1 MASDFLKNMAQ
12 RQAEKID
19 KEYGSD
25 AYGGSNWRQQQ
36 AAGGGTTAQA
46 QQVSGASSFL
56 RSQAQK
62 ARERVDAE
70 YGPDAYGGSNY
81 QFSVKPASSFAQID
95 ETAPAFERYEQV
107 AAELTS
113 GQEKLTTSRAQ
124 LDTLRSAYDADPT
137 EANATAYNRSLA
149 QFQADLEAYNDLV
162 DQYTYFNSL
171 EGIQE
176 RVDELT
182 PLVEAAE
189 KERNEA
195 RTVMTGIQRY
205 GTEDQRAEWSAKLEA
220 AEADYERYSK
230 ALNDLA
236 AQYYYA
242 ENQAK
247 RESLDASE
255 DMSSLYNEATMLQE
269 DMDKV
274 TEVMAFTFNGSGDAA
289 AVEEYKKYLAE
300 KYGLDQ
306 KAIDQYAIAGAG
318 GAYTPRTDGGYN
330 NIYEL
335 YQELEEKKKQAVE
348 RMAAEEY
355 DYDRMAQ
362 FEQMQRDAE
371 EYEKSV
377 QEWETWAKEH
387 PILSSAETV
396 LVSPF
401 QGIDYLK
408 TMVGGIGTSDP
419 SNLQTYVPMN
429 VYNMDATNF
438 VSTVRGTVSKEIEEN
453 TDWELFG
460 QNVASFLYQT
470 GMSVADSAVQVGAA
484 TALGVPTAATFFMG
498 ASAAS
503 NQAKDVIERGGTNE
517 QAFWGGLA
525 AGAAEALF
533 EKVSIDRLLSVHS
546 VSSMKDLLKETV
558 KQAGVEASEE
568 MLTEISNIITDAAI
582 MGDKSNF
589 EAMVDQYEMQGLS
602 EDEAKKQALL
612 DSIGQVA
619 WAGAG
624 GALSG
629 AAMGGVVNTMNYAGD
644 AAYNRQQ
651 NQAAGEQF
659 QQMGDDVVAA
669 IIEEGLA
676 SDPSTRSYQ
685 LAQQI
690 QNKQAQGQ
698 QVTAQEL
705 GELYQE
711 NVRTVAQEQSRQEAQ
726 EPEGLSLPT
735 VESVLEETERADPVT
750 VQRGAI
756 QSETTPEPAVSPLE
770 AVRNGQ
776 VQEPE
781 AAPETAP
788 GAQRTPVADI
798 LNGGVTNGT
807 EGTAQGAAVQGTGAG
822 VLGGDVGRISGT
834 GTGGQTGGLEG
845 SAGARRRSEQ
855 VRAASARQDRV
866 NALQVT
872 PVSSREMGLT
882 SGTDARTVKPVPQQ
896 AYDEAMQATAQRF
909 EQAGYTV
916 TYFTGLLQVSTPAGP
931 VRVNGAVQGSRVYIQ
946 ADNMRWSIDQIGNH
960 EQFHIEAAADP
971 GLVEA
976 VRDEIISRFSEE
988 QFSGIVETY
997 IQKLRGVID
1006 IPENATDAEI
1016 DAAVRDI
1023 LEEIFADAYAG
1034 KNAFSA
1040 GSTEY
1045 TQAVRDVVDQRSAGR
1060 REETTPA
1067 RGPPEERY
1075 SFAGRNANRADQ
1087 EALARAEEMERAGED
1102 AEQIRQETGW
1112 FRGADGLWR
1121 FEIDDSGMEYDP
1133 TGDLQGARS
1142 RRWAM
1147 EDLEAAREDLFGNIT
1162 EEQADMVRAYNRAEI
1177 AGDTAEQ
1184 QRLYDELTATEFGF
1198 QFETYVDALQRA
1210 NATKNNPWGGTLA
1223 DYINHPELFANYP
1236 QLRDVGLEF
1245 RKLPEGTR
1253 GEFDGD
1259 TVTLDESL
1267 LTEPEDVLIHE
1278 IQHAIQRAEGFARG
1292 ASPEYWSRQLQ
1303 NGYDG
1308 RTENV
1313 RREAARLRDEY
1324 NSVRDQ
1330 EPEFF
1335 DAMIELEEMTPDV
1348 PRGAVNWDTLEQIEE
1363 DPIEWQQY
1371 DAAREAAEQRFGRE
1385 KVWGFITLLQHLKRA
1400 ETDAGRSAYN
1410 LYRDTAG
1417 EIEARDAAARR
1428 SMDREQRRNTRPNIG
1443 NEDTVFS
1450 DADAFANAEGTD
1462 ALKEQQ
1468 MQVIQESN
1476 PAQDDY
1482 HTWIRS
1488 AEEIKTLQEAITD
1501 PEWAEYDE
1509 FNPDYSRAMAE
1520 EALESG
1526 EIEVFSS
1533 YPIEAGGFVTPSRME
1548 AESYA
1553 GDGRVYSRRVPVTD
1567 VAWIDPTQG
1576 QYAPTGRARYSVEDA
1591 ATEDNQG
1598 KELTKEQQEFF
1609 RGSQIRDRQGRLRE
1623 VYHGT
1628 NSGEFTVFDWS
1639 ETQRTDGGWFGRGFY
1654 FTFYQGEARMYGQ
1667 RVLPAYL
1674 NIKNPFVFDEQMF
1687 TIEGMKPET
1696 TEGSS
1701 VAFIINFAEKLPELA
1716 EGRTLEVVTGWDD
1729 EGYGIVKNIPWSELR
1744 AEIEPILNNPTF
1756 TIQEVQDAY
1765 RGNYY
1770 QWFLKTGKGKYDYSQ
1785 SRAYY
1790 ETKEMA
1796 EKYRFDAAVD
1806 FLFNSIYYYADLHM
1820 AHYYIED
1827 IGTEFTEALKTRG
1840 YDGVLQTRDGDEVV
1854 AFYPEQIKRV
1864 DNRQPTENPDIRYSV
1879 DEDQDAAEAL
1889 LAATDDGSGEYSLS
1903 RAALRQDTNLQRRIQ
1918 RAQAM
1923 TQTDAFRRWFNGSK
1937 VQNTAGG
1944 PLLVFHGAGGRFTAF
1959 NTGGR
1964 PMWFTPNAAYAGSYA
1979 TQTGRLERAMPASQI
1994 YTGGARMIPAY
2005 LHVENPADVGQVNTP
2020 FEAAAADLAERTG
2033 IPEAEWRDTWNAVGQ
2048 PAQTW
2053 EVINTQEAA
2062 SLLQEHGYDG
2072 IVAREGDTR
2081 TYAAFDPGQV
2091 KSAVANRG
2099 TFNRENPDIRFS
2111 VDEETDQ
2118 EYNALEKSEGVILG
2132 DQDETYTEG
2141 NTPVQFTYAIVP
2153 AEALVVSNDEY
2164 GSVNPAYPAELQ
2176 PRDRSRTASQV
2187 QIQEMS
2193 RNLNPRLLADSPT
2206 AQNGAPIIRGDGAV
2220 IGGNARSQAIIAAYN
2235 SGRAAEYEQFVRE
2248 RGKRYGLDTS
2258 SLPQHPVL
2266 VRMAR
2271 NVQDWG
2277 RLAQELNAATT
2288 AAYSTTEQA
2297 MTDAARMGDILDLIV
2312 PNDEGTINNEA
2323 NKAFI
2328 NQFIQ
2333 QVVPAADRGGMTTAT
2348 GMLSQAGLERAQY
2361 AVFARA
2367 YGDPALLARLSE
2379 SLDNDAKNVT
2389 KALLDTAANA
2399 VAMRTAIEEGT
2410 AYNVPVVDGI
2420 INAVNIYTQAKSRNQ
2435 TVQEYTDQ
2443 ASLLEQYPAFDVYL
2457 AQFIENNKRSGKQ
2470 IRTMLNNLYD
2480 QVQEYGDPQQESIF
2494 GGEEHGLQETL
2505 ERAISRYESETGRQ
2519 IGRPDFGRD
2528 LENREMAAGSGEQG
2542 VLQQGPDVGD
2552 PGRSRKEDTGNDEGG
2567 EPEGLN
2573 LPEVEPEPDA
2583 EGTVEPEIQPA
2594 LDYRERLREAIE
2606 QPTQGEQTAGEPG
2619 DLYRDEDMTDEQ
2631 YNALNERWRENQQ
2644 RRQRQNLRLEDFA
2657 TVDEYTAALEQRAA
2671 QEKAE
2676 RMKNVS
2682 KEDFTGTPALERL
2695 GVKVE
2700 NSVGIYDFIPSL
2712 IESDRAAKS
2721 IRKEMRRAERRLN
2734 ATAAERNFASGVA
2747 AGIYSQEDIPS
2758 TMNAEKVMELADYY
2772 WAERAVSA
2780 DLIRQQR
2787 ADINKALSEKMQ
2799 ELFKDSDAFK
2809 PSRSIIL
2816 NHRTPERNML
2826 HIFGDE
2832 RGAAINAA
2840 IFDPV
2845 AANEAE
2851 RIRFRNR
2858 MHDEVR
2864 AFEDSAGKTTRL
2876 TKEERA
2882 VVQQVI
2888 EGRAV
2893 GEIVAGMEMSEAIQ
2907 NAAQNIRNGEDA
2919 GDAAKEF
2926 SLDREQR
2933 RLAEKYSR
2941 WLETQE
2947 ILESGRVDN
2956 VKVENAVAKYK
2967 SMFDQFYDAINDF
2980 LVAHGY
2986 EPIGFIKGYAPHIQ
3000 PENNQNLLNKSLQ
3013 AMGINTDVTRL
3024 PSSIAGLTADYRPNK
3039 RWNPY
3044 FLQRTSDITEYDIAT
3059 AYESYVDYMSDV
3071 LYHTDDIMRVRQAAN
3086 YFRRTYA
3093 PDEIRENLSWAEELR
3108 YRSTDDKAAFL
3119 RDHDVISKT
3128 SAMTPGDISQAMD
3141 DYVDKLYEDIT
3152 RTTKYSEFVSYLDN
3166 YANILAGKQSMAD
3179 RGWEY
3184 SSGRTILNLGNK
3196 LVRAF
3201 GRAQVAGNLSSAL
3214 NQTAQLPQIFAE
3226 LGTKNTAQA
3235 IADIW
3240 SGKLRRAGWAQES
3253 DFLTGKKGIDY
3264 LVTDPADMVV
3274 STMFKPAE
3282 FMDGFVSTV
3291 AVRGKYLQE
3300 IQAGKSE
3307 REAMKAADAW
3317 GKSVMGS
3324 RAKGSRP
3331 LTFEAKNP
3339 VAQMVNVFQVEA
3351 INSWEH
3357 LTQDLPRDFRAIERS
3372 KGKTA
3377 AAAALAGV
3385 IVKMLLAAFLLN
3397 RAAEETYGGTPAP
3410 FDILGL
3416 SANFIASGEGLTT
3429 NEWLRTVMDNGWEK
3443 LTGERL
3449 FDTDPAALDGD
3460 FNWGA
3465 AAEDFAYNASNDI
3478 PYLRNVTGL
3487 LGLGDETLPL
3497 PDLYGAGEGIV
3508 NAVATDGLLSME
3520 TLAAL
3525 GAAAA
3530 EFLPGGRQVS
3540 KTVQGLST
3548 VLQGGRYYGSG
3559 DGARLQYP
3567 VEGDF
3572 FDVVRAAMFG
3582 NSALEETN
3590 EFYASGESGLS
3601 AAQTKLYEDLV
3612 AAGADRMELYRG
3624 IQDYRGVNN
3633 DEGLSS
3639 LERGKQ
3645 ERDIIRAMDLTD
3657 EQKLTLYRGL
3667 TGADSRAEKFQAL
3680 MDAGMTWDEVMDA
3693 YDRYA
3698 ELDADED
3705 MKATDKA
3712 TELAR
3717 WADER
3722 YQEDQA
3728 AAVKEQLAFFS
3739 IIPAQAERY
3748 AALTEAGLDTESAYN
3763 LTEIF
3768 AGLEPEEGSDTVSN
3782 MQRYKAVVTSNLSD
3796 QEQLSALGTLM
3807 GESEY
3812 AKVETGFEFGVT
3824 PAMYV
3829 QARENVA
3836 EIDENGSTSQDEA
3849 TRAIS
3854 SIQGLTARERAVL
3867 WQLQNKSW
3875 KATNNPYDTATGQQV
3890 YNALHA
3896 GDETETIEL
3905 PRLGQ
3910 ETEETELPTIS
3921 LPRLG

>member
-335 YQELEEKKKQAVE
+335 YQELEAKKKQAVE

-419 SNLQTYVPMN
+419 SNLQTYVPVN

-470 GMSVADSAVQVGAA
+470 GMSIADSAVQVGAA

-756 QSETTPEPAVSPLE
+756 QSETTPAPTVSPLE

-1177 AGDTAEQ
+1177 TGDTAEQ

-1371 DAAREAAEQRFGRE
+1371 DAAREAAEQQFGRE

-1806 FLFNSIYYYADLHM
+1806 FLFNSIYHYADLHM

-1827 IGTEFTEALKTRG
+1827 IGTEFTEALKARG

-1879 DEDQDAAEAL
+1879 DED
-1889 LAATDDGSGEYSLS
+1889 
-1903 RAALRQDTNLQRRIQ
+1903 
-1918 RAQAM
+1918 
-1923 TQTDAFRRWFNGSK
+1923 
-1937 VQNTAGG
+1937 
-1944 PLLVFHGAGGRFTAF
+1944 
-1959 NTGGR
+1959 
-1964 PMWFTPNAAYAGSYA
+1964 
-1979 TQTGRLERAMPASQI
+1979 
-1994 YTGGARMIPAY
+1994 
-2005 LHVENPADVGQVNTP
+2005 
-2020 FEAAAADLAERTG
+2020 
-2033 IPEAEWRDTWNAVGQ
+2033 
-2048 PAQTW
+2048 
-2053 EVINTQEAA
+2053 
-2062 SLLQEHGYDG
+2062 
-2072 IVAREGDTR
+2072 
-2081 TYAAFDPGQV
+2081 
-2091 KSAVANRG
+2091 
-2099 TFNRENPDIRFS
+2099 
-2111 VDEETDQ
+2111 TDQ
-2118 EYNALEKSEGVILG
+2118 EYNALEKSEGVVLG

-2153 AEALVVSNDEY
+2153 AERLVVSNDEY

-2176 PRDRSRTASQV
+2176 PRDRSRAASQV

-2220 IGGNARSQAIIAAYN
+2220 IGGNARTQAIIAAYN

-2271 NVQDWG
+2271 NVQDWS

-2528 LENREMAAGSGEQG
+2528 LENRTMAAGGGEQS
-2542 VLQQGPDVGD
+2542 VLQQGPDAGD
-2552 PGRSRKEDTGNDEGG
+2552 PGRSRQEDIGNDEGG
-2567 EPEGLN
+2567 EPGGLS
-2573 LPEVEPEPDA
+2573 LPEVEPEPAA
-2583 EGTVEPEIQPA
+2583 EGPTEPEIRPA
-2594 LDYRERLREAIE
+2594 QDYRERLREAIE
-2606 QPTQGEQTAGEPG
+2606 QPTQEGRQAGEPG
-2619 DLYRDEDMTDEQ
+2619 DLYRDESMTDEQ
-2631 YNALNERWRENQQ
+2631 YDYLNERWRENQQ
-2644 RRQRQNLRLEDFA
+2644 RRQRQNLRLEDFT
-2657 TVDEYTAALEQRAA
+2657 TVDEYTAALEQRAE

-2682 KEDFTGTPALERL
+2682 KENFTGTPALERL

-2809 PSRSIIL
+2809 PSRSIVL

-2845 AANEAE
+2845 AVNEAE

-2893 GEIVAGMEMSEAIQ
+2893 GEIVASMEMSEAIQ
-2907 NAAQNIRNGEDA
+2907 NAAQNIKNGEDA

-3044 FLQRTSDITEYDIAT
+3044 FLQRTSDITQYDIAS

-3141 DYVDKLYEDIT
+3141 EYVDKLYEDIT

-3214 NQTAQLPQIFAE
+3214 NQTAQLPQIYAE
-3226 LGTKNTAQA
+3226 LGTKNTVQA

-3300 IQAGKSE
+3300 IQTGKSE
-3307 REAMKAADAW
+3307 QEAMKAADAW

-3339 VAQMVNVFQVEA
+3339 LAQMVNVFQVEA

-3357 LTQDLPRDFRAIERS
+3357 LTQDLPRDFRAIERT

-3449 FDTDPAALDGD
+3449 FDTDPADLEGD
-3460 FNWGA
+3460 FNWSA

-3508 NAVATDGLLSME
+3508 NAVANDGLLSVE

-3530 EFLPGGRQVS
+3530 EFLPGGRQLS
-3540 KTVQGLST
+3540 KTAQGLET
-3548 VLQGGRYYGSG
+3548 ILRGGRYYGYG
-3559 DGARLQYP
+3559 DEARMQYP

-3572 FDVVRAAMFG
+3572 FDVVRALMFG

-3624 IQDYRGVNN
+3624 IQDYRAASN
-3633 DEGLSS
+3633 DEDLSS

-3645 ERDIIRAMDLTD
+3645 ERDIIRALNLTD
-3657 EQKLTLYRGL
+3657 EQKLDLYQGL
-3667 TGADSRAEKFQAL
+3667 NPTSTSRVEKFQAL
-3680 MDAGMTWDEVMDA
+3680 MDTGMTWDDVMDA

-3722 YQEDQA
+3722 YREDQA

-3768 AGLEPEEGSDTVSN
+3768 AGLEPEEGSDTVTS
-3782 MQRYKAVVTSNLSD
+3782 MQRYRAVVTSGLSD
-3796 QEQLSALGTLM
+3796 QEQLAALGTLM

-3812 AKVETGFEFGVT
+3812 AKVETGYEFGVT

-3854 SIQGLTARERAVL
+3854 SMQGLTVREKAVL

-3875 KATNNPYDTATGQQV
+3875 KATNNPFDTMTGQQV

-3896 GDETETIEL
+3896 GDEEETIEL

-3910 ETEETELPTIS
+3910 TAGETDLPTIS

>member
-182 PLVEAAE
+182 PLAEAAE

-195 RTVMTGIQRY
+195 RTIMSGIRRY

-220 AEADYERYSK
+220 AEADYERYST

-274 TEVMAFTFNGSGDAA
+274 TEVMAYTFNGSGDAA
-289 AVEEYKKYLAE
+289 AVEKYKKYLAD

-335 YQELEEKKKQAVE
+335 YQELEAKKKQAVE
-348 RMAAEEY
+348 RMAQEEY
-355 DYDRMAQ
+355 DYERMAQ

-644 AAYNRQQ
+644 ATYNRQQ

-756 QSETTPEPAVSPLE
+756 QSETTPAPTVSPLE

-1324 NSVRDQ
+1324 NGIRDR

-1371 DAAREAAEQRFGRE
+1371 DAAREAAEQQFGRE
-1385 KVWGFITLLQHLKRA
+1385 KVRGFITLMQHLKRA
-1400 ETDAGRSAYN
+1400 ETDAGRSAYD
-1410 LYRDTAG
+1410 LYRNTAG

-1428 SMDREQRRNTRPNIG
+1428 TMDQEQRRNTRPNLG

-1450 DADAFANAEGTD
+1450 DADAFANAEDTD

-1576 QYAPTGRARYSVEDA
+1576 QYAPTSRARYSVEDA

-1654 FTFYQGEARMYGQ
+1654 FTFYQGEARMYGK

-1806 FLFNSIYYYADLHM
+1806 FLFNSIYHYADLHM

-1827 IGTEFTEALKTRG
+1827 IGTEFTEALKKRG

-1879 DEDQDAAEAL
+1879 DED
-1889 LAATDDGSGEYSLS
+1889 
-1903 RAALRQDTNLQRRIQ
+1903 
-1918 RAQAM
+1918 
-1923 TQTDAFRRWFNGSK
+1923 
-1937 VQNTAGG
+1937 
-1944 PLLVFHGAGGRFTAF
+1944 
-1959 NTGGR
+1959 
-1964 PMWFTPNAAYAGSYA
+1964 
-1979 TQTGRLERAMPASQI
+1979 
-1994 YTGGARMIPAY
+1994 
-2005 LHVENPADVGQVNTP
+2005 
-2020 FEAAAADLAERTG
+2020 
-2033 IPEAEWRDTWNAVGQ
+2033 
-2048 PAQTW
+2048 
-2053 EVINTQEAA
+2053 
-2062 SLLQEHGYDG
+2062 
-2072 IVAREGDTR
+2072 
-2081 TYAAFDPGQV
+2081 
-2091 KSAVANRG
+2091 
-2099 TFNRENPDIRFS
+2099 
-2111 VDEETDQ
+2111 TDQ

-2420 INAVNIYTQAKSRNQ
+2420 INAVNIYTQAKNRNQ

-2552 PGRSRKEDTGNDEGG
+2552 PGRSRQEDTGNDEGG

-2606 QPTQGEQTAGEPG
+2606 QPAQGEQTAGEPG

-2832 RGAAINAA
+2832 RGAAINAV

-3201 GRAQVAGNLSSAL
+3201 GRAQVAGNMSSAL

-3508 NAVATDGLLSME
+3508 NAVANDGLLSVE
-3520 TLAAL
+3520 TLTAL

-3530 EFLPGGRQVS
+3530 EFLPGGRQLS
-3540 KTVQGLST
+3540 KTAQGLET
-3548 VLQGGRYYGSG
+3548 ILRGGRYYGYG
-3559 DGARLQYP
+3559 DEARMQYP

-3572 FDVVRAAMFG
+3572 FDVVRALMFG

-3601 AAQTKLYEDLV
+3601 VNQTRLYQELV
-3612 AAGADRMELYRG
+3612 EGGGDREELYRAFL
-3624 IQDYRGVNN
+3624 DYRAIDG
-3633 DEGLSS
+3633 DDTLSS
-3639 LERGKQ
+3639 LEKGKQ
-3645 ERDIIRAMDLTD
+3645 ERDIIRALNLTD
-3657 EQKLTLYRGL
+3657 EQKLDLYRGL
-3667 TGADSRAEKFQAL
+3667 TGAESRVEKFQAL
-3680 MDAGMTWDEVMDA
+3680 MDTGMTWDDVMDA

-3698 ELDADED
+3698 ELDADEE

-3722 YQEDQA
+3722 YREDQA

-3768 AGLEPEEGSDTVSN
+3768 AGLEPEEGSDTVSD
-3782 MQRYKAVVTSNLSD
+3782 MQRYKAVVTSGLSD
-3796 QEQLSALGTLM
+3796 QDQLAALGTLM

-3812 AKVETGFEFGVT
+3812 AKVETGYEFGVT
-3824 PAMYV
+3824 PVMYV

-3836 EIDENGSTSQDEA
+3836 EIDENGNTSQDEA
-3849 TRAIS
+3849 TQAIS
-3854 SIQGLTARERAVL
+3854 SIQGLTVREKAVL

-3875 KATNNPYDTATGQQV
+3875 KATNNPFDTMTGQQV

-3896 GDETETIEL
+3896 GDEDETIEL

-3910 ETEETELPTIS
+3910 TAGETDLPTIS

>member
-36 AAGGGTTAQA
+36 SAGGGTTAQA

-107 AAELTS
+107 AAALTG

-162 DQYTYFNSL
+162 EQYTYFNSL

-182 PLVEAAE
+182 PLAEAAE

-195 RTVMTGIQRY
+195 RTIMSGIQRY

-220 AEADYERYSK
+220 AEADYERYST

-274 TEVMAFTFNGSGDAA
+274 TEVMAYTFNGSGDAA

-438 VSTVRGTVSKEIEEN
+438 VSTVRGTVSKEIEES

-589 EAMVDQYEMQGLS
+589 EAMVAQYEMQGLS

-756 QSETTPEPAVSPLE
+756 QSETTPAPTVSPLE

-822 VLGGDVGRISGT
+822 VLGGDVGRVSSAGA
-834 GTGGQTGGLEG
+834 GEQTGGLEG
-845 SAGARRRSEQ
+845 STGARRRSEQ

-872 PVSSREMGLT
+872 PVSSRDLGLT
-882 SGTDARTVKPVPQQ
+882 NGTEARTVKPVPQQ
-896 AYDEAMQATAQRF
+896 AYDEAMQETAQRF
-909 EQAGYTV
+909 AQVGYTV
-916 TYFTGLLQVSTPAGP
+916 TYFTGLLQVATPAGP
-931 VRVNGAVQGSRVYIQ
+931 VRVNGAVQGNRVYIQ
-946 ADNMRWSIDQIGNH
+946 ADNMRWTIDQIGNH
-960 EQFHIEAAADP
+960 EQFHIEAAEDH

-976 VRDEIISRFSEE
+976 VREEITSRFSEE
-988 QFSGIVETY
+988 QFLGIVETY

-1060 REETTPA
+1060 REETAPA

-1075 SFAGRNANRADQ
+1075 SFAGRNANRADR

-1133 TGDLQGARS
+1133 TGDLRGARS

-1371 DAAREAAEQRFGRE
+1371 DEAREAAEQQFGRE

-1400 ETDAGRSAYN
+1400 ETDVGRSAYD
-1410 LYRDTAG
+1410 LYRNTAG

-1428 SMDREQRRNTRPNIG
+1428 TMGQEQRRNTRPNIG

-1450 DADAFANAEGTD
+1450 DADAFANAESAD
-1462 ALKEQQ
+1462 ALKERQ

-1488 AEEIKTLQEAITD
+1488 AEEIKTLQEAIMD

-1576 QYAPTGRARYSVEDA
+1576 QYAPTGRARYSVEDELEDTQGRHLSQEQADFFQNSA
-1591 ATEDNQG
+1591 A
-1598 KELTKEQQEFF
+1598 
-1609 RGSQIRDRQGRLRE
+1609 RDRQGRLL
-1623 VYHGT
+1623 VLYHQT
-1628 NSGEFTVFDWS
+1628 ENEFTIFDPRHRGAGS
-1639 ETQRTDGGWFGRGFY
+1639 RDNGTPFGIFMKSTSSDIGLR
-1654 FTFYQGEARMYGQ
+1654 GQ
-1667 RVLPAYL
+1667 RQMELYA
-1674 NIKNPFVFDEQMF
+1674 NITSPLRTQNREDLTRQIERISPEYSDMMEEQRRLDDTYHEKFEEAKKALRDFMTKWREENPNAGRRDLYDVPEFNILYEAEDAV
-1687 TIEGMKPET
+1687 IEEW
-1696 TEGSS
+1696 TER
-1701 VAFIINFAEKLPELA
+1701 ADELA
-1716 EGRTLEVVTGWDD
+1716 ERAKETITQA
-1729 EGYGIVKNIPWSELR
+1729 LR
-1744 AEIEPILNNPTF
+1744 
-1756 TIQEVQDAY
+1756 
-1765 RGNYY
+1765 
-1770 QWFLKTGKGKYDYSQ
+1770 
-1785 SRAYY
+1785 
-1790 ETKEMA
+1790 
-1796 EKYRFDAAVD
+1796 
-1806 FLFNSIYYYADLHM
+1806 
-1820 AHYYIED
+1820 
-1827 IGTEFTEALKTRG
+1827 EAG
-1840 YDGVLQTRDGDEVV
+1840 YDGVFISEDVGSWGRKTDAYIALDPSQV
-1854 AFYPEQIKRV
+1854 KNV

-2081 TYAAFDPGQV
+2081 TYAVFDPGQV

-2118 EYNALEKSEGVILG
+2118 EYNALEKSEGVVLG

-2176 PRDRSRTASQV
+2176 PRDRSRAASQV

-2220 IGGNARSQAIIAAYN
+2220 IGGNARTQAIIAAYN

-2271 NVQDWG
+2271 NVQDWS

-2389 KALLDTAANA
+2389 KALLETAANA

-2528 LENREMAAGSGEQG
+2528 LENRTMAAGGGEQS
-2542 VLQQGPDVGD
+2542 VLQQGPDAGD
-2552 PGRSRKEDTGNDEGG
+2552 PGRSRQEDIGNDEGG
-2567 EPEGLN
+2567 EPEGLS
-2573 LPEVEPEPDA
+2573 LPEVEPEPAA
-2583 EGTVEPEIQPA
+2583 ERPTEPEIRPA
-2594 LDYRERLREAIE
+2594 QDYRERLREAIE
-2606 QPTQGEQTAGEPG
+2606 QPTQEGRQAGEPG
-2619 DLYRDEDMTDEQ
+2619 DLYRDESMTDEQ
-2631 YNALNERWRENQQ
+2631 YNYLNERWRENQQ

-2947 ILESGRVDN
+2947 FLESGRVDN

-3044 FLQRTSDITEYDIAT
+3044 FLQRTSDITQYDIAS

-3357 LTQDLPRDFRAIERS
+3357 LTQDLPRDIRAIERS

-3508 NAVATDGLLSME
+3508 NAVANDGLLSVE
-3520 TLAAL
+3520 TLTAL

-3530 EFLPGGRQVS
+3530 EFLPGGRQLS
-3540 KTVQGLST
+3540 KTAQGLET
-3548 VLQGGRYYGSG
+3548 ILRGGRYYGYG
-3559 DGARLQYP
+3559 DEARMQYP

-3572 FDVVRAAMFG
+3572 FDVVRALMFG

-3590 EFYASGESGLS
+3590 AFYASGESGLS
-3601 AAQTKLYEDLV
+3601 AVQTKLYEDLV

-3624 IQDYRGVNN
+3624 IQDYRAASN
-3633 DEGLSS
+3633 DENMSS

-3645 ERDIIRAMDLTD
+3645 ERDIIRALNLTD
-3657 EQKLTLYRGL
+3657 EQKLDLYRGL
-3667 TGADSRAEKFQAL
+3667 TGAESRVEKFQAL
-3680 MDAGMTWDEVMDA
+3680 MDTGMAWDDVMDA

-3698 ELDADED
+3698 ELDADEE

-3722 YQEDQA
+3722 YREDQA

-3768 AGLEPEEGSDTVSN
+3768 AGLEPEEGSDTVTS
-3782 MQRYKAVVTSNLSD
+3782 MQRYKAVVTSGLSD
-3796 QEQLSALGTLM
+3796 QEQLAALGTLM
-3807 GESEY
+3807 GENEY
-3812 AKVETGFEFGVT
+3812 AKVVTGYEFGVT

-3836 EIDENGSTSQDEA
+3836 EIDENGNTSQDEA
-3849 TRAIS
+3849 TQAIS
-3854 SIQGLTARERAVL
+3854 SIQGLTVREKAVL

-3875 KATNNPYDTATGQQV
+3875 KATNNPFDTMTGQQV

-3896 GDETETIEL
+3896 GDEEETIEL

-3910 ETEETELPTIS
+3910 TAGETDLPTIS

>member
-1 MASDFLKNMAQ
+1 MGRTSDLLNKKKAGNLPFESAGAGQENQTSRTGKMLEKKGVIAGADFSAPANAASKTAGEILRATGKVTSGGKSYTMD
-12 RQAEKID
+12 I
-19 KEYGSD
+19 SD
-25 AYGGSNWRQQQ
+25 
-36 AAGGGTTAQA
+36 T
-46 QQVSGASSFL
+46 
-56 RSQAQK
+56 
-62 ARERVDAE
+62 
-70 YGPDAYGGSNY
+70 
-81 QFSVKPASSFAQID
+81 
-95 ETAPAFERYEQV
+95 PAFERYEQV
-107 AAELTS
+107 AAALTG

-318 GAYTPRTDGGYN
+318 GAYTPQTDGGYN

-335 YQELEEKKKQAVE
+335 YQELEAKKKQAVE
-348 RMAAEEY
+348 RMAQEEY

-408 TMVGGIGTSDP
+408 TMVGGIGTSDT

-756 QSETTPEPAVSPLE
+756 QSETTQAPTVSPLE

-1112 FRGADGLWR
+1112 FRGTDGLWR

-1667 RVLPAYL
+1667 RVLSAYL

-1687 TIEGMKPET
+1687 TVEGMKPET

-1701 VAFIINFAEKLPELA
+1701 VAFIINFAEKFPELA
-1716 EGRTLEVVTGWDD
+1716 EGKTLEVVTGWDD

-1744 AEIEPILNNPTF
+1744 AEVEPILNNPTF

-1770 QWFLKTGKGKYDYSQ
+1770 QWFLKTGEGKYDYSQ

-1806 FLFNSIYYYADLHM
+1806 FLFNSIYHYADLHM

-1879 DEDQDAAEAL
+1879 DEDA
-1889 LAATDDGSGEYSLS
+1889 
-1903 RAALRQDTNLQRRIQ
+1903 
-1918 RAQAM
+1918 
-1923 TQTDAFRRWFNGSK
+1923 
-1937 VQNTAGG
+1937 
-1944 PLLVFHGAGGRFTAF
+1944 
-1959 NTGGR
+1959 
-1964 PMWFTPNAAYAGSYA
+1964 
-1979 TQTGRLERAMPASQI
+1979 
-1994 YTGGARMIPAY
+1994 
-2005 LHVENPADVGQVNTP
+2005 
-2020 FEAAAADLAERTG
+2020 
-2033 IPEAEWRDTWNAVGQ
+2033 
-2048 PAQTW
+2048 
-2053 EVINTQEAA
+2053 
-2062 SLLQEHGYDG
+2062 
-2072 IVAREGDTR
+2072 
-2081 TYAAFDPGQV
+2081 
-2091 KSAVANRG
+2091 
-2099 TFNRENPDIRFS
+2099 
-2111 VDEETDQ
+2111 DQ
-2118 EYNALEKSEGVILG
+2118 EYNALEKSEGVVLG

-2271 NVQDWG
+2271 NVQDWS

-2552 PGRSRKEDTGNDEGG
+2552 PGRSRQEDTGNDEGG

-2594 LDYRERLREAIE
+2594 QDYRERLREAIE
-2606 QPTQGEQTAGEPG
+2606 QPAQGEQTAGEPG
-2619 DLYRDEDMTDEQ
+2619 DLYRDESMTDEQ
-2631 YNALNERWRENQQ
+2631 YNYLNERWRENQQ

-3530 EFLPGGRQVS
+3530 EFLPGGRQAS

-3601 AAQTKLYEDLV
+3601 VNQTRLYQELV
-3612 AAGADRMELYRG
+3612 EGGGDREELYRAFL
-3624 IQDYRGVNN
+3624 DYRAIDG
-3633 DEGLSS
+3633 DDTLSS
-3639 LERGKQ
+3639 LEKGKQ
-3645 ERDIIRAMDLTD
+3645 ERDIIRALNLTD
-3657 EQKLTLYRGL
+3657 EQKLDLYRGL
-3667 TGADSRAEKFQAL
+3667 TGAESRVEKFQAL
-3680 MDAGMTWDEVMDA
+3680 MDTGMTWDEVMDA

-3698 ELDADED
+3698 ELDADEE

-3768 AGLEPEEGSDTVSN
+3768 AGLEPEEGSDTVSD
-3782 MQRYKAVVTSNLSD
+3782 MQRYKAVVASGLSD
-3796 QEQLSALGTLM
+3796 QDQLAALGTLM

-3812 AKVETGFEFGVT
+3812 AKVETGYEFGVT

-3829 QARENVA
+3829 QAWENVA
-3836 EIDENGSTSQDEA
+3836 EIDENGNTSQDEA
-3849 TRAIS
+3849 TQAIS
-3854 SIQGLTARERAVL
+3854 SIQGLTVREKAVL

-3875 KATNNPYDTATGQQV
+3875 KATNNPFDTMTGQQV

-3896 GDETETIEL
+3896 GDEEETIEL

-3910 ETEETELPTIS
+3910 TAGETDLPTIS

>member
-289 AVEEYKKYLAE
+289 AVEEYKKYLAD

-335 YQELEEKKKQAVE
+335 YQELEAKKKQAVE

-419 SNLQTYVPMN
+419 SNLKTYVPMN

-676 SDPSTRSYQ
+676 SDPSARSYQ

-756 QSETTPEPAVSPLE
+756 QSETTPAPTVSPLE

-1667 RVLPAYL
+1667 RVLSAYL

-1806 FLFNSIYYYADLHM
+1806 FLFNSIYHYADLHM

-1827 IGTEFTEALKTRG
+1827 IGTEFTEALKKRG

-1879 DEDQDAAEAL
+1879 DEDA
-1889 LAATDDGSGEYSLS
+1889 
-1903 RAALRQDTNLQRRIQ
+1903 
-1918 RAQAM
+1918 
-1923 TQTDAFRRWFNGSK
+1923 
-1937 VQNTAGG
+1937 
-1944 PLLVFHGAGGRFTAF
+1944 
-1959 NTGGR
+1959 
-1964 PMWFTPNAAYAGSYA
+1964 
-1979 TQTGRLERAMPASQI
+1979 
-1994 YTGGARMIPAY
+1994 
-2005 LHVENPADVGQVNTP
+2005 
-2020 FEAAAADLAERTG
+2020 
-2033 IPEAEWRDTWNAVGQ
+2033 
-2048 PAQTW
+2048 
-2053 EVINTQEAA
+2053 
-2062 SLLQEHGYDG
+2062 
-2072 IVAREGDTR
+2072 
-2081 TYAAFDPGQV
+2081 
-2091 KSAVANRG
+2091 
-2099 TFNRENPDIRFS
+2099 
-2111 VDEETDQ
+2111 DQ

-2277 RLAQELNAATT
+2277 RMAQELNAATT

-2420 INAVNIYTQAKSRNQ
+2420 INAVNIYTQAKNRNQ

-2552 PGRSRKEDTGNDEGG
+2552 PGRSRQEDTGNDEGG

-2606 QPTQGEQTAGEPG
+2606 QPAQGEQTAGEPG

-2644 RRQRQNLRLEDFA
+2644 RRQRQNLRLEDFT

-3397 RAAEETYGGTPAP
+3397 RAAEETYGGSPAP

-3465 AAEDFAYNASNDI
+3465 AAADFAYNASNDI

-3497 PDLYGAGEGIV
+3497 PDLYGAGEEIV

-3540 KTVQGLST
+3540 KTAQGLET
-3548 VLQGGRYYGSG
+3548 ILRGGRYYGYG
-3559 DGARLQYP
+3559 DEARMQYP

-3572 FDVVRAAMFG
+3572 FDVVRALMFG

-3601 AAQTKLYEDLV
+3601 VNQTRLYQELV
-3612 AAGADRMELYRG
+3612 EGGGDRDELYRAFL
-3624 IQDYRGVNN
+3624 DYRAIDG
-3633 DEGLSS
+3633 DDTLSS
-3639 LERGKQ
+3639 LEKGKQ
-3645 ERDIIRAMDLTD
+3645 ERDIIRALNLTD
-3657 EQKLTLYRGL
+3657 EQKLDLYRGL
-3667 TGADSRAEKFQAL
+3667 TGAESRVEKFQAL
-3680 MDAGMTWDEVMDA
+3680 MDTGMTWDDVMDA

-3698 ELDADED
+3698 ELDADEE

-3768 AGLEPEEGSDTVSN
+3768 AGLEPEEGSDTVSD
-3782 MQRYKAVVTSNLSD
+3782 MQRYKAVVTSGLSD
-3796 QEQLSALGTLM
+3796 QEQLAALGTLM

-3812 AKVETGFEFGVT
+3812 AKVETGYEFGVT

-3836 EIDENGSTSQDEA
+3836 EIDENGNTSQDEA
-3849 TRAIS
+3849 TQAIS
-3854 SIQGLTARERAVL
+3854 SIQGLTVREKAVL

-3875 KATNNPYDTATGQQV
+3875 KETNNPFDTMTGQQV

-3896 GDETETIEL
+3896 GDEEKTIEL

-3910 ETEETELPTIS
+3910 TAGETDLPTIS

>member
-107 AAELTS
+107 AAGLTS
-113 GQEKLTTSRAQ
+113 GQEKLAASRAQ

-162 DQYTYFNSL
+162 EQYTYFNSL

-182 PLVEAAE
+182 PLAEAAE

-195 RTVMTGIQRY
+195 RTIMSGIRRY

-220 AEADYERYSK
+220 AEADYERYST

-274 TEVMAFTFNGSGDAA
+274 TEVMAYTFNGSGDAA
-289 AVEEYKKYLAE
+289 AVEEYKKYLAD

-335 YQELEEKKKQAVE
+335 YQELEAKKKQAVE
-348 RMAAEEY
+348 RMAQEEY
-355 DYDRMAQ
+355 DYERMAQ

-546 VSSMKDLLKETV
+546 VSSVKDLLKETV

-589 EAMVDQYEMQGLS
+589 EEMVAQYEMQGLS

-629 AAMGGVVNTMNYAGD
+629 MAMGGVVNTMNYAGD
-644 AAYNRQQ
+644 AVYNRQQ
-651 NQAAGEQF
+651 NQAAGERF

-690 QNKQAQGQ
+690 QEKQAQGQ
-698 QVTAQEL
+698 QVTAREL

-711 NVRTVAQEQSRQEAQ
+711 NVRTVAQEQSQQTEQ

-735 VESVLEETERADPVT
+735 VESIQETTERQEPVT
-750 VQRGAI
+750 VQRGTI
-756 QSETTPEPAVSPLE
+756 QSETQQTPAASPLE
-770 AVRNGQ
+770 AVRTGQ
-776 VQEPE
+776 VQEQAAAPE
-781 AAPETAP
+781 AAQ
-788 GAQRTPVADI
+788 GAQGVPVADI

-807 EGTAQGAAVQGTGAG
+807 GAEVQGTGDG
-822 VLGGDVGRISGT
+822 VPGGDVGRVSSAGA
-834 GTGGQTGGLEG
+834 GEQTGGLEG
-845 SAGARRRSEQ
+845 STGARRRSEQ

-896 AYDEAMQATAQRF
+896 AYDEAMQETAQRF

-916 TYFTGLLQVSTPAGP
+916 AYFTGLLQVSTPAGP

-946 ADNMRWSIDQIGNH
+946 ADNMRWTIDQIGNH
-960 EQFHIEAAADP
+960 EQFHIEAAEDP

-1060 REETTPA
+1060 REETAPA

-1075 SFAGRNANRADQ
+1075 SFAGRNANRADR

-1121 FEIDDSGMEYDP
+1121 FEIDDSTMEYDP
-1133 TGDLQGARS
+1133 TGDLRGARS

-1324 NSVRDQ
+1324 NGIRDR

-1335 DAMIELEEMTPDV
+1335 DAMIALEEMTPDV

-1371 DAAREAAEQRFGRE
+1371 DAAREAAEQQFGRE

-1400 ETDAGRSAYN
+1400 ETDAGRSAYD
-1410 LYRDTAG
+1410 LYRNTAG

-1428 SMDREQRRNTRPNIG
+1428 TMDQEQRRNTRPNLG

-1462 ALKEQQ
+1462 ALKERQ
-1468 MQVIQESN
+1468 MQVIQENN
-1476 PAQDDY
+1476 PAEDDY

-1488 AEEIKTLQEAITD
+1488 AEEIKTLQEAIMD

-1533 YPIEAGGFVTPSRME
+1533 HPIEAGGFVTPSRME

-1639 ETQRTDGGWFGRGFY
+1639 ETQRTDGGWFSRGFY

-1806 FLFNSIYYYADLHM
+1806 FLFNSIYHYADLHM

-1827 IGTEFTEALKTRG
+1827 IGTEFTEALKKRG

-1879 DEDQDAAEAL
+1879 DED
-1889 LAATDDGSGEYSLS
+1889 
-1903 RAALRQDTNLQRRIQ
+1903 
-1918 RAQAM
+1918 
-1923 TQTDAFRRWFNGSK
+1923 
-1937 VQNTAGG
+1937 
-1944 PLLVFHGAGGRFTAF
+1944 
-1959 NTGGR
+1959 
-1964 PMWFTPNAAYAGSYA
+1964 
-1979 TQTGRLERAMPASQI
+1979 
-1994 YTGGARMIPAY
+1994 
-2005 LHVENPADVGQVNTP
+2005 
-2020 FEAAAADLAERTG
+2020 
-2033 IPEAEWRDTWNAVGQ
+2033 
-2048 PAQTW
+2048 
-2053 EVINTQEAA
+2053 
-2062 SLLQEHGYDG
+2062 
-2072 IVAREGDTR
+2072 
-2081 TYAAFDPGQV
+2081 
-2091 KSAVANRG
+2091 
-2099 TFNRENPDIRFS
+2099 
-2111 VDEETDQ
+2111 TDQ
-2118 EYNALEKSEGVILG
+2118 EYNALEKSEGVVLG

-2176 PRDRSRTASQV
+2176 PRDRSRAASQV

-2220 IGGNARSQAIIAAYN
+2220 IGGNARTQAIIAAYN

-2271 NVQDWG
+2271 NVQDWS

-2528 LENREMAAGSGEQG
+2528 LENREVAAGSGEQG

-2552 PGRSRKEDTGNDEGG
+2552 PGRSRQEDTGNDEGG
-2567 EPEGLN
+2567 EPEGLS

-2606 QPTQGEQTAGEPG
+2606 QPTQEGQQAGEPG
-2619 DLYRDEDMTDEQ
+2619 DLYRDESMTDEQ
-2631 YNALNERWRENQQ
+2631 YNYLNERWRENQQ

-2809 PSRSIIL
+2809 PSRSIVL

-2845 AANEAE
+2845 AVNEAE

-2893 GEIVAGMEMSEAIQ
+2893 GEIVASMEMSEAIQ
-2907 NAAQNIRNGEDA
+2907 NAAQNIKNGEDA

-3044 FLQRTSDITEYDIAT
+3044 FLQRTSDITQYDIAS

-3141 DYVDKLYEDIT
+3141 EYVDKLYEDIT

-3214 NQTAQLPQIFAE
+3214 NQTAQLPQIYAE
-3226 LGTKNTAQA
+3226 LGTKNTVQA

-3307 REAMKAADAW
+3307 QEAMKAADAW

-3508 NAVATDGLLSME
+3508 NAVANDGLLSME

-3530 EFLPGGRQVS
+3530 EFLPGGRQLS
-3540 KTVQGLST
+3540 KTAQGLET
-3548 VLQGGRYYGSG
+3548 ILRGGRYYGYG
-3559 DGARLQYP
+3559 DEARMQYP

-3572 FDVVRAAMFG
+3572 FDVVRALMFG

-3624 IQDYRGVNN
+3624 IQDYRAASN
-3633 DEGLSS
+3633 DEDLSS

-3645 ERDIIRAMDLTD
+3645 ERDIIRALNLTD
-3657 EQKLTLYRGL
+3657 EQKLDLYQGL
-3667 TGADSRAEKFQAL
+3667 NPTSTSRVEKFQAL
-3680 MDAGMTWDEVMDA
+3680 MDTGMTWDDVMDA

-3722 YQEDQA
+3722 YREDQA

-3768 AGLEPEEGSDTVSN
+3768 AGLEPEEGSDTVTS
-3782 MQRYKAVVTSNLSD
+3782 MQRYKAVVTSGLSD
-3796 QEQLSALGTLM
+3796 QEQLAALGTLM

-3812 AKVETGFEFGVT
+3812 AKVETGYEFGVT

-3854 SIQGLTARERAVL
+3854 SMQGLTVREKAVL

-3875 KATNNPYDTATGQQV
+3875 KATNNPFDTMTGQQV

-3896 GDETETIEL
+3896 GDEEETIEL

-3910 ETEETELPTIS
+3910 TAGETDLPTIS

>member
-289 AVEEYKKYLAE
+289 AVEEHKKYLAE

-756 QSETTPEPAVSPLE
+756 QSETTPAPTVSPLE

-1806 FLFNSIYYYADLHM
+1806 FLFNSIYHYADLHM

-1879 DEDQDAAEAL
+1879 DEDA
-1889 LAATDDGSGEYSLS
+1889 
-1903 RAALRQDTNLQRRIQ
+1903 
-1918 RAQAM
+1918 
-1923 TQTDAFRRWFNGSK
+1923 
-1937 VQNTAGG
+1937 
-1944 PLLVFHGAGGRFTAF
+1944 
-1959 NTGGR
+1959 
-1964 PMWFTPNAAYAGSYA
+1964 
-1979 TQTGRLERAMPASQI
+1979 
-1994 YTGGARMIPAY
+1994 
-2005 LHVENPADVGQVNTP
+2005 
-2020 FEAAAADLAERTG
+2020 
-2033 IPEAEWRDTWNAVGQ
+2033 
-2048 PAQTW
+2048 
-2053 EVINTQEAA
+2053 
-2062 SLLQEHGYDG
+2062 
-2072 IVAREGDTR
+2072 
-2081 TYAAFDPGQV
+2081 
-2091 KSAVANRG
+2091 
-2099 TFNRENPDIRFS
+2099 
-2111 VDEETDQ
+2111 DQ
-2118 EYNALEKSEGVILG
+2118 EYNALEKSEGVVLG

-2176 PRDRSRTASQV
+2176 PRDRSRAASQV

-2220 IGGNARSQAIIAAYN
+2220 IGGNARTQAIIAAYN

-2271 NVQDWG
+2271 NVQDWS

-2552 PGRSRKEDTGNDEGG
+2552 PGRSRQEDTGNDEGG

-2594 LDYRERLREAIE
+2594 QDYRERLREAIE
-2606 QPTQGEQTAGEPG
+2606 QPTQEGQQAGEPG
-2619 DLYRDEDMTDEQ
+2619 DLYRDESMTDEQ
-2631 YNALNERWRENQQ
+2631 YNYLNERWRENQQ
-2644 RRQRQNLRLEDFA
+2644 RRQRQNLRLEDFD

-2845 AANEAE
+2845 ATNEAE

-3357 LTQDLPRDFRAIERS
+3357 LTQDLPRDVRAIERS

-3449 FDTDPAALDGD
+3449 FDTDPAALEGD
-3460 FNWGA
+3460 FNWSA
-3465 AAEDFAYNASNDI
+3465 AAGDFAYNASNDI

-3508 NAVATDGLLSME
+3508 NAVATDGILSME

-3530 EFLPGGRQVS
+3530 EFLPGGRQLS
-3540 KTVQGLST
+3540 KTAQGLET
-3548 VLQGGRYYGSG
+3548 ILRGGRYYGYG
-3559 DGARLQYP
+3559 DEARMQYP

-3572 FDVVRAAMFG
+3572 FDVVRALMFG

-3590 EFYASGESGLS
+3590 AFYASGESGLS
-3601 AAQTKLYEDLV
+3601 VNQTRLYQELV
-3612 AAGADRMELYRG
+3612 EGGGDREELYRAFL
-3624 IQDYRGVNN
+3624 DYRAIDG
-3633 DEGLSS
+3633 DDTLSS
-3639 LERGKQ
+3639 LEKGKQ
-3645 ERDIIRAMDLTD
+3645 ERDIIRALNLTD
-3657 EQKLTLYRGL
+3657 EQKLDLYRGL
-3667 TGADSRAEKFQAL
+3667 TGAESRVEKFQAL
-3680 MDAGMTWDEVMDA
+3680 MDTGMTWDDVMDA

-3698 ELDADED
+3698 ELDADEE

-3722 YQEDQA
+3722 YREDQA

-3768 AGLEPEEGSDTVSN
+3768 AGLEPEEGSDTVSD
-3782 MQRYKAVVTSNLSD
+3782 MQRYKAVVTSDMSD
-3796 QEQLSALGTLM
+3796 QDQLAALGTLM

-3812 AKVETGFEFGVT
+3812 AKVETGYEFGVT

-3836 EIDENGSTSQDEA
+3836 ELDENGNTSQDEA
-3849 TRAIS
+3849 TQAIS
-3854 SIQGLTARERAVL
+3854 SIQGLTVREKAVL

-3875 KATNNPYDTATGQQV
+3875 KATNNPFDTMTGQQV

-3896 GDETETIEL
+3896 GDEEETIEL

-3910 ETEETELPTIS
+3910 TAGETDLPTIS

>member
-289 AVEEYKKYLAE
+289 AVEEYKKYLAD

-335 YQELEEKKKQAVE
+335 YQELEAKKKQAVE

-419 SNLQTYVPMN
+419 SNLKTYVPMN

-676 SDPSTRSYQ
+676 SDPSARSYQ

-756 QSETTPEPAVSPLE
+756 QSETTPAPTVSPLE

-1667 RVLPAYL
+1667 RVLSAYL

-1806 FLFNSIYYYADLHM
+1806 FLFNSIYHYADLHM

-1827 IGTEFTEALKTRG
+1827 IGTEFTEALKKRG

-1879 DEDQDAAEAL
+1879 DEDA
-1889 LAATDDGSGEYSLS
+1889 
-1903 RAALRQDTNLQRRIQ
+1903 
-1918 RAQAM
+1918 
-1923 TQTDAFRRWFNGSK
+1923 
-1937 VQNTAGG
+1937 
-1944 PLLVFHGAGGRFTAF
+1944 
-1959 NTGGR
+1959 
-1964 PMWFTPNAAYAGSYA
+1964 
-1979 TQTGRLERAMPASQI
+1979 
-1994 YTGGARMIPAY
+1994 
-2005 LHVENPADVGQVNTP
+2005 
-2020 FEAAAADLAERTG
+2020 
-2033 IPEAEWRDTWNAVGQ
+2033 
-2048 PAQTW
+2048 
-2053 EVINTQEAA
+2053 
-2062 SLLQEHGYDG
+2062 
-2072 IVAREGDTR
+2072 
-2081 TYAAFDPGQV
+2081 
-2091 KSAVANRG
+2091 
-2099 TFNRENPDIRFS
+2099 
-2111 VDEETDQ
+2111 DQ

-2420 INAVNIYTQAKSRNQ
+2420 INAVNIYTQAKNRNQ

-2552 PGRSRKEDTGNDEGG
+2552 PGRSRQEDTGNDEGG

-2606 QPTQGEQTAGEPG
+2606 QPAQGEQTAGEPG

-2644 RRQRQNLRLEDFA
+2644 RRQRQNLRLEDFT

-2893 GEIVAGMEMSEAIQ
+2893 GEIVAGIEMSEAIQ

-3397 RAAEETYGGTPAP
+3397 RAAEETYGGSPAP

-3465 AAEDFAYNASNDI
+3465 AAADFAYNASNDI

-3497 PDLYGAGEGIV
+3497 PDLYGAGEEIV

-3540 KTVQGLST
+3540 KTAQGLET
-3548 VLQGGRYYGSG
+3548 ILRGGRYYGYG
-3559 DGARLQYP
+3559 DEARMQYP

-3572 FDVVRAAMFG
+3572 FDVVRALMFG

-3601 AAQTKLYEDLV
+3601 VNQTRLYQELV
-3612 AAGADRMELYRG
+3612 EGGGDRDELYRAFL
-3624 IQDYRGVNN
+3624 DYRAIDG
-3633 DEGLSS
+3633 DDTLSS
-3639 LERGKQ
+3639 LEKGKQ
-3645 ERDIIRAMDLTD
+3645 ERDIIRALNLTD
-3657 EQKLTLYRGL
+3657 EQKLDLYRGL
-3667 TGADSRAEKFQAL
+3667 TGAESRVEKFQAL
-3680 MDAGMTWDEVMDA
+3680 MDTGMTWDDVMDA

-3698 ELDADED
+3698 ELDADEE

-3768 AGLEPEEGSDTVSN
+3768 AGLEPEEGSDTVSD
-3782 MQRYKAVVTSNLSD
+3782 MQRYKAVVTSGLSD
-3796 QEQLSALGTLM
+3796 QEQLAALGTLM

-3812 AKVETGFEFGVT
+3812 AKVETGYEFGVT

-3836 EIDENGSTSQDEA
+3836 EIDENGNTSQDEA
-3849 TRAIS
+3849 TQAIS
-3854 SIQGLTARERAVL
+3854 SIQGLTVREKAVL

-3875 KATNNPYDTATGQQV
+3875 KETNNPFDTMTGQQV

-3896 GDETETIEL
+3896 GDEEKTIEL

-3910 ETEETELPTIS
+3910 TAGETDLPTIS

>member
-1 MASDFLKNMAQ
+1 MASDFLKNAAQ
-12 RQAEKID
+12 RQAEKMD
-19 KEYGSD
+19 REYGPD
-25 AYGGSNWRQQQ
+25 AYGGSNWRQQHST
-36 AAGGGTTAQA
+36 GGQTTAARTQQTQQA
-46 QQVSGASSFL
+46 QQTSGASSFL

-81 QFSVKPASSFAQID
+81 KFNTQPASSFAKVD

-107 AAELTS
+107 TAALTG
-113 GQEKLTTSRAQ
+113 GQERLTTARTE
-124 LDTLRSAYDADPT
+124 LDSLRSAYDANPT
-137 EANATAYNRSLA
+137 QANANAYNWRLA
-149 QFQADLEAYNDLV
+149 QFQADLDAYNDLV
-162 DQYTYFNSL
+162 EQYNYFNSL

-182 PLVEAAE
+182 PLAEAAE

-195 RTVMTGIQRY
+195 RTIMSGIQRY

-247 RESLDASE
+247 RESLDASKA
-255 DMSSLYNEATMLQE
+255 MSALYNEATLLQE

-274 TEVMAFTFNGSGDAA
+274 TAVMSYATTHSGDPA
-289 AVEEYKKYLAE
+289 AVEEYKGYLAD

-306 KAIDQYAIAGAG
+306 KAIDQYAIAGTG
-318 GAYTPRTDGGYN
+318 GAYVARTDGGYN
-330 NIYEL
+330 NIYDLYLEL
-335 YQELEEKKKQAVE
+335 QEKRKQAVE

-355 DYDRMAQ
+355 DYDRMVQ
-362 FEQMQRDAE
+362 FEQMQRDAD
-371 EYEKSV
+371 EYAKNV
-377 QEWETWAKEH
+377 QEWETWAREH
-387 PILSSAETV
+387 PVLASIDTV

-401 QGIDYLK
+401 QGVDYLK
-408 TMVGGIGTSDP
+408 TMVGGIGTSDTG
-419 SNLQTYVPMN
+419 NLETYVPMN
-429 VYNMDATNF
+429 VYNMDATNY
-438 VSTVRGTVSKEIEEN
+438 VSTVRGTVSKEIEES

-470 GMSVADSAVQVGAA
+470 GMSIADSAVQVGAA

-568 MLTEISNIITDAAI
+568 MLTEISNILTDAAI

-589 EAMVDQYEMQGLS
+589 AELVEQYEMQGLS
-602 EDEAKKQALL
+602 EDEAKRQALL

-629 AAMGGVVNTMNYAGD
+629 AAMGGAVNAFNYAGS
-644 AAYNRQQ
+644 AVANRQQ
-651 NQAAGEQF
+651 SRQNQRAGEQF

-669 IIEEGLA
+669 IIEEGLE

-685 LAQQI
+685 LAQEI
-690 QNKQAQGQ
+690 QNKQTQGQ
-698 QVTAQEL
+698 PVTAQEL

-711 NVRTVAQEQSRQEAQ
+711 NVRTVAQEQARQETQ

-735 VESVLEETERADPVT
+735 VESIQETAAPAEPVT
-750 VQRGAI
+750 VQRGAV
-756 QSETTPEPAVSPLE
+756 QAETPAPAARTLE
-770 AVRNGQ
+770 TARTGQ
-776 VQEPE
+776 VQEPA
-781 AAPETAP
+781 AAPETAQ

-798 LNGGVTNGT
+798 LNGGITNGT
-807 EGTAQGAAVQGTGAG
+807 AETAAPAAAAQRAG
-822 VLGGDVGRISGT
+822 DGVPGGDVGRVPGVGT
-834 GTGGQTGGLEG
+834 GEPTGGMGGG
-845 SAGARRRSEQ
+845 AGARRRSEQ

-872 PVSSREMGLT
+872 PVSSRDLGLT
-882 SGTDARTVKPVPQQ
+882 NGTDARTVKPIPQQ
-896 AYDEAMQATAQRF
+896 AYDAAMQSTAQRF
-909 EQAGYTV
+909 AQVGYNV
-916 TYFTGLLQVSTPAGP
+916 TYFTGLLQVATPAGP
-931 VRVNGAVQGSRVYIQ
+931 VRVNGAVQGSQVYIQ
-946 ADNMRWSIDQIGNH
+946 ADNMRWTIDQIGNH
-960 EQFHIEAAADP
+960 EQFHIEAAEDP
-971 GLVEA
+971 GLVQAIQE
-976 VRDEIISRFSEE
+976 EITSRFSEE
-988 QFSGIVETY
+988 QFTGVVETY

-1006 IPENATDAEI
+1006 IPENASEDVVE
-1016 DAAVRDI
+1016 AAVRDI

-1045 TQAVRDVVDQRSAGR
+1045 TQTVRDVVERRGGGR
-1060 REETTPA
+1060 PTETAPT
-1067 RGPPEERY
+1067 RGPPQERY

-1102 AEQIRQETGW
+1102 AEQIRRETGW
-1112 FRGADGLWR
+1112 FRGMDGLWR
-1121 FEIDDSGMEYDP
+1121 FEIDDSAMEYDP
-1133 TGDLQGARS
+1133 TGDLQGAKS

-1162 EEQADMVRAYNRAEI
+1162 EEQANMVRAYNRAEI

-1210 NATKNNPWGGTLA
+1210 NATRNNPWGGTLA
-1223 DYINHPELFANYP
+1223 DYISHPELFANYP
-1236 QLRDVGLEF
+1236 QLRDVRLEF
-1245 RKLPEGTR
+1245 RPMPGNTR

-1259 TVTLDESL
+1259 TVTLNETL

-1292 ASPEYWSRQLQ
+1292 ASPEYWQERQKGADRIGTYDQRIRQLEERVERTLASVPEDVAAQ
-1303 NGYDG
+1303 FRRYDALERADPDAAMALAQELSDG
-1308 RTENV
+1308 PYSDAFNNYFLDVWSLSEM
-1313 RREAARLRDEY
+1313 RRSNYA
-1324 NSVRDQ
+1324 
-1330 EPEFF
+1330 
-1335 DAMIELEEMTPDV
+1335 
-1348 PRGAVNWDTLEQIEE
+1348 RGA
-1363 DPIEWQQY
+1363 Y
-1371 DAAREAAEQRFGRE
+1371 D
-1385 KVWGFITLLQHLKRA
+1385 
-1400 ETDAGRSAYN
+1400 
-1410 LYRDTAG
+1410 LYENTAG
-1417 EIEARDAAARR
+1417 EIEARDAASRRRWNRRARR
-1428 SMDREQRRNTRPNIG
+1428 DVPPTGANDQ
-1443 NEDTVFS
+1443 TVFS
-1450 DADAFANAEGTD
+1450 DADAFFSAEADTD
-1462 ALKEQQ
+1462 ALKERQ
-1468 MQVIQESN
+1468 MQIIQETN
-1476 PAQDDY
+1476 PADDDY

-1488 AEEIKTLQEAITD
+1488 VEEIKTFREAIED

-1509 FNPDYSRAMAE
+1509 YNPDFTRAMAE
-1520 EALESG
+1520 EAMESG

-1533 YPIEAGGFVTPSRME
+1533 YPIEAGGFVSPSRME
-1548 AESYA
+1548 AESYS
-1553 GDGRVYSRRVPVTD
+1553 GDGRVYSKTVPLTD

-1576 QYAPTGRARYSVEDA
+1576 QYAPAGRARYSVEDTA
-1591 ATEDNQG
+1591 AEDSQG
-1598 KELTKEQQEFF
+1598 QKLTPEQQEFF
-1609 RGSQIRDRQGRLRE
+1609 RDSQIRDEQGRLRE

-1628 NSGEFTVFDWS
+1628 NDGEFTVFDWN

-1654 FTFYQGEARMYGQ
+1654 FTFYKGEARMYGQ
-1667 RVLPAYL
+1667 RVVDAYL
-1674 NIKNPFVFDEQMF
+1674 NIKNPFVFDEQMLS
-1687 TIEGMKPET
+1687 IDGVKPEGVNAT
-1696 TEGSS
+1696 SM
-1701 VAFIINFAEKLPELA
+1701 AFMINFAEKFPELA
-1716 EGRTLEVVTGWDD
+1716 EGRALEVVTGWDE
-1729 EGYGIVKNIPWSELR
+1729 EGYGITKEIPWPQLR
-1744 AEIEPILNNPTF
+1744 AELERVLNDPSFRIEEIS
-1756 TIQEVQDAY
+1756 DAY
-1765 RGNYY
+1765 GGDHYEWY
-1770 QWFLKTGKGKYDYSQ
+1770 IKTGPGRYDYANT
-1785 SRAYY
+1785 RAGYG
-1790 ETKEMA
+1790 TREMA
-1796 EKYRFDAAVD
+1796 EKNRVDAAAD
-1806 FLFNSIYYYADLHM
+1806 LLFGSIYQYANFHM
-1820 AHYYIED
+1820 AHTYVEEM
-1827 IGTEFTEALKTRG
+1827 GTEFTEALKQRG
-1840 YDGVLQTRDGDEVV
+1840 FDGVLQTRAGDEVV
-1854 AFYPEQIKRV
+1854 AFYPEQIKRT
-1864 DNRQPTENPDIRYSV
+1864 DNKTPTTNPDIRYSV
-1879 DEDQDAAEAL
+1879 DEDQDGAEAL
-1889 LAATDDGSGEYSLS
+1889 LAAADDGSGEYGLS
-1903 RAALRQDTNLQRRIQ
+1903 QAALRQDTNLQRRIQ

-1923 TQTDAFRRWFNGSK
+1923 TQTEDFRRWFAGSRI
-1937 VQNTAGG
+1937 QNTAGG
-1944 PLLVFHGAGGRFTAF
+1944 PLLVFHGAGRRFTSFDA
-1959 NTGGR
+1959 GGR
-1964 PMWFTPNAAYAGSYA
+1964 PMWFTPNAAYAGTYA
-1979 TQTGRLERAMPASQI
+1979 TRTGRLEQALPASQI
-1994 YTGGARMIPAY
+1994 YTGGTRLIPAY
-2005 LHVENPADVGQVNTP
+2005 LRAENPADVGQVNRT
-2020 FEAAAADLAERTG
+2020 FGEAAADLAERTG
-2033 IPEAEWRDTWNAVGQ
+2033 IPETEWRAAWDRAGR
-2048 PAQTW
+2048 PEQTW
-2053 EVINTQEAA
+2053 EVINTPETA
-2062 SLLQEHGYDG
+2062 SLLQRYGYDG
-2072 IVAREGDTR
+2072 IVAKEGDTR
-2081 TYAAFDPGQV
+2081 TYAVFEPGQI

-2099 TFNRENPDIRFS
+2099 TFDQENPDIRFS
-2111 VDEETDQ
+2111 VDEETEQ
-2118 EYNALEKSEGVILG
+2118 EYNALTQRGDVVLG

-2141 NTPVQFTYAIVP
+2141 NTPIRFTYAIVP

-2164 GSVNPAYPAELQ
+2164 GAVNPAYPAELQ
-2176 PRDRSRTASQV
+2176 PRDRSRTASQL

-2193 RNLNPRLLADSPT
+2193 RRLNPRLLADSPT

-2248 RGKRYGLDTS
+2248 RGRRYGLDTS
-2258 SLPQHPVL
+2258 SLPQRPVL
-2266 VRMAR
+2266 VRVA
-2271 NVQDWG
+2271 QDVRDWA

-2288 AAYSTTEQA
+2288 AAYSATEQA

-2323 NKAFI
+2323 NRAFI

-2367 YGDPALLARLSE
+2367 YGDPQLLARLSE
-2379 SLDNDAKNVT
+2379 SLDNDARNVT

-2399 VAMRTAIEEGT
+2399 VATRAAIEAGT
-2410 AYNVPVVDGI
+2410 VYDVPVVDGI
-2420 INAVNIYTQAKSRNQ
+2420 LGAVRIYTDAKSRNQ

-2443 ASLLEQYPAFDVYL
+2443 ASLLEQHPAFDVYL
-2457 AQFIENNKRSGKQ
+2457 AQFIEDNKRSGKQ
-2470 IRTMLNNLYD
+2470 IRTMLNSLYD

-2494 GGEEHGLQETL
+2494 GGETHDLRETL
-2505 ERAISRYESETGRQ
+2505 ERAIVRYEEETGRQ

-2528 LENREMAAGSGEQG
+2528 LQDREVAADSGEQG
-2542 VLQQGPDVGD
+2542 GIQPGPDAGD
-2552 PGRSRKEDTGNDEGG
+2552 PGQSRQTDAGDDEGG
-2567 EPEGLN
+2567 EPEGLS
-2573 LPEVEPEPDA
+2573 LPEVEPEPAA
-2583 EGTVEPEIQPA
+2583 EPMLEPEIPPA
-2594 LDYRERLREAIE
+2594 PDYRGRLREAIE
-2606 QPTQGEQTAGEPG
+2606 QAGRAEPTAGEPG
-2619 DLYRDEDMTDEQ
+2619 DLYRDEGMSDEE
-2631 YNALNERWRENQQ
+2631 YNAMNERWKAGQE
-2644 RRQRQNLRLEDFA
+2644 RRQRQAIRREDFA

-2676 RMKNVS
+2676 RMKNIS
-2682 KEDFTGTPALERL
+2682 KDDFTGTPALERL

-2747 AGIYSQEDIPS
+2747 AGVYSQEDIPP
-2758 TMNAEKVMELADYY
+2758 TMDADKVMELADYY

-2787 ADINKALSEKMQ
+2787 TDINKALSEKMQ

-2809 PSRSIIL
+2809 PSRSIVL

-2845 AANEAE
+2845 AVNEAE

-2864 AFEDSAGKTTRL
+2864 AFEDSTGKTTRL

-2893 GEIVAGMEMSEAIQ
+2893 GEMVAGMEMSEAIQ
-2907 NAAQNIRNGEDA
+2907 NAAQNIKNGEDA

-2956 VKVENAVAKYK
+2956 VKVENAIKKYTEL
-2967 SMFDQFYDAINDF
+2967 FDQFYEAINDF

-3000 PENNQNLLNKSLQ
+3000 PEGNQNLLNKSLQ

-3059 AYESYVDYMSDV
+3059 AFESYVDYMSDV

-3108 YRSTDDKAAFL
+3108 YRNTDDKAAFL
-3119 RDHDVISKT
+3119 RDHDVISPT

-3152 RTTKYSEFVSYLDN
+3152 RTTKYSELVSYLDN

-3184 SSGRTILNLGNK
+3184 SSGRTVLNLGNK

-3226 LGTKNTAQA
+3226 LGTRNTAQA

-3274 STMFKPAE
+3274 TALFKPAE

-3291 AVRGKYLQE
+3291 AVRGRYLQE
-3300 IQAGKSE
+3300 IRAGKSE

-3331 LTFEAKNP
+3331 LAFEAKNP

-3357 LTQDLPRDFRAIERS
+3357 LTQDLPRDFRAIERTR
-3372 KGKTA
+3372 GKA
-3377 AAAALAGV
+3377 AAAGALAGV

-3429 NEWLRTVMDNGWEK
+3429 NEWLRTVMDNGWER

-3449 FDTDPAALDGD
+3449 FDTDPAVLGGD
-3460 FNWGA
+3460 FDWAA
-3465 AAEDFAYNASNDI
+3465 AAEDLSYNVSNDI

-3508 NAVATDGLLSME
+3508 NAIANDGLLSME

-3530 EFLPGGRQVS
+3530 EFLPGGRQAT
-3540 KTVQGLST
+3540 KTAQGLT
-3548 VLQGGRYYGSG
+3548 TILRGGRYRGYG

-3572 FDVVRAAMFG
+3572 FDVVRALMFG

-3601 AAQTKLYEDLV
+3601 AAQTRLYNDLV
-3612 AAGADRMELYRG
+3612 SAGADGMELYRG
-3624 IQDYRGVNN
+3624 IQDYRAVNG
-3633 DEGLSS
+3633 DEALSS
-3639 LERGKQ
+3639 LEKGKQ
-3645 ERDIIRAMDLTD
+3645 ERDIIRALNLTD
-3657 EQKLTLYRGL
+3657 EQKLTLYQGL

-3680 MDAGMTWDEVMDA
+3680 MGTGMTWDEVMDA

-3698 ELDADED
+3698 ELDADET
-3705 MKATDKA
+3705 MRATEKA

-3717 WADER
+3717 WADEW

-3728 AAVKEQLAFFS
+3728 AAIKEQLAFFS

-3748 AALTEAGLDTESAYN
+3748 AALTGAGLDVESAYH

-3768 AGLEPEEGSDTVSN
+3768 AGLEPEKGADTVSN
-3782 MQRYKAVVTSNLSD
+3782 MQRYQAVVTSGLSD
-3796 QEQLSALGTLM
+3796 QEQLTALGTLM

-3812 AKVETGFEFGVT
+3812 AKVQTGYEFGVT
-3824 PAMYV
+3824 PAQYI

-3836 EIDENGSTSQDEA
+3836 RIDENGNTSQEEA

-3854 SIQGLTARERAVL
+3854 AIQGLTLQERAVL
-3867 WQLQNKSW
+3867 WQLQNRSW
-3875 KATNNPYDTATGQQV
+3875 KATNNPYDTITGQQV

-3896 GDETETIEL
+3896 GDEEETIEL

-3910 ETEETELPTIS
+3910 TAEGADLPTIS

>member
-1 MASDFLKNMAQ
+1 MASDFLKKAAQ
-12 RQAEKID
+12 RQTEKMD
-19 KEYGSD
+19 REYGPD
-25 AYGGSNWRQQQ
+25 AYGGSNWRQQHS
-36 AAGGGTTAQA
+36 AGRQTTAAQTQQTQQA
-46 QQVSGASSFL
+46 GGASSFL

-81 QFSVKPASSFAQID
+81 KFNTQPASSFAKVD

-107 AAELTS
+107 TAALTG
-113 GQEKLTTSRAQ
+113 GQERLTTARTE
-124 LDTLRSAYDADPT
+124 LDSLRSAYDANPT
-137 EANATAYNRSLA
+137 QANANVYNWRLE
-149 QFQADLEAYNDLV
+149 QFQADLDAYNDLV
-162 DQYTYFNSL
+162 EQYNYFNSL

-182 PLVEAAE
+182 PLAEAAE
-189 KERNEA
+189 QQKNEA
-195 RTVMTGIQRY
+195 QTVLNGVRRY
-205 GTEDQRAEWSAKLEA
+205 GTQEQRNEWTAKLEA
-220 AEADYERYSK
+220 AEADYERYNK

-255 DMSSLYNEATMLQE
+255 TMSALYNEATLLQE

-274 TEVMAFTFNGSGDAA
+274 TAVMSYATTHSGDPE
-289 AVEEYKKYLAE
+289 AVEEYKGYLAD

-306 KAIDQYAIAGAG
+306 KAIDQYAIAGTG
-318 GAYTPRTDGGYN
+318 GAYVARTDGGYN
-330 NIYEL
+330 NIYDLYLEL
-335 YQELEEKKKQAVE
+335 QEKRKQAVE

-355 DYDRMAQ
+355 DYDRMVQ
-362 FEQMQRDAE
+362 FEQMQRDAD
-371 EYEKSV
+371 EYAKNV
-377 QEWETWAKEH
+377 QEWETWAREH
-387 PILSSAETV
+387 PVLASIDTV

-401 QGIDYLK
+401 QGVDYLK
-408 TMVGGIGTSDP
+408 TMVGGIGTSDTG
-419 SNLQTYVPMN
+419 NLETYVPMN
-429 VYNMDATNF
+429 VYNMDATNY

-470 GMSVADSAVQVGAA
+470 GMSIADSAVQVGAA

-568 MLTEISNIITDAAI
+568 MLTEISNILTDAAI

-589 EAMVDQYEMQGLS
+589 AELVEQYEMQGLS
-602 EDEAKKQALL
+602 EDEAKRQALL

-629 AAMGGVVNTMNYAGD
+629 AAMGGAVNAFNYAGS
-644 AAYNRQQ
+644 AVANRQQ
-651 NQAAGEQF
+651 SRQNQRTGEQF

-669 IIEEGLA
+669 IIAEGLE

-685 LAQQI
+685 LAQEI

-698 QVTAQEL
+698 PVTAQEL

-711 NVRTVAQEQSRQEAQ
+711 NVRTVAQEQARQETQ

-735 VESVLEETERADPVT
+735 VENIQETAEPAEPVT
-750 VQRGAI
+750 VQRGAM
-756 QSETTPEPAVSPLE
+756 QTETPAPAARALETT
-770 AVRNGQ
+770 RTGQ
-776 VQEPE
+776 VQEPA
-781 AAPETAP
+781 AAPETAQ

-798 LNGGVTNGT
+798 LNGGIANGT
-807 EGTAQGAAVQGTGAG
+807 AETTAPAAAAQGAGDG
-822 VLGGDVGRISGT
+822 VPGGDVGRVPGVGT
-834 GTGGQTGGLEG
+834 GEPAGGMGGG
-845 SAGARRRSEQ
+845 AGARRRSEQ
-855 VRAASARQDRV
+855 VRAAGARQDRV

-872 PVSSREMGLT
+872 PVSSRNLGLT
-882 SGTDARTVKPVPQQ
+882 NGTDAKTVKPIPQQ
-896 AYDEAMQATAQRF
+896 AYDAAMQSTAQRF
-909 EQAGYTV
+909 AQAGYNV
-916 TYFTGLLQVSTPAGP
+916 TYFTGLLQVATPAGP
-931 VRVNGAVQGSRVYIQ
+931 VRVNGAVQGNQVYIQ
-946 ADNMRWSIDQIGNH
+946 ADNMRWTIDQIGNH
-960 EQFHIEAAADP
+960 EQFHIEAAEDP
-971 GLVEA
+971 GLVQAIRE
-976 VRDEIISRFSEE
+976 EITSQFSEE
-988 QFSGIVETY
+988 QFAGIVETY

-1006 IPENATDAEI
+1006 IPENASEDVVE
-1016 DAAVRDI
+1016 AAVRDI

-1045 TQAVRDVVDQRSAGR
+1045 TQTVRDVVERRGGGR
-1060 REETTPA
+1060 PTETAPT
-1067 RGPPEERY
+1067 RGPPQERY

-1087 EALARAEEMERAGED
+1087 EALARAEEMERSGAD
-1102 AEQIRQETGW
+1102 AEQIRRETGW
-1112 FRGADGLWR
+1112 FRGMDGLWR
-1121 FEIDDSGMEYDP
+1121 FEIDDSTMEYDP

-1162 EEQADMVRAYNRAEI
+1162 EEQANMVRAYNRAEI

-1210 NATKNNPWGGTLA
+1210 NATRNNPWGGTLA
-1223 DYINHPELFANYP
+1223 DYISHPELFANYP
-1236 QLRDVGLEF
+1236 QLRDVRLEF
-1245 RKLPEGTR
+1245 RPMPGNTR

-1259 TVTLDESL
+1259 TVTLNETL

-1292 ASPEYWSRQLQ
+1292 ASPEYWQERQKGADRIGTYDQRIRQLEERVE
-1303 NGYDG
+1303 
-1308 RTENV
+1308 RTLASVPEDV
-1313 RREAARLRDEY
+1313 AAQFRRY
-1324 NSVRDQ
+1324 
-1330 EPEFF
+1330 
-1335 DAMIELEEMTPDV
+1335 DAMEQADPDAAMALAQELSDGPYSDAFNNYFLDAWSLSEMRRSNYA
-1348 PRGAVNWDTLEQIEE
+1348 RGA
-1363 DPIEWQQY
+1363 Y
-1371 DAAREAAEQRFGRE
+1371 D
-1385 KVWGFITLLQHLKRA
+1385 
-1400 ETDAGRSAYN
+1400 
-1410 LYRDTAG
+1410 LYENTAG
-1417 EIEARDAAARR
+1417 EIEARDAASRR
-1428 SMDREQRRNTRPNIG
+1428 RWNRRVRRDVPPTGAN
-1443 NEDTVFS
+1443 DQTVFS
-1450 DADAFANAEGTD
+1450 DADAFFSAEADTD
-1462 ALKEQQ
+1462 ALKERQ
-1468 MQVIQESN
+1468 MQIIQETN
-1476 PAQDDY
+1476 PADDDY

-1488 AEEIKTLQEAITD
+1488 VEEIKTFREAIED

-1509 FNPDYSRAMAE
+1509 YNPDFTRAMAE

-1526 EIEVFSS
+1526 EIKVFSS
-1533 YPIEAGGFVTPSRME
+1533 YPIEAGGFVSPSRME
-1548 AESYA
+1548 AESYS
-1553 GDGRVYSRRVPVTD
+1553 GDGRVYSKTVPLTD

-1576 QYAPTGRARYSVEDA
+1576 QYAPTGRTRYSVEDELEDSRGRHLSQEQADFFQNSA
-1591 ATEDNQG
+1591 A
-1598 KELTKEQQEFF
+1598 
-1609 RGSQIRDRQGRLRE
+1609 RDRQGRLL
-1623 VYHGT
+1623 VLYHQT
-1628 NSGEFTVFDWS
+1628 ENEFTVFDPRHRGAGS
-1639 ETQRTDGGWFGRGFY
+1639 RDNGTPFGIFMKSAPSDIGLR
-1654 FTFYQGEARMYGQ
+1654 GQ
-1667 RVLPAYL
+1667 RQMELYA
-1674 NIKNPFVFDEQMF
+1674 NISSPLRAQNREDLTRQIERISPEYSDMMEEQRRLDDTYHEKFEEAKKALRDFMTKWREENPNAGRRDLYDVPEFNTLYEAEDAVIDEW
-1687 TIEGMKPET
+1687 
-1696 TEGSS
+1696 TER
-1701 VAFIINFAEKLPELA
+1701 ADELA
-1716 EGRTLEVVTGWDD
+1716 ERAKETITQA
-1729 EGYGIVKNIPWSELR
+1729 LR
-1744 AEIEPILNNPTF
+1744 KA
-1756 TIQEVQDAY
+1756 
-1765 RGNYY
+1765 
-1770 QWFLKTGKGKYDYSQ
+1770 
-1785 SRAYY
+1785 
-1790 ETKEMA
+1790 
-1796 EKYRFDAAVD
+1796 
-1806 FLFNSIYYYADLHM
+1806 
-1820 AHYYIED
+1820 
-1827 IGTEFTEALKTRG
+1827 G
-1840 YDGVLQTRDGDEVV
+1840 YDGVFISEDVGSWGRRTDAYIALDPSQV
-1854 AFYPEQIKRV
+1854 KNV

-1879 DEDQDAAEAL
+1879 DEEQDGTEAL
-1889 LAATDDGSGEYSLS
+1889 LAAADDGSGEYGLS
-1903 RAALRQDTNLQRRIQ
+1903 QAALRQDTNLQRRIQ

-1923 TQTDAFRRWFNGSK
+1923 TQTEAFRRWFAGSRI
-1937 VQNTAGG
+1937 QNTAGG
-1944 PLLVFHGAGGRFTAF
+1944 PLLVFHGAGGRFTSFDA
-1959 NTGGR
+1959 GGR
-1964 PMWFTPNAAYAGSYA
+1964 PMWFTPNAAYAGTYA
-1979 TQTGRLERAMPASQI
+1979 TRSGRLERALPASQI
-1994 YTGGARMIPAY
+1994 YTGGTRLIPAY
-2005 LHVENPADVGQVNTP
+2005 LRAENPADVGQVNRT
-2020 FEAAAADLAERTG
+2020 FEEEAADLAERTG
-2033 IPEAEWRDTWNAVGQ
+2033 IPEAEWRAAWDRAGR
-2048 PAQTW
+2048 PEQTW
-2053 EVINTQEAA
+2053 EVVNTPEAA
-2062 SLLQEHGYDG
+2062 SLLQRYGYDG
-2072 IVAREGDTR
+2072 IVAKEGDTR
-2081 TYAAFDPGQV
+2081 TYAVFEPDQI

-2099 TFNRENPDIRFS
+2099 TFDPENPDIRFS
-2111 VDEETDQ
+2111 VDEETEQ
-2118 EYNALEKSEGVILG
+2118 EYNALTQRGDVVLG

-2141 NTPVQFTYAIVP
+2141 NTPIRFTYAIVP

-2164 GSVNPAYPAELQ
+2164 GAVNPAYPAELQ
-2176 PRDRSRTASQV
+2176 PRDRSRTASQL

-2193 RNLNPRLLADSPT
+2193 RRLNPRLLADSPT

-2248 RGKRYGLDTS
+2248 RGRRYGLDTS
-2258 SLPQHPVL
+2258 SLPQRPVL
-2266 VRMAR
+2266 VRVA
-2271 NVQDWG
+2271 QDVRDWA

-2288 AAYSTTEQA
+2288 AAYSATEQT

-2323 NKAFI
+2323 NRAFI

-2367 YGDPALLARLSE
+2367 YGDPQLLARLSE
-2379 SLDNDAKNVT
+2379 SLDNDARNVT

-2399 VAMRTAIEEGT
+2399 VATRAAIEAGT
-2410 AYNVPVVDGI
+2410 VYDVPVVDGI
-2420 INAVNIYTQAKSRNQ
+2420 LGAVRIYTDAKSRNQ

-2443 ASLLEQYPAFDVYL
+2443 ASLLEQHPAFDVYL
-2457 AQFIENNKRSGKQ
+2457 AQFIEDNKRSGKQ
-2470 IRTMLNNLYD
+2470 IRTMLNSLYD

-2494 GGEEHGLQETL
+2494 GGETHDLRETL
-2505 ERAISRYESETGRQ
+2505 ERAIVRYEEETGRQ

-2528 LENREMAAGSGEQG
+2528 LQDREVAADSGEQG
-2542 VLQQGPDVGD
+2542 GIQPGPDAGD
-2552 PGRSRKEDTGNDEGG
+2552 PGQSRQTDAGDDEGG
-2567 EPEGLN
+2567 EPEGLS
-2573 LPEVEPEPDA
+2573 LPEVEPEPAA
-2583 EGTVEPEIQPA
+2583 EPMLEPEIPPA
-2594 LDYRERLREAIE
+2594 PDYRGRLREAIE
-2606 QPTQGEQTAGEPG
+2606 QAGRAEPTAGEPG
-2619 DLYRDEDMTDEQ
+2619 DLYRDEGMSDEE
-2631 YNALNERWRENQQ
+2631 YNAMNERWKAGQE
-2644 RRQRQNLRLEDFA
+2644 RRQRQAIRREDFA

-2676 RMKNVS
+2676 RMKNIS
-2682 KEDFTGTPALERL
+2682 KDDFTGTPALERL

-2747 AGIYSQEDIPS
+2747 AGVYSQEDIPP
-2758 TMNAEKVMELADYY
+2758 TMDADKVMELADYY

-2787 ADINKALSEKMQ
+2787 TDINKALSEKMQ

-2809 PSRSIIL
+2809 PSRSIVL

-2845 AANEAE
+2845 AVNEAE

-2864 AFEDSAGKTTRL
+2864 AFEDSTGKTTRL

-2893 GEIVAGMEMSEAIQ
+2893 GEMVAGMEMSEAIQ
-2907 NAAQNIRNGEDA
+2907 NAAQNIKNGEDA

-2956 VKVENAVAKYK
+2956 VKVENAIKKYTEL
-2967 SMFDQFYDAINDF
+2967 FDQFYEAINDF

-3000 PENNQNLLNKSLQ
+3000 PEGNQNLLNKSLQ

-3059 AYESYVDYMSDV
+3059 AFESYVDYMSDV

-3108 YRSTDDKAAFL
+3108 YRNTDDKAAFL
-3119 RDHDVISKT
+3119 RDHDVISPT

-3152 RTTKYSEFVSYLDN
+3152 RTTKYSELVSYLDN

-3184 SSGRTILNLGNK
+3184 SSGRTVLNLGNK

-3226 LGTKNTAQA
+3226 LGTRNTAQA

-3274 STMFKPAE
+3274 TALFKPAE

-3291 AVRGKYLQE
+3291 AVRGRYLQE
-3300 IQAGKSE
+3300 IRAGKSE

-3331 LTFEAKNP
+3331 LAFEAKNP

-3357 LTQDLPRDFRAIERS
+3357 LTQDLPRDFRAIERTR
-3372 KGKTA
+3372 GKA
-3377 AAAALAGV
+3377 AAAGALAGV

-3429 NEWLRTVMDNGWEK
+3429 NEWLRTVMDNGWER

-3449 FDTDPAALDGD
+3449 FDTDPAVLGGD
-3460 FNWGA
+3460 FDWAA
-3465 AAEDFAYNASNDI
+3465 AAEDLSYNVSNDI

-3508 NAVATDGLLSME
+3508 NAIANDGLLSME

-3530 EFLPGGRQVS
+3530 EFLPGGRQAT
-3540 KTVQGLST
+3540 KTAQGLT
-3548 VLQGGRYYGSG
+3548 TILRGGRYRGYG

-3572 FDVVRAAMFG
+3572 FDVVRALMFG

-3601 AAQTKLYEDLV
+3601 AAQTRLYNDLV
-3612 AAGADRMELYRG
+3612 SAGADGMELYRG
-3624 IQDYRGVNN
+3624 IQDYRAVNG
-3633 DEGLSS
+3633 DEALSS
-3639 LERGKQ
+3639 LEKGKQ
-3645 ERDIIRAMDLTD
+3645 ERDIIRALNLTD
-3657 EQKLTLYRGL
+3657 EQKLTLYQGL
-3667 TGADSRAEKFQAL
+3667 TGADSRTEKFQAL
-3680 MDAGMTWDEVMDA
+3680 MGTGMTWDEVMDA

-3698 ELDADED
+3698 ELDADET
-3705 MKATDKA
+3705 MRATEKA

-3717 WADER
+3717 WADEW

-3728 AAVKEQLAFFS
+3728 AAIKEQLAFFS

-3748 AALTEAGLDTESAYN
+3748 AALTGAGLDVESAYH

-3768 AGLEPEEGSDTVSN
+3768 AGLEPEKGADTVSN
-3782 MQRYKAVVTSNLSD
+3782 MQRYQAVVTSGLSD
-3796 QEQLSALGTLM
+3796 QEQLTALGTLM

-3812 AKVETGFEFGVT
+3812 AKVQTGYEFGVT
-3824 PAMYV
+3824 PAQYI

-3836 EIDENGSTSQDEA
+3836 RIDENGNTSQEEA

-3854 SIQGLTARERAVL
+3854 AIQGLTLQERAVL
-3867 WQLQNKSW
+3867 WQLQNRSW
-3875 KATNNPYDTATGQQV
+3875 KATNNPYDTITGQQV

-3896 GDETETIEL
+3896 GDEEETIEL

-3910 ETEETELPTIS
+3910 TAEGADLPTIS

>member
-107 AAELTS
+107 AAALTG

-182 PLVEAAE
+182 PLAEAAE

-195 RTVMTGIQRY
+195 RTIMSGIQRY
-205 GTEDQRAEWSAKLEA
+205 GTEDQRVEWSAKLEA

-289 AVEEYKKYLAE
+289 AVEEYKKYLAD

-335 YQELEEKKKQAVE
+335 YQELEAKKKQAVE
-348 RMAAEEY
+348 RMAQEEY
-355 DYDRMAQ
+355 DYERMAQ

-377 QEWETWAKEH
+377 QEWEAWAKEH

-408 TMVGGIGTSDP
+408 TMVGGIGTSDT

-438 VSTVRGTVSKEIEEN
+438 VSTVRGTVSKEIEES

-711 NVRTVAQEQSRQEAQ
+711 NVQTVAQEQSQQTEQ

-735 VESVLEETERADPVT
+735 VESIQETAERAEPVT
-750 VQRGAI
+750 VQRGII
-756 QSETTPEPAVSPLE
+756 QSETPQTPAASPLE
-770 AVRNGQ
+770 AVRTGQ
-776 VQEPE
+776 VQEQAAAPE
-781 AAPETAP
+781 AAQ
-788 GAQRTPVADI
+788 GAQRVPVADI

-807 EGTAQGAAVQGTGAG
+807 GAAVQGAGAG
-822 VLGGDVGRISGT
+822 ISGGDIGRISST
-834 GTGGQTGGLEG
+834 GTGEQTGGLEG
-845 SAGARRRSEQ
+845 STGARRRSEQ

-872 PVSSREMGLT
+872 PVSSRDLGLT
-882 SGTDARTVKPVPQQ
+882 NGTDTRTVKPVPMQ

-931 VRVNGAVQGSRVYIQ
+931 VRVNGAVQGNRVYIQ
-946 ADNMRWSIDQIGNH
+946 ADNMRWTIDQIGNH

-976 VRDEIISRFSEE
+976 VREEITSRFSEE
-988 QFSGIVETY
+988 QFLGIVETY

-1045 TQAVRDVVDQRSAGR
+1045 TQAVRDVVDQRRTGR
-1060 REETTPA
+1060 QTETAPA

-1121 FEIDDSGMEYDP
+1121 FEIDDSTMEYDP
-1133 TGDLQGARS
+1133 TGDLRGARS

-1371 DAAREAAEQRFGRE
+1371 DAAREAAEQQFGRE

-1488 AEEIKTLQEAITD
+1488 AEEIKTLQEAITG

-1576 QYAPTGRARYSVEDA
+1576 QYAPTGRARYSV
-1591 ATEDNQG
+1591 
-1598 KELTKEQQEFF
+1598 
-1609 RGSQIRDRQGRLRE
+1609 
-1623 VYHGT
+1623 
-1628 NSGEFTVFDWS
+1628 
-1639 ETQRTDGGWFGRGFY
+1639 
-1654 FTFYQGEARMYGQ
+1654 
-1667 RVLPAYL
+1667 
-1674 NIKNPFVFDEQMF
+1674 DE
-1687 TIEGMKPET
+1687 
-1696 TEGSS
+1696 
-1701 VAFIINFAEKLPELA
+1701 N
-1716 EGRTLEVVTGWDD
+1716 
-1729 EGYGIVKNIPWSELR
+1729 
-1744 AEIEPILNNPTF
+1744 
-1756 TIQEVQDAY
+1756 
-1765 RGNYY
+1765 
-1770 QWFLKTGKGKYDYSQ
+1770 
-1785 SRAYY
+1785 
-1790 ETKEMA
+1790 
-1796 EKYRFDAAVD
+1796 
-1806 FLFNSIYYYADLHM
+1806 
-1820 AHYYIED
+1820 
-1827 IGTEFTEALKTRG
+1827 
-1840 YDGVLQTRDGDEVV
+1840 
-1854 AFYPEQIKRV
+1854 
-1864 DNRQPTENPDIRYSV
+1864 
-1879 DEDQDAAEAL
+1879 QDAAEAL
-1889 LAATDDGSGEYSLS
+1889 LAATDDGSGRYDLS
-1903 RAALRQDTNLQRRIQ
+1903 QEALRQDTNLQQRIQ

-1923 TQTDAFRRWFNGSK
+1923 TQTDAFRRWFDGSK
-1937 VQNTAGG
+1937 IKNTAGG
-1944 PLLVFHGAGGRFTAF
+1944 PLLVFHGAGDRFTAF
-1959 NTGGR
+1959 DTGGK

-1979 TQTGRLERAMPASQI
+1979 TQTGRLERALPASQI
-1994 YTGGARMIPAY
+1994 YTGNTRMIPAY
-2005 LHVENPADVGQVNTP
+2005 LHVENPADVGQVNTS
-2020 FEAAAADLAERTG
+2020 FDAAAADLAERTG
-2033 IPEAEWRDTWNAVGQ
+2033 IPEAEWRDTWDAAGQ

-2062 SLLQEHGYDG
+2062 SLLQKHGYDG

-2081 TYAAFDPGQV
+2081 TYAVFDPGQV

-2099 TFNRENPDIRFS
+2099 TFNPENPDIRYS
-2111 VDEETDQ
+2111 VDEDTDQ
-2118 EYNALEKSEGVILG
+2118 EYNALEKSEGVVLG

-2176 PRDRSRTASQV
+2176 PRDRSRAASQV

-2220 IGGNARSQAIIAAYN
+2220 IGGNARTQAIIAAYN
-2235 SGRAAEYEQFVRE
+2235 GGRAAEYEQFVRE

-2271 NVQDWG
+2271 NVQDWS

-2399 VAMRTAIEEGT
+2399 VAMRAAIEEGT

-2528 LENREMAAGSGEQG
+2528 LENRTMAAGGGEQS
-2542 VLQQGPDVGD
+2542 VLQQGPDAGD
-2552 PGRSRKEDTGNDEGG
+2552 PGGSRQEDVGNDEGG
-2567 EPEGLN
+2567 EPEGLS
-2573 LPEVEPEPDA
+2573 LPEVEQEPAA
-2583 EGTVEPEIQPA
+2583 EGPAEPEIRPA
-2594 LDYRERLREAIE
+2594 QDYRERLREAIE
-2606 QPTQGEQTAGEPG
+2606 QPTQEGQQAGEPG
-2619 DLYRDEDMTDEQ
+2619 DLYRDESMTDEQ
-2631 YNALNERWRENQQ
+2631 YNYLNERWRENQQ

-2845 AANEAE
+2845 AVNEAE

-3000 PENNQNLLNKSLQ
+3000 PENNKNLLNKSLQ

-3044 FLQRTSDITEYDIAT
+3044 FLQRTSDITEYDIAS

-3449 FDTDPAALDGD
+3449 FDTDPAALEGD
-3460 FNWGA
+3460 FNWSA

-3508 NAVATDGLLSME
+3508 NAVANDGLLSVE
-3520 TLAAL
+3520 TLTAL

-3530 EFLPGGRQVS
+3530 EFLPGGRQLS
-3540 KTVQGLST
+3540 KTAQGLGT
-3548 VLQGGRYYGSG
+3548 ILRGGRYHGYG
-3559 DGARLQYP
+3559 DEARMQYP

-3572 FDVVRAAMFG
+3572 FDVVRALMFG

-3601 AAQTKLYEDLV
+3601 VNQTRLYQELV
-3612 AAGADRMELYRG
+3612 EGGGDREELYRAFL
-3624 IQDYRGVNN
+3624 DYRAIDG
-3633 DEGLSS
+3633 DDTLSS
-3639 LERGKQ
+3639 LEKGKQ
-3645 ERDIIRAMDLTD
+3645 ERDIIRALNLTD
-3657 EQKLTLYRGL
+3657 EQKLDLYRGL
-3667 TGADSRAEKFQAL
+3667 TGAESRVEKFQAL
-3680 MDAGMTWDEVMDA
+3680 MDTGMAWDDVMDA

-3698 ELDADED
+3698 ELDADEE

-3722 YQEDQA
+3722 YREDQA

-3768 AGLEPEEGSDTVSN
+3768 AGLEPEEGSDTVTS
-3782 MQRYKAVVTSNLSD
+3782 MQRYKAVVTSGLSD
-3796 QEQLSALGTLM
+3796 QEQLAALGTLM

-3812 AKVETGFEFGVT
+3812 AKVETGYEFGVT

-3829 QARENVA
+3829 RARENVA
-3836 EIDENGSTSQDEA
+3836 EIDENGNTSQDEA
-3849 TRAIS
+3849 TQAIS
-3854 SIQGLTARERAVL
+3854 SIQGLTVREKAVL

-3875 KATNNPYDTATGQQV
+3875 KATNNPFDTMTGQQV

-3896 GDETETIEL
+3896 GDEEETIEL

-3910 ETEETELPTIS
+3910 TAGETDLPTIS

>member
-19 KEYGSD
+19 KEYGAD

-36 AAGGGTTAQA
+36 TAGGGTTEQT

-81 QFSVKPASSFAQID
+81 QFGVKPASSFAQVD
-95 ETAPAFERYEQV
+95 DTAPAFERYEQV
-107 AAELTS
+107 AAGLTS
-113 GQEKLTTSRAQ
+113 GQERLTTSRAQ

-137 EANATAYNRSLA
+137 EANASAYNRSLA

-162 DQYTYFNSL
+162 EQYNYFNSL

-182 PLVEAAE
+182 PLAEAAE

-195 RTVMTGIQRY
+195 RTIMTGIQRY
-205 GTEDQRAEWSAKLEA
+205 GTEDQRAEWTAKLEA

-255 DMSSLYNEATMLQE
+255 DMSSAYNEATMLQE

-289 AVEEYKKYLAE
+289 AVEEYKKYLAD

-371 EYEKSV
+371 EYAKSV

-387 PILSSAETV
+387 PVLSSAETV

-419 SNLQTYVPMN
+419 ANLQTYVPMN

-438 VSTVRGTVSKEIEEN
+438 VSTVRGTVSKEIEES

-470 GMSVADSAVQVGAA
+470 GMSIADSAVQVGAA

-589 EAMVDQYEMQGLS
+589 EALVAQYEMQGLS

-629 AAMGGVVNTMNYAGD
+629 MAMGGVVNTMNYAGD
-644 AAYNRQQ
+644 VVYNRQQ

-690 QNKQAQGQ
+690 QDKQAKGQ
-698 QVTAQEL
+698 QVTAREL

-711 NVRTVAQEQSRQEAQ
+711 NVRTVAQEQAQQEVQ

-735 VESVLEETERADPVT
+735 VESIQETAERAEPVT
-750 VQRGAI
+750 VQRGTI
-756 QSETTPEPAVSPLE
+756 QSETPQAPAASPLE
-770 AVRNGQ
+770 AVRTGQ
-776 VQEPE
+776 VQEQAAAPE
-781 AAPETAP
+781 AAQ
-788 GAQRTPVADI
+788 GAQRVPVADI
-798 LNGGVTNGT
+798 LNGGAINGAD
-807 EGTAQGAAVQGTGAG
+807 GAAQGAAVQGTGDG
-822 VLGGDVGRISGT
+822 VPGGDVGRVSSAGA
-834 GTGGQTGGLEG
+834 GEQTGGLEG
-845 SAGARRRSEQ
+845 STGARRRSEQ

-872 PVSSREMGLT
+872 PVSSRDLGLT
-882 SGTDARTVKPVPQQ
+882 NGTEARTVKPVPQQ
-896 AYDEAMQATAQRF
+896 AYDEAMQETAQRF
-909 EQAGYTV
+909 TQAGYTV
-916 TYFTGLLQVSTPAGP
+916 TYFTGLLQVATPAGP
-931 VRVNGAVQGSRVYIQ
+931 VRVNGAVQGSQVFIQ
-946 ADNMRWSIDQIGNH
+946 ADNMRWTIDQIGNH

-976 VRDEIISRFSEE
+976 VREEITSRFSEE
-988 QFSGIVETY
+988 QFLGIVETY

-1006 IPENATDAEI
+1006 VPENATQDVI

-1060 REETTPA
+1060 REETAPA

-1087 EALARAEEMERAGED
+1087 EALARAEELERAGTD

-1133 TGDLQGARS
+1133 TGNLRGARS

-1278 IQHAIQRAEGFARG
+1278 TQHAIQRAEGFARG

-1324 NSVRDQ
+1324 NGIRDR

-1335 DAMIELEEMTPDV
+1335 DAMIALEEMTPDV

-1371 DAAREAAEQRFGRE
+1371 DAAREAAEQQFGRE
-1385 KVWGFITLLQHLKRA
+1385 KVWGFITLMQHLKRA
-1400 ETDAGRSAYN
+1400 ETDAGRSAYD
-1410 LYRDTAG
+1410 LYRNTAG

-1428 SMDREQRRNTRPNIG
+1428 TMDQEQRRNTRPNLG

-1450 DADAFANAEGTD
+1450 DADAFASAEDTD
-1462 ALKEQQ
+1462 ALKERQ
-1468 MQVIQESN
+1468 MQVIQENN
-1476 PAQDDY
+1476 PAEDDY

-1488 AEEIKTLQEAITD
+1488 VEEIKTLQEALTD

-1576 QYAPTGRARYSVEDA
+1576 QYAPTGRARYSV
-1591 ATEDNQG
+1591 
-1598 KELTKEQQEFF
+1598 
-1609 RGSQIRDRQGRLRE
+1609 
-1623 VYHGT
+1623 
-1628 NSGEFTVFDWS
+1628 
-1639 ETQRTDGGWFGRGFY
+1639 
-1654 FTFYQGEARMYGQ
+1654 
-1667 RVLPAYL
+1667 
-1674 NIKNPFVFDEQMF
+1674 DE
-1687 TIEGMKPET
+1687 
-1696 TEGSS
+1696 
-1701 VAFIINFAEKLPELA
+1701 N
-1716 EGRTLEVVTGWDD
+1716 
-1729 EGYGIVKNIPWSELR
+1729 
-1744 AEIEPILNNPTF
+1744 
-1756 TIQEVQDAY
+1756 
-1765 RGNYY
+1765 
-1770 QWFLKTGKGKYDYSQ
+1770 
-1785 SRAYY
+1785 
-1790 ETKEMA
+1790 
-1796 EKYRFDAAVD
+1796 
-1806 FLFNSIYYYADLHM
+1806 
-1820 AHYYIED
+1820 
-1827 IGTEFTEALKTRG
+1827 
-1840 YDGVLQTRDGDEVV
+1840 
-1854 AFYPEQIKRV
+1854 
-1864 DNRQPTENPDIRYSV
+1864 
-1879 DEDQDAAEAL
+1879 QDAAEAL
-1889 LAATDDGSGEYSLS
+1889 LAATDDGSGRYDLS
-1903 RAALRQDTNLQRRIQ
+1903 QEALRQDTNLQQRIQ

-1923 TQTDAFRRWFNGSK
+1923 TQTDAFRRWFDGSK
-1937 VQNTAGG
+1937 IKNTAGG
-1944 PLLVFHGAGGRFTAF
+1944 PLLVFHGAGGRFAAF
-1959 NTGGR
+1959 DTGGK

-1979 TQTGRLERAMPASQI
+1979 TQTGRLERALPASQI
-1994 YTGGARMIPAY
+1994 YTGNTRMIPAY
-2005 LHVENPADVGQVNTP
+2005 LHVENPADVGQVNTS
-2020 FEAAAADLAERTG
+2020 FDAAAADLAERTG
-2033 IPEAEWRDTWNAVGQ
+2033 IPEAEWRDTWDAAGQ
-2048 PAQTW
+2048 PEQTW
-2053 EVINTQEAA
+2053 RVINTREAA
-2062 SLLQEHGYDG
+2062 SLLQKHGYDG
-2072 IVAREGDTR
+2072 IVAREGGTR
-2081 TYAAFDPGQV
+2081 TYAVFDPGQV

-2099 TFNRENPDIRFS
+2099 TFDRENPDIRFS
-2111 VDEETDQ
+2111 VDEDTDR
-2118 EYNALEKSEGVILG
+2118 EYNTLTQRDDVVLG

-2141 NTPVQFTYAIVP
+2141 NTPIQFTYAIVP

-2164 GSVNPAYPAELQ
+2164 GAVNPAYPSELQ
-2176 PRDRSRTASQV
+2176 PRDRSRTASQL

-2193 RNLNPRLLADSPT
+2193 RGLNPRLLADSPT

-2258 SLPQHPVL
+2258 SLPKNPVL
-2266 VRMAR
+2266 VRVAG
-2271 NVQDWG
+2271 NVQDWS

-2288 AAYSTTEQA
+2288 AAYSATEQA

-2420 INAVNIYTQAKSRNQ
+2420 INAVNIYTQAKNRNQ

-2528 LENREMAAGSGEQG
+2528 LENREMAAGGGEQSL
-2542 VLQQGPDVGD
+2542 LQQGPDAGD
-2552 PGRSRKEDTGNDEGG
+2552 PGRSRQEDLGYDEGG
-2567 EPEGLN
+2567 EPEGLS
-2573 LPEVEPEPDA
+2573 LPEVEPEPAA
-2583 EGTVEPEIQPA
+2583 EGAAEPEIRPA
-2594 LDYRERLREAIE
+2594 EDYRERLREAIE
-2606 QPTQGEQTAGEPG
+2606 QTAQEEQQAGEPG

-2631 YNALNERWRENQQ
+2631 YNALNERWKENQQ
-2644 RRQRQNLRLEDFA
+2644 RRQRQNIRLEDFA

-2747 AGIYSQEDIPS
+2747 AGIYAQEDIPS

-2787 ADINKALSEKMQ
+2787 ADINKALSEKME

-2809 PSRSIIL
+2809 PSRSIVL

-2845 AANEAE
+2845 AVNEAE

-2893 GEIVAGMEMSEAIQ
+2893 GEIVASMEMSEAIQ
-2907 NAAQNIRNGEDA
+2907 NAAQNIKNGEDA

-3044 FLQRTSDITEYDIAT
+3044 FLQRTSDITQYDIAS

-3141 DYVDKLYEDIT
+3141 EYVDKLYEDIT

-3184 SSGRTILNLGNK
+3184 SSGRTVLNLGNK

-3307 REAMKAADAW
+3307 QEAMKAADAW

-3339 VAQMVNVFQVEA
+3339 VAQMVNIFQVEA

-3357 LTQDLPRDFRAIERS
+3357 LTQDLPRDFRAIERT

-3416 SANFIASGEGLTT
+3416 SANFIASGERLTT
-3429 NEWLRTVMDNGWEK
+3429 NEWLRTVMDNGWER

-3449 FDTDPAALDGD
+3449 FDTDPEALEGD
-3460 FNWGA
+3460 FNWGT

-3508 NAVATDGLLSME
+3508 NAVANNGLLSME

-3530 EFLPGGRQVS
+3530 EFLPGGRQLS
-3540 KTVQGLST
+3540 KTAQGLET
-3548 VLQGGRYYGSG
+3548 ILRGGRYYGYG
-3559 DGARLQYP
+3559 DKARMQYP

-3572 FDVVRAAMFG
+3572 FNVVRALMFG

-3612 AAGADRMELYRG
+3612 AAGADGMELYRG
-3624 IQDYRGVNN
+3624 IQDYRAASN
-3633 DEGLSS
+3633 DEDLSS
-3639 LERGKQ
+3639 LERGRQ
-3645 ERDIIRAMDLTD
+3645 ERDIIRALDLTD
-3657 EQKLTLYRGL
+3657 EQKLALYSGL
-3667 TGADSRAEKFQAL
+3667 NPTSTSRTEKFQTL
-3680 MDAGMTWDEVMDA
+3680 MNTGMTWDEVMDA

-3717 WADER
+3717 WADEQ

-3728 AAVKEQLAFFS
+3728 AAIKEQLAFFS

-3748 AALTEAGLDTESAYN
+3748 AALTEAGLDAESAYN

-3768 AGLEPEEGSDTVSN
+3768 AGLEPEEGSDTVTS
-3782 MQRYKAVVTSNLSD
+3782 MQRYKAVVSSGLTD
-3796 QEQLSALGTLM
+3796 QEQLAALGTLM

-3812 AKVETGFEFGVT
+3812 AKVETGYEFGVT

-3849 TRAIS
+3849 TQAIS
-3854 SIQGLTARERAVL
+3854 SMQGLTVREKAVL

-3875 KATNNPYDTATGQQV
+3875 KATNNPFDTATGQQV
-3890 YNALHA
+3890 YYALHA
-3896 GDETETIEL
+3896 GDEEETIEL

-3910 ETEETELPTIS
+3910 ATGETDLPTIS

>member
-113 GQEKLTTSRAQ
+113 GKEKLTTSRAQ

-756 QSETTPEPAVSPLE
+756 QSETTPAPTASPLE
-770 AVRNGQ
+770 AVRTGQ
-776 VQEPE
+776 VREQAAAPE
-781 AAPETAP
+781 AAQ
-788 GAQRTPVADI
+788 GAQRVPVADI
-798 LNGGVTNGT
+798 LNGGAINGADGAVQ
-807 EGTAQGAAVQGTGAG
+807 GTAVQGTGDG
-822 VLGGDVGRISGT
+822 VPGGDVGRVSSAGA
-834 GTGGQTGGLEG
+834 GEQTGGLEG
-845 SAGARRRSEQ
+845 STGARRRSEQ

-872 PVSSREMGLT
+872 PVSSRDLGLT
-882 SGTDARTVKPVPQQ
+882 NGTEARTVKPVPQQ
-896 AYDEAMQATAQRF
+896 AYDEAMQETAQRF
-909 EQAGYTV
+909 AQAGYTV
-916 TYFTGLLQVSTPAGP
+916 TYFTGLLQVATPAGP

-946 ADNMRWSIDQIGNH
+946 ADNMRWTIDQIGNH
-960 EQFHIEAAADP
+960 EQFHIEAAEDP

-1060 REETTPA
+1060 REETAPA

-1075 SFAGRNANRADQ
+1075 SFAGRNANRADR

-1121 FEIDDSGMEYDP
+1121 FEIDDSTMEYDP
-1133 TGDLQGARS
+1133 TGDLRGARS

-1292 ASPEYWSRQLQ
+1292 ASPEYWRRQLQ

-1324 NSVRDQ
+1324 NGIRDR

-1335 DAMIELEEMTPDV
+1335 DAMIALEEMTPDV
-1348 PRGAVNWDTLEQIEE
+1348 PRGAVNWDTLEQIED

-1371 DAAREAAEQRFGRE
+1371 DAAREAAEQQFGRE
-1385 KVWGFITLLQHLKRA
+1385 KVWGFITLMQHLKRA
-1400 ETDAGRSAYN
+1400 ETDAGRSAYD
-1410 LYRDTAG
+1410 LYRNTAG

-1428 SMDREQRRNTRPNIG
+1428 TMDREQRRNTRPNIG

-1450 DADAFANAEGTD
+1450 DADTFANVEGTD
-1462 ALKEQQ
+1462 ALKERQ

-1488 AEEIKTLQEAITD
+1488 AEEIKTLQEAIMD

-1509 FNPDYSRAMAE
+1509 FNPDYTRAMAE

-1806 FLFNSIYYYADLHM
+1806 FLFNSIYHYADLHM

-1827 IGTEFTEALKTRG
+1827 IGTEFAEALKTRG

-1879 DEDQDAAEAL
+1879 DED
-1889 LAATDDGSGEYSLS
+1889 
-1903 RAALRQDTNLQRRIQ
+1903 
-1918 RAQAM
+1918 
-1923 TQTDAFRRWFNGSK
+1923 
-1937 VQNTAGG
+1937 
-1944 PLLVFHGAGGRFTAF
+1944 
-1959 NTGGR
+1959 
-1964 PMWFTPNAAYAGSYA
+1964 
-1979 TQTGRLERAMPASQI
+1979 
-1994 YTGGARMIPAY
+1994 
-2005 LHVENPADVGQVNTP
+2005 
-2020 FEAAAADLAERTG
+2020 
-2033 IPEAEWRDTWNAVGQ
+2033 
-2048 PAQTW
+2048 
-2053 EVINTQEAA
+2053 
-2062 SLLQEHGYDG
+2062 
-2072 IVAREGDTR
+2072 
-2081 TYAAFDPGQV
+2081 
-2091 KSAVANRG
+2091 
-2099 TFNRENPDIRFS
+2099 
-2111 VDEETDQ
+2111 TDQ
-2118 EYNALEKSEGVILG
+2118 EYNALEKSEGVVLG

-2153 AEALVVSNDEY
+2153 AERLVVSNDEY

-2176 PRDRSRTASQV
+2176 PRDRSRAASQV

-2220 IGGNARSQAIIAAYN
+2220 IGGNARTQAIIAAYN

-2271 NVQDWG
+2271 NVQDWS

-2528 LENREMAAGSGEQG
+2528 LENRTMAAGGGEQS
-2542 VLQQGPDVGD
+2542 VLQQGPDAGD
-2552 PGRSRKEDTGNDEGG
+2552 PGRSRQEDIGNDEGG
-2567 EPEGLN
+2567 EPGGLS
-2573 LPEVEPEPDA
+2573 LPEVEPEPAA
-2583 EGTVEPEIQPA
+2583 EGPTEPEIRPA
-2594 LDYRERLREAIE
+2594 QDYRERLREAIE
-2606 QPTQGEQTAGEPG
+2606 QPTQEGRQAGEPG
-2619 DLYRDEDMTDEQ
+2619 DLYRDESMTDEQ
-2631 YNALNERWRENQQ
+2631 YDYLNERWRENQQ
-2644 RRQRQNLRLEDFA
+2644 RRQRQNLRLEDFT
-2657 TVDEYTAALEQRAA
+2657 TVDEYTAALEQRAE

-2682 KEDFTGTPALERL
+2682 KENFTGTPALERL

-2809 PSRSIIL
+2809 PSRSIVL

-2845 AANEAE
+2845 AVNEAE

-2893 GEIVAGMEMSEAIQ
+2893 GEIVASMEMSEAIQ
-2907 NAAQNIRNGEDA
+2907 NAAQNIKNGEDA

-3274 STMFKPAE
+3274 SAMFKPAE

-3307 REAMKAADAW
+3307 QEAMKAADAW

-3357 LTQDLPRDFRAIERS
+3357 LTQDLPRDFRAIERT

-3449 FDTDPAALDGD
+3449 FDTDPAALEGD
-3460 FNWGA
+3460 FNWSA

-3530 EFLPGGRQVS
+3530 EFLPGGRQLS
-3540 KTVQGLST
+3540 KTAQGLET
-3548 VLQGGRYYGSG
+3548 ILRGGRYYGYG
-3559 DGARLQYP
+3559 DEARMQYP

-3572 FDVVRAAMFG
+3572 FDVVRALMFG

-3601 AAQTKLYEDLV
+3601 AAQTKLYEVLV

-3624 IQDYRGVNN
+3624 IQDYRAASN
-3633 DEGLSS
+3633 DEDLSS

-3645 ERDIIRAMDLTD
+3645 ERDIIRALNLTD
-3657 EQKLTLYRGL
+3657 EQKLDLYRGL
-3667 TGADSRAEKFQAL
+3667 NPTSTSRAEKFQAL
-3680 MDAGMTWDEVMDA
+3680 MDTGMTWDEVMDA

-3717 WADER
+3717 WADEN
-3722 YQEDQA
+3722 YQEEQA
-3728 AAVKEQLAFFS
+3728 AAIKEQLAFFS

-3748 AALTEAGLDTESAYN
+3748 AALTEAGLDAESAYN

-3768 AGLEPEEGSDTVSN
+3768 AGLEPEEGSDTVTS
-3782 MQRYKAVVTSNLSD
+3782 MQRYKAVVTSGLSD
-3796 QEQLSALGTLM
+3796 QEQLAALGTLM

-3812 AKVETGFEFGVT
+3812 AKVETGYEFGVT

-3829 QARENVA
+3829 QARENVE

-3849 TRAIS
+3849 TRALS
-3854 SIQGLTARERAVL
+3854 SIQGLTVREKAVL
-3867 WQLQNKSW
+3867 WQLQNKGW
-3875 KATNNPYDTATGQQV
+3875 KATNNPFDTMTGQQV

-3896 GDETETIEL
+3896 GDEEETVEL

-3910 ETEETELPTIS
+3910 TAGETDLPTIS

>member
-19 KEYGSD
+19 REYGAD
-25 AYGGSNWRQQQ
+25 AYGGSNWRQQHST
-36 AAGGGTTAQA
+36 GGGAKTTQM
-46 QQVSGASSFL
+46 QQTGGASSFL

-70 YGPDAYGGSNY
+70 YGADAYGGSNY
-81 QFSVKPASSFAQID
+81 QFNTRPASSFAKVD

-107 AAELTS
+107 TEALAG
-113 GQEKLTTSRAQ
+113 GQERLTTSRET
-124 LDTLRSAYDADPT
+124 LDSLRSAYDADPT
-137 EANATAYNRSLA
+137 QANADAYNRHLA
-149 QFQADLEAYNDLV
+149 QFQADLDAYNDLV
-162 DQYTYFNSL
+162 EQYNYFNSL

-176 RVDELT
+176 RVDELK
-182 PLVEAAE
+182 PMAEAAE
-189 KERNEA
+189 KQKNEA
-195 RTVMTGIQRY
+195 QTILSGVRWGGTQSQR
-205 GTEDQRAEWSAKLEA
+205 DEWTAKLEA
-220 AEADYERYSK
+220 AEADYERYST
-230 ALNDLA
+230 ALDNLA

-255 DMSSLYNEATMLQE
+255 GMTALYNEATLLQE

-274 TEVMAFTFNGSGDAA
+274 SAVMAYTATRSGDAA
-289 AVEEYKKYLAE
+289 EVEEYKAYLAD

-306 KAIDQYAIAGAG
+306 KAIDQYAIAGGG
-318 GAYTPRTDGGYN
+318 GAYVPRTDGGYN

-335 YQELEEKKKQAVE
+335 WQELEGKKNQLVE
-348 RMAAEEY
+348 RLAEEEY
-355 DYDRMAQ
+355 DYDRMVQ

-371 EYEKSV
+371 EYERNL
-377 QEWETWAKEH
+377 QEWETWAREH
-387 PILSSAETV
+387 PILASVDTV

-408 TMVGGIGTSDP
+408 VMAGGIGTSDTG
-419 SNLQTYVPMN
+419 NLETYVPMN
-429 VYNMDATNF
+429 VYNMDATNY
-438 VSTVRGTVSKEIEEN
+438 VSTVRNTVSKEIEEN

-460 QNVASFLYQT
+460 QNMASFLYQT
-470 GMSVADSAVQVGAA
+470 GMSVADSATQVAAFGSAA
-484 TALGVPTAATFFMG
+484 TWLMG
-498 ASAAS
+498 ASAAA
-503 NQAKDVIERGGTNE
+503 NQAKNVIERGGTNR
-517 QAFWGGLA
+517 QAFWGGLT

-533 EKVSIDRLLSVHS
+533 EKVSIDRLLSTRS
-546 VSSMKDLLKETV
+546 VNSMKDLLKETV
-558 KQAGVEASEE
+558 QQAGVEASEE
-568 MLTEISNIITDAAI
+568 MLTEISNILTDAVI
-582 MGDKSNF
+582 MEDSSNF
-589 EAMVDQYEMQGLS
+589 AQAVAQYEMQGLD
-602 EDEAKKQALL
+602 EDEAKRQALL
-612 DSIGQVA
+612 DSIAQVA

-629 AAMGGVVNTMNYAGD
+629 GIMGGTVNAFNYAGGTI
-644 AAYNRQQ
+644 ANRQQ
-651 NQAAGEQF
+651 NQQAGEQF

-690 QNKQAQGQ
+690 QNKKAQGQ
-698 QVTAQEL
+698 PVTAREL

-711 NVRTVAQEQSRQEAQ
+711 NVRTVAQEQAQQETAG
-726 EPEGLSLPT
+726 EEAEGLSLPT
-735 VESVLEETERADPVT
+735 LEETQEAVQRSEPAA
-750 VQRGAI
+750 VQRGTI
-756 QSETTPEPAVSPLE
+756 QTETPEAPASPVQPLQR
-770 AVRNGQ
+770 AA
-776 VQEPE
+776 VQEP
-781 AAPETAP
+781 ALAPETAQ
-788 GAQRTPVADI
+788 GTQQAAVADI
-798 LNGGVTNGT
+798 LNGGITNGAAET
-807 EGTAQGAAVQGTGAG
+807 AAQGTAAPGTGDG
-822 VLGGDVGRISGT
+822 VPGGDAGRVPGVGTGEPAGGMGGGT
-834 GTGGQTGGLEG
+834 GT
-845 SAGARRRSEQ
+845 RRRSEQ

-872 PVSSREMGLT
+872 PVSSHDLGLVN
-882 SGTDARTVKPVPQQ
+882 GTDARTVKPVPQQ
-896 AYDEAMQATAQRF
+896 AYDEAMQSTAQRF
-909 EQAGYTV
+909 SQAGYNV
-916 TYFTGLLQVSTPAGP
+916 TYFTGLLQVATPAGP

-971 GLVEA
+971 GLVQA
-976 VRDEIISRFSEE
+976 VREEITSRFSEE
-988 QFSGIVETY
+988 QFAGIVETY

-1006 IPENATDAEI
+1006 IPENASEDVVE
-1016 DAAVRDI
+1016 AAVRDI

-1034 KNAFSA
+1034 KNAFAA

-1045 TQAVRDVVDQRSAGR
+1045 TQAVRDVVER
-1060 REETTPA
+1060 RGGSRPAETAPT
-1067 RGPPEERY
+1067 RGPPQERY
-1075 SFAGRNANRADQ
+1075 SFAGRNANQADR
-1087 EALARAEEMERAGED
+1087 EALARAEEMERSGAD
-1102 AEQIRQETGW
+1102 AEQIRRETGW
-1112 FRGADGLWR
+1112 FRGIDGLWR
-1121 FEIDDSGMEYDP
+1121 FEIDDSTMEYDP
-1133 TGDLQGARS
+1133 TGDLRGARS

-1162 EEQADMVRAYNRAEI
+1162 EEQANMVRAYNRAEI

-1184 QRLYDELTATEFGF
+1184 QRLYDELTSTEFGF
-1198 QFETYVDALQRA
+1198 MFETYVDALQRA
-1210 NATKNNPWGGTLA
+1210 NATRDNPWGGTLA

-1236 QLRDVGLEF
+1236 QLRDVRLEF
-1245 RKLPEGTR
+1245 RPMPGNTR

-1259 TVTLDESL
+1259 TVTLNETL
-1267 LTEPEDVLIHE
+1267 LTEPEDVLVHE

-1292 ASPEYWSRQLQ
+1292 ASPEYWQARQQ
-1303 NGYDG
+1303 GENRIGTYD
-1308 RTENV
+1308 
-1313 RREAARLRDEY
+1313 RRIQL
-1324 NSVRDQ
+1324 
-1330 EPEFF
+1330 
-1335 DAMIELEEMTPDV
+1335 LEERVEATLASVPEDVAEQFREYAALERTDPDAAMQLAQELSDG
-1348 PRGAVNWDTLEQIEE
+1348 PYSDAFNNYFLDAWSLEDLRRSNYARGAFD
-1363 DPIEWQQY
+1363 
-1371 DAAREAAEQRFGRE
+1371 
-1385 KVWGFITLLQHLKRA
+1385 
-1400 ETDAGRSAYN
+1400 
-1410 LYRDTAG
+1410 LYENTAG
-1417 EIEARDAAARR
+1417 EIEARDAASRR
-1428 SMDREQRRNTRPNIG
+1428 RWNRRVRRDVPPTGAN
-1443 NEDTVFS
+1443 DLTVFS
-1450 DADAFANAEGTD
+1450 DADDFSSAEADTD
-1462 ALKEQQ
+1462 TLKERQ

-1476 PAQDDY
+1476 PAPDEY

-1488 AEEIKTLQEAITD
+1488 AEEIKTFQEAMQD

-1509 FNPDYSRAMAE
+1509 YNPDYTRAMAE
-1520 EALESG
+1520 EALERG

-1553 GDGRVYSRRVPVTD
+1553 GDGQIFSRRVPLTD

-1576 QYAPTGRARYSVEDA
+1576 QYAPAGRARYSVEDA
-1591 ATEDNQG
+1591 ATEDSQG
-1598 KELTKEQQEFF
+1598 QKLTPEQQEFF
-1609 RGSQIRDRQGRLRE
+1609 RDSQIRDEQGRLRE

-1628 NSGEFTVFDWS
+1628 NDGEFTVFDWN

-1654 FTFYQGEARMYGQ
+1654 FTFYKGEARMYGQ
-1667 RVLPAYL
+1667 RVVDAYL
-1674 NIKNPFVFDEQMF
+1674 NIKNPFVFDEQMLS
-1687 TIEGMKPET
+1687 INGVKPEGVNT
-1696 TEGSS
+1696 TSL
-1701 VAFIINFAEKLPELA
+1701 VFMINFAEKFPELA
-1716 EGRTLEVVTGWDD
+1716 EGRALEVVTGWDE
-1729 EGYGIVKNIPWSELR
+1729 EGYGITKEIPWSQLRTELER
-1744 AEIEPILNNPTF
+1744 VLNDPSFRIEEIS
-1756 TIQEVQDAY
+1756 DAY
-1765 RGNYY
+1765 GGDHYEWY
-1770 QWFLKTGKGKYDYSQ
+1770 IKTGPGRYDYANT
-1785 SRAYY
+1785 RAGYG
-1790 ETKEMA
+1790 TREMA
-1796 EKYRFDAAVD
+1796 EKNRVDAAAD
-1806 FLFNSIYYYADLHM
+1806 LLFGSIYQYANFHM
-1820 AHYYIED
+1820 AHTYVEEM
-1827 IGTEFTEALKTRG
+1827 GTEFTEALKERG
-1840 YDGVLQTRDGDEVV
+1840 FDGVLQTRAGDEVV
-1854 AFYPEQIKRV
+1854 AFYPEQIKRT
-1864 DNRQPTENPDIRYSV
+1864 DNKTPTTNPDIRYSV

-1889 LAATDDGSGEYSLS
+1889 LAATDDGSGEYGLS
-1903 RAALRQDTNLQRRIQ
+1903 QAALRQDTNLQRRIK

-1923 TQTDAFRRWFNGSK
+1923 TQTETFRRWFAGSRI
-1937 VQNTAGG
+1937 QNTAGG

-1959 NTGGR
+1959 DAGGR
-1964 PMWFTPNAAYAGSYA
+1964 PVWFTPNAAYAGTYA
-1979 TQTGRLERAMPASQI
+1979 TGTGRLERALPSSQI
-1994 YTGGARMIPAY
+1994 YTGGTRLIPAY
-2005 LHVENPADVGQVNTP
+2005 LHAENPADVGQVNTS
-2020 FEAAAADLAERTG
+2020 FNEAAADLAERTG
-2033 IPEAEWRDTWNAVGQ
+2033 IPEAEWRAVWDEAGQ
-2048 PAQTW
+2048 PEQMW
-2053 EVINTQEAA
+2053 EVINTPAA
-2062 SLLQEHGYDG
+2062 AGLLRRNGYDG
-2072 IVAREGDTR
+2072 IMAREGDTR
-2081 TYAAFDPGQV
+2081 TYAVFEPGQV

-2099 TFNRENPDIRFS
+2099 TFDRENPDIRFS
-2111 VDEETDQ
+2111 VDEETEQ
-2118 EYNALEKSEGVILG
+2118 EYNTLTQRGDVVLG

-2141 NTPVQFTYAIVP
+2141 NAPIRFTYAIVP

-2164 GSVNPAYPAELQ
+2164 GAVNPAYPAELQ
-2176 PRDRSRTASQV
+2176 PRDRSRTASQL

-2193 RNLNPRLLADSPT
+2193 RGLNPRLLADSPT

-2220 IGGNARSQAIIAAYN
+2220 IGGNARTQAIIAAYN
-2235 SGRAAEYEQFVRE
+2235 SGRAAEYERFVRE
-2248 RGKRYGLDTS
+2248 RGRRYGLDTS
-2258 SLPQHPVL
+2258 SLPQRPVL
-2266 VRMAR
+2266 VRVAQE
-2271 NVQDWG
+2271 VQDWP

-2323 NKAFI
+2323 NRAFI

-2333 QVVPAADRGGMTTAT
+2333 QVVPASDRGGMTTAT

-2367 YGDPALLARLSE
+2367 YGNPQLLARLSE

-2399 VAMRTAIEEGT
+2399 VAMRAAIEAGT
-2410 AYNVPVVDGI
+2410 VYDVPVVDGI
-2420 INAVNIYTQAKSRNQ
+2420 LGAVQIYTDAKSRNQ

-2470 IRTMLNNLYD
+2470 IRTMLNSLYD

-2494 GGEEHGLQETL
+2494 GGETHDLRETL
-2505 ERAISRYESETGRQ
+2505 ERAIARYEDATGRQ

-2528 LENREMAAGSGEQG
+2528 QGNREVAADGGEQG
-2542 VLQQGPDVGD
+2542 GLQPGSDAGD
-2552 PGRSRKEDTGNDEGG
+2552 PGQGRQADAGGDEGG
-2567 EPEGLN
+2567 EPEGLS
-2573 LPEVEPEPDA
+2573 LPEVEPEPAA
-2583 EGTVEPEIQPA
+2583 EPAPEPEIPPA
-2594 LDYRERLREAIE
+2594 PDYRERLREAIE
-2606 QPTQGEQTAGEPG
+2606 QTGQEERPAGEPG
-2619 DLYRDEDMTDEQ
+2619 DLYRDEEMTDEQ
-2631 YNALNERWRENQQ
+2631 YEYLNERWRESQE
-2644 RRQRQNLRLEDFA
+2644 RRQRQTIRREDFD

-2676 RMKNVS
+2676 RMKNIS

-2700 NSVGIYDFIPSL
+2700 NSVGIYEFIPSL

-2747 AGIYSQEDIPS
+2747 AGVYSQEDIPS
-2758 TMNAEKVMELADYY
+2758 TMNADKVMELADYY

-2787 ADINKALSEKMQ
+2787 TDINKALSEKMQ

-2809 PSRSIIL
+2809 PSRSIVL

-2845 AANEAE
+2845 AVNEAE

-2864 AFEDSAGKTTRL
+2864 AFKDSAGKVMRL

-2893 GEIVAGMEMSEAIQ
+2893 GEIVAGMEMSSAIQ
-2907 NAAQNIRNGEDA
+2907 NAAENIKNGADPT
-2919 GDAAKEF
+2919 DAATEF

-2956 VKVENAVAKYK
+2956 VKVENAVKKYTDL
-2967 SMFDQFYDAINDF
+2967 FNQFYEAINDF

-3044 FLQRTSDITEYDIAT
+3044 FLQRTSDITQYDIAT
-3059 AYESYVDYMSDV
+3059 AFESYVDYMSDV

-3108 YRSTDDKAAFL
+3108 YRNTDEKAAFL
-3119 RDHDVISKT
+3119 RDHDVISPT

-3141 DYVDKLYEDIT
+3141 DYVDQLYEDIT
-3152 RTTKYSEFVSYLDN
+3152 RTTKYSELVSYLDN

-3184 SSGRTILNLGNK
+3184 SSGRTVLNLGNK

-3226 LGTKNTAQA
+3226 LGARNTAQA

-3253 DFLTGKKGIDY
+3253 DFLTGKRGIDY

-3274 STMFKPAE
+3274 STLFKPAE
-3282 FMDGFVSTV
+3282 FMDGFVSTL
-3291 AVRGKYLQE
+3291 AVRGRYLQE
-3300 IQAGKSE
+3300 IREGKSE

-3331 LTFEAKNP
+3331 LAFEAKNP

-3351 INSWEH
+3351 INTWEH
-3357 LTQDLPRDFRAIERS
+3357 LSQDLPRDFRAIERTR
-3372 KGKTA
+3372 GKA
-3377 AAAALAGV
+3377 AAAGALAGV

-3397 RAAEETYGGTPAP
+3397 RATEEMYGGTPAP

-3429 NEWLRTVMDNGWEK
+3429 NEWLRTVMDNGWER

-3449 FDTDPAALDGD
+3449 FDTDPAALGGD
-3460 FNWGA
+3460 FDWGA
-3465 AAEDFAYNASNDI
+3465 AAEDLSYNISNDI

-3508 NAVATDGLLSME
+3508 DAIANDGLLSME

-3530 EFLPGGRQVS
+3530 EFLPGGRQAT
-3540 KTVQGLST
+3540 KTVQGLAT
-3548 VLQGGRYYGSG
+3548 ILRGGRYYGYG

-3572 FDVVRAAMFG
+3572 FDVVRALMFG

-3590 EFYASGESGLS
+3590 EFYASGDSGLS
-3601 AAQTKLYEDLV
+3601 AAQTQLYNDLV
-3612 AAGADRMELYRG
+3612 AAGADGMELYRG
-3624 IQDYRGVNN
+3624 IQDYRAAAG
-3633 DEGLSS
+3633 DEALSS
-3639 LERGKQ
+3639 LEKGKQ
-3645 ERDIIRAMDLTD
+3645 ERDIIRALNLTD
-3657 EQKLTLYRGL
+3657 EQKLSLYHGL
-3667 TGADSRAEKFQAL
+3667 TGADSRAEKFQTL

-3698 ELDADED
+3698 ELDADEA

-3722 YQEDQA
+3722 YPEEQA

-3748 AALTEAGLDTESAYN
+3748 AALTEAGLDVESAYN

-3768 AGLEPEEGSDTVSN
+3768 AGLEPEEGTDTVSN
-3782 MQRYKAVVTSNLSD
+3782 MQRYQAVVTSGLSD
-3796 QEQLSALGTLM
+3796 REQLTALGTLM

-3812 AKVETGFEFGVT
+3812 VKVETGYEFGVT
-3824 PAMYV
+3824 PAQYI
-3829 QARENVA
+3829 QARESVA
-3836 EIDENGSTSQDEA
+3836 EIDDNGSTSQDEA

-3854 SIQGLTARERAVL
+3854 SIQGLTVRERAVL

-3875 KATNNPYDTATGQQV
+3875 KATNNPYDTITGQQV

-3896 GDETETIEL
+3896 GDTEETVEL

-3910 ETEETELPTIS
+3910 AAEDADLPTLS

>member
-19 KEYGSD
+19 KEYGAD

-36 AAGGGTTAQA
+36 TAGGGTTEQM

-81 QFSVKPASSFAQID
+81 QFGVKPASSFAQVD
-95 ETAPAFERYEQV
+95 DTAPAFERYEQV
-107 AAELTS
+107 AAGLTS
-113 GQEKLTTSRAQ
+113 GQERLTTSRAQ

-137 EANATAYNRSLA
+137 EANASAYNRSLA

-162 DQYTYFNSL
+162 EQYNYFNSP

-182 PLVEAAE
+182 PLAEAAE

-195 RTVMTGIQRY
+195 RTIMTGIQRY
-205 GTEDQRAEWSAKLEA
+205 GTEDQRAEWTAKLEA

-255 DMSSLYNEATMLQE
+255 DMSSAYNEATMLQE

-289 AVEEYKKYLAE
+289 AVEEYKKYLAD

-371 EYEKSV
+371 EYAKSV

-387 PILSSAETV
+387 PVLSSAETV

-419 SNLQTYVPMN
+419 ANLQTYVPMN

-438 VSTVRGTVSKEIEEN
+438 VSTVRGTVSKEIEES

-589 EAMVDQYEMQGLS
+589 EAMVAQYEMQGLS

-644 AAYNRQQ
+644 AVYNRQQ
-651 NQAAGEQF
+651 NQAAGERF

-690 QNKQAQGQ
+690 QEKQARGQ

-756 QSETTPEPAVSPLE
+756 QSETTPAPAASPLE

-807 EGTAQGAAVQGTGAG
+807 EGTAQGAAVQGTGDG
-822 VLGGDVGRISGT
+822 VPGGDVGRVSSAGA
-834 GTGGQTGGLEG
+834 GEQTGGLEG
-845 SAGARRRSEQ
+845 STGARRRPEQ

-931 VRVNGAVQGSRVYIQ
+931 VRVNGAVQGNRVYIQ
-946 ADNMRWSIDQIGNH
+946 ADNMRWTIDQIGNH

-976 VRDEIISRFSEE
+976 VREEITSRFSEE
-988 QFSGIVETY
+988 QFLGIVETY

-1060 REETTPA
+1060 REETAPA

-1075 SFAGRNANRADQ
+1075 SFAGRNANRADR

-1121 FEIDDSGMEYDP
+1121 FEIDDSTMEYDP
-1133 TGDLQGARS
+1133 TGDLRGARS

-1210 NATKNNPWGGTLA
+1210 NATKNNPWGGALA

-1324 NSVRDQ
+1324 NGIRDR

-1335 DAMIELEEMTPDV
+1335 DAMIAMEEMTPDV

-1371 DAAREAAEQRFGRE
+1371 DAAREAAEQQFGRE
-1385 KVWGFITLLQHLKRA
+1385 KVWGFITLMQHLKRA
-1400 ETDAGRSAYN
+1400 ETDAGRSAYD
-1410 LYRDTAG
+1410 LYRNTAG

-1428 SMDREQRRNTRPNIG
+1428 TMDQEQRRNTRPNLG

-1462 ALKEQQ
+1462 ALKERQ
-1468 MQVIQESN
+1468 MQVIQENN
-1476 PAQDDY
+1476 PAEDDY

-1488 AEEIKTLQEAITD
+1488 AEEIKTLQEAIMD

-1533 YPIEAGGFVTPSRME
+1533 HPIEAGGFVTPSRME

-1576 QYAPTGRARYSVEDA
+1576 QYAPAGRARYSVEDELEDTNGRHLSQEQADFFQNSA
-1591 ATEDNQG
+1591 A
-1598 KELTKEQQEFF
+1598 
-1609 RGSQIRDRQGRLRE
+1609 RDRQGRLM
-1623 VYHGT
+1623 VLYHQT
-1628 NSGEFTVFDWS
+1628 ENEFTVFDPLHRGAGS
-1639 ETQRTDGGWFGRGFY
+1639 RDNGTPFGIFMKSTPSDIGLR
-1654 FTFYQGEARMYGQ
+1654 GQ
-1667 RVLPAYL
+1667 RQMELYA
-1674 NIKNPFVFDEQMF
+1674 NITSPLRAQNREDLTRQIERISPEYSGMMEEQRRLDDTYHEKFEEAKKALRDFMTGWREENPNAGRRDLYDVPEFNALYEAEDAV
-1687 TIEGMKPET
+1687 IEEWTKR
-1696 TEGSS
+1696 
-1701 VAFIINFAEKLPELA
+1701 ADELA
-1716 EGRTLEVVTGWDD
+1716 ERAKGTLTQA
-1729 EGYGIVKNIPWSELR
+1729 LR
-1744 AEIEPILNNPTF
+1744 
-1756 TIQEVQDAY
+1756 
-1765 RGNYY
+1765 
-1770 QWFLKTGKGKYDYSQ
+1770 
-1785 SRAYY
+1785 
-1790 ETKEMA
+1790 
-1796 EKYRFDAAVD
+1796 
-1806 FLFNSIYYYADLHM
+1806 
-1820 AHYYIED
+1820 
-1827 IGTEFTEALKTRG
+1827 EAG
-1840 YDGVLQTRDGDEVV
+1840 YDGVFIAEDAGSWGRRTEAYIALDPNQV
-1854 AFYPEQIKRV
+1854 KNV
-1864 DNRQPTENPDIRYSV
+1864 DNRQPTDAPDIRYSV

-1889 LAATDDGSGEYSLS
+1889 LAASDDGSGEYSLS
-1903 RAALRQDTNLQRRIQ
+1903 QAALRQDTNLQQRIQ

-1923 TQTDAFRRWFNGSK
+1923 TQTDAFRRWFDGSK
-1937 VQNTAGG
+1937 IKNTAGG
-1944 PLLVFHGAGGRFTAF
+1944 PLLVFHGAGDRFTAF
-1959 NTGGR
+1959 NAGGK

-1979 TQTGRLERAMPASQI
+1979 TQTGRLERALPASQI
-1994 YTGGARMIPAY
+1994 YTGSARMIPAY
-2005 LHVENPADVGQVNTP
+2005 LHAENPADVGQVNTQ

-2033 IPEAEWRDTWNAVGQ
+2033 IPEAEWRDAWNAAGR

-2062 SLLQEHGYDG
+2062 NLLRKHGYDG

-2081 TYAAFDPGQV
+2081 TYAVFDPGQV

-2099 TFNRENPDIRFS
+2099 TFDRENPDIRFS
-2111 VDEETDQ
+2111 VDEETDR
-2118 EYNALEKSEGVILG
+2118 EYNALEKSEGVVLG

-2176 PRDRSRTASQV
+2176 PRDRSRAASQV

-2220 IGGNARSQAIIAAYN
+2220 IGGNARTQAIIAAYN

-2271 NVQDWG
+2271 NVQDWS

-2528 LENREMAAGSGEQG
+2528 LENRTMAAGSGEQG

-2552 PGRSRKEDTGNDEGG
+2552 PGRSRQEDTGNDEGG
-2567 EPEGLN
+2567 EPEGLS
-2573 LPEVEPEPDA
+2573 LPEVEQEPAA
-2583 EGTVEPEIQPA
+2583 EGPAEPEIRQA
-2594 LDYRERLREAIE
+2594 KDYRERMREAIE
-2606 QPTQGEQTAGEPG
+2606 QPTQEGQQAGEPG
-2619 DLYRDEDMTDEQ
+2619 DLYRDESMTDEQ
-2631 YNALNERWRENQQ
+2631 YNYLNERWKENQQ
-2644 RRQRQNLRLEDFA
+2644 RRQRQNIRLEDFA

-2747 AGIYSQEDIPS
+2747 AGIYAQEDIPS

-2787 ADINKALSEKMQ
+2787 ADINKALSEKME

-2809 PSRSIIL
+2809 PSRSIVL

-2845 AANEAE
+2845 AVNEAE

-2893 GEIVAGMEMSEAIQ
+2893 GEIVASMEMSEAIQ
-2907 NAAQNIRNGEDA
+2907 NAAQNIKNGEDA

-3044 FLQRTSDITEYDIAT
+3044 FLQRTSDITQYDIAS

-3141 DYVDKLYEDIT
+3141 EYVDKLYEDIT

-3184 SSGRTILNLGNK
+3184 SSGRTVLNLGNK

-3214 NQTAQLPQIFAE
+3214 NQTAQLPQIYAE

-3307 REAMKAADAW
+3307 QEAMKAADAW

-3372 KGKTA
+3372 KGKTV

-3449 FDTDPAALDGD
+3449 FDTDPAALEGD
-3460 FNWGA
+3460 FNWSA

-3508 NAVATDGLLSME
+3508 NAVANDGLLSME

-3530 EFLPGGRQVS
+3530 EFLPGGRQLS
-3540 KTVQGLST
+3540 KTAQGLET
-3548 VLQGGRYYGSG
+3548 ILRGGRYYGYG
-3559 DGARLQYP
+3559 DEARMQYP

-3572 FDVVRAAMFG
+3572 FDVVRALMFG

-3612 AAGADRMELYRG
+3612 AAGADGMELYRG
-3624 IQDYRGVNN
+3624 IQDYRAASN
-3633 DEGLSS
+3633 DEDLSS

-3645 ERDIIRAMDLTD
+3645 ERDIIRALNLTD
-3657 EQKLTLYRGL
+3657 EQKLDLYQGL
-3667 TGADSRAEKFQAL
+3667 NPTSTSRVEKFQAL
-3680 MDAGMTWDEVMDA
+3680 MDTGMTWDDVMDA

-3722 YQEDQA
+3722 YREDQA

-3739 IIPAQAERY
+3739 VIPAQAERY

-3768 AGLEPEEGSDTVSN
+3768 AGLEPEEGSDTVTS
-3782 MQRYKAVVTSNLSD
+3782 MQRYKAVVTSGLSD
-3796 QEQLSALGTLM
+3796 QEQLAALGTLM

-3812 AKVETGFEFGVT
+3812 AKVETGYEFGVT

-3829 QARENVA
+3829 QARENVE

-3854 SIQGLTARERAVL
+3854 SMQGLTVREKAVL

-3875 KATNNPYDTATGQQV
+3875 KATNNPFDTMTGQQV

-3896 GDETETIEL
+3896 GDEEETVEL

-3910 ETEETELPTIS
+3910 TAGETDLPTIS

>member
-1 MASDFLKNMAQ
+1 MANDFTSQYLQ
-12 RQAEKID
+12 RRRELM
-19 KEYGSD
+19 
-25 AYGGSNWRQQQ
+25 
-36 AAGGGTTAQA
+36 GGGTSRATNNARKAGNATVKTADTGKGGTDQKDDFTSQYLARRKELLSGGTTGLERPAVPNPAEAAPSVASALRRSLPVQPSGRPILRQSAEEKTDSAKEETKEQGKSEDAQTDSEGTNWGRVALGTVLKGADLFATGLTSTAAWLEGAFLKPAGLLLGDDEFYTRGPLYLLNEKMQGDAQTNREVFAEDFKSAGRVGEFLDNFGTATVAAVPQA
-46 QQVSGASSFL
+46 VLAFMTAGASLGAQGTTAGLQAASSATGSGLAQSVATGVQNMAKNPQYWLSFL
-56 RSQAQK
+56 QGA
-62 ARERVDAE
+62 
-70 YGPDAYGGSNY
+70 G
-81 QFSVKPASSFAQID
+81 
-95 ETAPAFERYEQV
+95 
-107 AAELTS
+107 
-113 GQEKLTTSRAQ
+113 
-124 LDTLRSAYDADPT
+124 
-137 EANATAYNRSLA
+137 
-149 QFQADLEAYNDLV
+149 ND
-162 DQYTYFNSL
+162 Y
-171 EGIQE
+171 
-176 RVDELT
+176 
-182 PLVEAAE
+182 EAA
-189 KERNEA
+189 KADGANELQA
-195 RTVMTGIQRY
+195 T
-205 GTEDQRAEWSAKLEA
+205 S
-220 AEADYERYSK
+220 
-230 ALNDLA
+230 
-236 AQYYYA
+236 YA
-242 ENQAK
+242 
-247 RESLDASE
+247 
-255 DMSSLYNEATMLQE
+255 MLTNL
-269 DMDKV
+269 V
-274 TEVMAFTFNGSGDAA
+274 NA
-289 AVEEYKKYLAE
+289 AVEIGGGIDTLPQNLQDAARGGKSALRQWVEGMIDEGKEEVVQGAISQLYQTVYGKNNPLFSLTDESAVISPARAAE
-300 KYGLDQ
+300 EFAGGALVGGILGGGQ
-306 KAIDQYAIAGAG
+306 IAANRGINALERRAAIAGA
-318 GAYTPRTDGGYN
+318 
-330 NIYEL
+330 
-335 YQELEEKKKQAVE
+335 Q
-348 RMAAEEY
+348 
-355 DYDRMAQ
+355 
-362 FEQMQRDAE
+362 
-371 EYEKSV
+371 
-377 QEWETWAKEH
+377 
-387 PILSSAETV
+387 AET
-396 LVSPF
+396 
-401 QGIDYLK
+401 
-408 TMVGGIGTSDP
+408 GTR
-419 SNLQTYVPMN
+419 LQ
-429 VYNMDATNF
+429 
-438 VSTVRGTVSKEIEEN
+438 
-453 TDWELFG
+453 L
-460 QNVASFLYQT
+460 
-470 GMSVADSAVQVGAA
+470 
-484 TALGVPTAATFFMG
+484 
-498 ASAAS
+498 
-503 NQAKDVIERGGTNE
+503 
-517 QAFWGGLA
+517 
-525 AGAAEALF
+525 
-533 EKVSIDRLLSVHS
+533 
-546 VSSMKDLLKETV
+546 
-558 KQAGVEASEE
+558 
-568 MLTEISNIITDAAI
+568 
-582 MGDKSNF
+582 
-589 EAMVDQYEMQGLS
+589 
-602 EDEAKKQALL
+602 
-612 DSIGQVA
+612 
-619 WAGAG
+619 
-624 GALSG
+624 
-629 AAMGGVVNTMNYAGD
+629 
-644 AAYNRQQ
+644 
-651 NQAAGEQF
+651 
-659 QQMGDDVVAA
+659 MGDDVVAA

-698 QVTAQEL
+698 PVTAREL

-711 NVRTVAQEQSRQEAQ
+711 NVRTVAQEQAQQETGGEEA
-726 EPEGLSLPT
+726 EGLSLPT
-735 VESVLEETERADPVT
+735 LEETQEAVRRSEPAA
-750 VQRGAI
+750 VQRGTI
-756 QSETTPEPAVSPLE
+756 QTETPEAPVSPVQPLQR
-770 AVRNGQ
+770 AA
-776 VQEPE
+776 VQEP
-781 AAPETAP
+781 APAPETAQ
-788 GAQRTPVADI
+788 GTQQAAVADI
-798 LNGGVTNGT
+798 LNGGITNGAAET
-807 EGTAQGAAVQGTGAG
+807 AAQGAAAPGAG
-822 VLGGDVGRISGT
+822 DGVPGGDVGRVPSVGTGEPAGGMGGGT
-834 GTGGQTGGLEG
+834 GT
-845 SAGARRRSEQ
+845 RRRSEQ

-872 PVSSREMGLT
+872 PVSSRDLGLVN
-882 SGTDARTVKPVPQQ
+882 GTDARTVKPVPQQ
-896 AYDEAMQATAQRF
+896 AYDEAMQSTAQRF
-909 EQAGYTV
+909 SQAGYNV
-916 TYFTGLLQVSTPAGP
+916 TYFTGLLQVATPAGP
-931 VRVNGAVQGSRVYIQ
+931 VRVNGAVQGSQVYIQ

-971 GLVEA
+971 GLVQA
-976 VRDEIISRFSEE
+976 VQEEITSRFSEE
-988 QFSGIVETY
+988 QFAGIVETY

-1006 IPENATDAEI
+1006 IPENASEDVVE
-1016 DAAVRDI
+1016 AAVRDI

-1034 KNAFSA
+1034 KNAFAA

-1045 TQAVRDVVDQRSAGR
+1045 TQAVRDVVDR
-1060 REETTPA
+1060 RGGSRPAETAPT
-1067 RGPPEERY
+1067 RGPPQERY
-1075 SFAGRNANRADQ
+1075 SFAGRNANQADR
-1087 EALARAEEMERAGED
+1087 EALARAEEMERSGAD
-1102 AEQIRQETGW
+1102 AEQIRRETGW
-1112 FRGADGLWR
+1112 FRGIDGLWR
-1121 FEIDDSGMEYDP
+1121 FEIDDSTMEYDP
-1133 TGDLQGARS
+1133 TGDLRGARS

-1245 RKLPEGTR
+1245 RKLPEGSR

-1371 DAAREAAEQRFGRE
+1371 DAAREAAEQQFGRE

-1450 DADAFANAEGTD
+1450 DADAFASAEADAEYMDAVERNDTEAAQRMVSEAAKSAGYNMKLYHGTAGEPFYVFRQGAEGIHFGTI
-1462 ALKEQQ
+1462 EQASKR
-1468 MQVIQESN
+1468 V
-1476 PAQDDY
+1476 
-1482 HTWIRS
+1482 
-1488 AEEIKTLQEAITD
+1488 EA
-1501 PEWAEYDE
+1501 
-1509 FNPDYSRAMAE
+1509 
-1520 EALESG
+1520 
-1526 EIEVFSS
+1526 
-1533 YPIEAGGFVTPSRME
+1533 
-1548 AESYA
+1548 AESRYKYKGETYTA
-1553 GDGRVYSRRVPVTD
+1553 DEIRNNLDMYPDAARKGIIDEIISTFPVDFTE
-1567 VAWIDPTQG
+1567 G
-1576 QYAPTGRARYSVEDA
+1576 EMLA
-1591 ATEDNQG
+1591 ATELVYGEGEISDSELLYYINRAEQEANATKYRLTNQEMG
-1598 KELTKEQQEFF
+1598 K
-1609 RGSQIRDRQGRLRE
+1609 DANGRVIAAYVKAEHPLVFNVDIGEWTSPNLASVLIDKINGTETE
-1623 VYHGT
+1623 VYDGDAEKWVKYNPQEIT
-1628 NSGEFTVFDWS
+1628 GIELSEKDLPTLEKIQNQNGFEKIAEFLLGKGVDS
-1639 ETQRTDGGWFGRGFY
+1639 IQ
-1654 FTFYQGEARMYGQ
+1654 
-1667 RVLPAYL
+1667 YL
-1674 NIKNPFVFDEQMF
+1674 NTYEGTKDKN
-1687 TIEGMKPET
+1687 
-1696 TEGSS
+1696 S
-1701 VAFIINFAEKLPELA
+1701 
-1716 EGRTLEVVTGWDD
+1716 
-1729 EGYGIVKNIPWSELR
+1729 Y
-1744 AEIEPILNNPTF
+1744 ILLT
-1756 TIQEVQDAY
+1756 
-1765 RGNYY
+1765 
-1770 QWFLKTGKGKYDYSQ
+1770 
-1785 SRAYY
+1785 
-1790 ETKEMA
+1790 
-1796 EKYRFDAAVD
+1796 
-1806 FLFNSIYYYADLHM
+1806 
-1820 AHYYIED
+1820 
-1827 IGTEFTEALKTRG
+1827 
-1840 YDGVLQTRDGDEVV
+1840 
-1854 AFYPEQIKRV
+1854 PEQVKSADPITYDDAGNVIPLSERF
-1864 DNRQPTENPDIRYSV
+1864 NRGTPDIRYSV

-1889 LAATDDGSGEYSLS
+1889 LAATDDGSGEYGLS
-1903 RAALRQDTNLQRRIQ
+1903 QAALRQDTNLQRRIK

-1923 TQTDAFRRWFNGSK
+1923 TQTEAFRRWFAGSRI
-1937 VQNTAGG
+1937 QNTAGG

-1959 NTGGR
+1959 DAGGR
-1964 PMWFTPNAAYAGSYA
+1964 PVWFTPNAAYAGTYA
-1979 TQTGRLERAMPASQI
+1979 TGTGRLERALPASQI
-1994 YTGGARMIPAY
+1994 YTGGTRLIPAY
-2005 LHVENPADVGQVNTP
+2005 LHAENPADVGQVNTS
-2020 FEAAAADLAERTG
+2020 FNEAAADLAEHTG
-2033 IPEAEWRDTWNAVGQ
+2033 IPEAEWRAVWDEAGQ
-2048 PAQTW
+2048 PEQMW
-2053 EVINTQEAA
+2053 EVINTPAA
-2062 SLLQEHGYDG
+2062 ADLLRRNGYDG
-2072 IVAREGDTR
+2072 IMAREGDTR
-2081 TYAAFDPGQV
+2081 TYAVFEPGQV

-2099 TFNRENPDIRFS
+2099 TFDRENPDIRFS
-2111 VDEETDQ
+2111 VDEETEQ
-2118 EYNALEKSEGVILG
+2118 EYNALTQRGDVVLG

-2141 NTPVQFTYAIVP
+2141 NAPIRFTYAVVP

-2164 GSVNPAYPAELQ
+2164 GAVNPAYPAELQ
-2176 PRDRSRTASQV
+2176 PRDRSRTASQL

-2193 RNLNPRLLADSPT
+2193 RGLNPRLLADSPT

-2220 IGGNARSQAIIAAYN
+2220 IGGNARTQAIIAAYN
-2235 SGRAAEYEQFVRE
+2235 SGRAAEYERFVRE
-2248 RGKRYGLDTS
+2248 RGRRYGLDTS
-2258 SLPQHPVL
+2258 NLPQRPVL
-2266 VRMAR
+2266 VRVAQE
-2271 NVQDWG
+2271 VQDWP

-2288 AAYSTTEQA
+2288 AAYSATEQA

-2323 NKAFI
+2323 NRAFI

-2333 QVVPAADRGGMTTAT
+2333 QVVPASDRGGMTTAT

-2367 YGDPALLARLSE
+2367 YGNPQLLARLSE

-2399 VAMRTAIEEGT
+2399 VAMRAAIEAGT
-2410 AYNVPVVDGI
+2410 VYDVPVVDGI
-2420 INAVNIYTQAKSRNQ
+2420 LGAVQIYTDAKSRNQ

-2470 IRTMLNNLYD
+2470 IRTMLNSLYD

-2494 GGEEHGLQETL
+2494 GGETHDLRETL
-2505 ERAISRYESETGRQ
+2505 ERAIARYEDATGRQ

-2528 LENREMAAGSGEQG
+2528 QGNREVAADGGEQG
-2542 VLQQGPDVGD
+2542 GLQPGSDAGD
-2552 PGRSRKEDTGNDEGG
+2552 PGQGRQADAGDDEGG
-2567 EPEGLN
+2567 EPEGLS
-2573 LPEVEPEPDA
+2573 LPEVEPEPAA
-2583 EGTVEPEIQPA
+2583 EPAPEPEIPPA
-2594 LDYRERLREAIE
+2594 PDYRERLREAIE
-2606 QPTQGEQTAGEPG
+2606 QTGQEERPAGEPG
-2619 DLYRDEDMTDEQ
+2619 DLYRDEEMTDEQ
-2631 YNALNERWRENQQ
+2631 YEYLNERWRESQE
-2644 RRQRQNLRLEDFA
+2644 RRQRQTIRREDFD

-2676 RMKNVS
+2676 RMKNIS

-2700 NSVGIYDFIPSL
+2700 NSVGIYEFIPSL

-2747 AGIYSQEDIPS
+2747 AGVYSQEDIPS
-2758 TMNAEKVMELADYY
+2758 TMNADKVMELADYY

-2780 DLIRQQR
+2780 DMIRQQR
-2787 ADINKALSEKMQ
+2787 TDINKALSEKMQ

-2809 PSRSIIL
+2809 PSRSIVL

-2845 AANEAE
+2845 AVNEAE

-2864 AFEDSAGKTTRL
+2864 AFKDSTGKVTRL

-2893 GEIVAGMEMSEAIQ
+2893 GEIVAGMEMSSAIQ
-2907 NAAQNIRNGEDA
+2907 NAAENIKNGADPT
-2919 GDAAKEF
+2919 DAATEF
-2926 SLDREQR
+2926 SLGREQR

-2956 VKVENAVAKYK
+2956 VKVENAVKKYTDL
-2967 SMFDQFYDAINDF
+2967 FNQFYEAINDF

-3044 FLQRTSDITEYDIAT
+3044 FLQRTSDITQYDIAT
-3059 AYESYVDYMSDV
+3059 AFESYVDYMSDV

-3108 YRSTDDKAAFL
+3108 YRNTDEKAAFL
-3119 RDHDVISKT
+3119 RDHDVISPT

-3141 DYVDKLYEDIT
+3141 DYVDQLYEDIT
-3152 RTTKYSEFVSYLDN
+3152 RTTKYSELVSYLDN

-3184 SSGRTILNLGNK
+3184 SSGRTVLNLGNK

-3226 LGTKNTAQA
+3226 LGARNTAQA
-3235 IADIW
+3235 IADTVQM
-3240 SGKLRRAGWAQES
+3240 KLRRDAWWQKS
-3253 DFLTGKKGIDY
+3253 DFLTGKRGVKFV
-3264 LVTDPADMVV
+3264 VTTPGEMTLSAL
-3274 STMFKPAE
+3274 FWPAE
-3282 FMDGFVSTV
+3282 FADSMVSTI
-3291 AVRGKYLQE
+3291 AVRGRYLQE
-3300 IQAGKSE
+3300 IREGKSE

-3331 LTFEAKNP
+3331 LAFEAKNP

-3351 INSWEH
+3351 INTWEH
-3357 LTQDLPRDFRAIERS
+3357 LSQDLPRDFRAIERTR
-3372 KGKTA
+3372 GKA
-3377 AAAALAGV
+3377 AAAGALAGV

-3397 RAAEETYGGTPAP
+3397 RATEEMYGGTPAP

-3429 NEWLRTVMDNGWEK
+3429 NEWLRTVMDNGWER

-3449 FDTDPAALDGD
+3449 FDTDPAALGGD
-3460 FNWGA
+3460 FDWGA
-3465 AAEDFAYNASNDI
+3465 AAEDLSYNISNDI

-3497 PDLYGAGEGIV
+3497 PDLYGTGEGIV
-3508 NAVATDGLLSME
+3508 DAIANDGLLSME

-3530 EFLPGGRQVS
+3530 EFLPGGRQAT
-3540 KTVQGLST
+3540 KTVQGLAT
-3548 VLQGGRYYGSG
+3548 ILRGGRYYGYG

-3572 FDVVRAAMFG
+3572 FDVVRALMFG

-3590 EFYASGESGLS
+3590 EFYASGDSGLS
-3601 AAQTKLYEDLV
+3601 AAQTQLYNDLV
-3612 AAGADRMELYRG
+3612 AAGADGMELYRG
-3624 IQDYRGVNN
+3624 IQDYRAAAG
-3633 DEGLSS
+3633 DEALSS
-3639 LERGKQ
+3639 LEKGKQ
-3645 ERDIIRAMDLTD
+3645 ERDIIRALNLTD
-3657 EQKLTLYRGL
+3657 EQKLSLYHGL
-3667 TGADSRAEKFQAL
+3667 TGADSRAEKFQTL
-3680 MDAGMTWDEVMDA
+3680 MDTGMTWDEVMDA

-3698 ELDADED
+3698 ELDADEA

-3722 YQEDQA
+3722 YPEEQA

-3748 AALTEAGLDTESAYN
+3748 AALTEAGLDVESAYN

-3768 AGLEPEEGSDTVSN
+3768 AGLEPEEGADTVSN
-3782 MQRYKAVVTSNLSD
+3782 MQRYQAVVTSGLSD
-3796 QEQLSALGTLM
+3796 REQLTALGTLM

-3812 AKVETGFEFGVT
+3812 AKVETGYEFGVT
-3824 PAMYV
+3824 PAQYI
-3829 QARENVA
+3829 QARESVA
-3836 EIDENGSTSQDEA
+3836 EIDDNGSTSQDEA

-3854 SIQGLTARERAVL
+3854 SIQGLTVRERAVL

-3875 KATNNPYDTATGQQV
+3875 KATNNPYDTITGQQV

-3896 GDETETIEL
+3896 GDTEETVEL

-3910 ETEETELPTIS
+3910 AAEDADLPTLS

>member
-162 DQYTYFNSL
+162 EQYTYFNSL

-182 PLVEAAE
+182 PLAEAAE

-195 RTVMTGIQRY
+195 RTIMSGIQRY

-220 AEADYERYSK
+220 AEADYERYST

-274 TEVMAFTFNGSGDAA
+274 TEVMAYTFNGSGDAA
-289 AVEEYKKYLAE
+289 AVEEYKKYLAD

-348 RMAAEEY
+348 RMAQEEY
-355 DYDRMAQ
+355 DYERMAQ

-589 EAMVDQYEMQGLS
+589 EAMVAQYEMQGLS

-644 AAYNRQQ
+644 AVYNRQQ
-651 NQAAGEQF
+651 NQAAGERF

-690 QNKQAQGQ
+690 QEKQAQGQ
-698 QVTAQEL
+698 QVTAREL

-711 NVRTVAQEQSRQEAQ
+711 NVRTVAQVQSQQTEQ

-735 VESVLEETERADPVT
+735 VESIQETAERAEPVT
-750 VQRGAI
+750 VQRGTI
-756 QSETTPEPAVSPLE
+756 QSETQQTPDASPLE
-770 AVRNGQ
+770 AVRTGQ
-776 VQEPE
+776 VQEQAAAPE
-781 AAPETAP
+781 AAQ
-788 GAQRTPVADI
+788 GAQGVPVADI
-798 LNGGVTNGT
+798 LNGGITNGT
-807 EGTAQGAAVQGTGAG
+807 GAEVQGTGDG
-822 VLGGDVGRISGT
+822 VPGGDVGRVSSAGA
-834 GTGGQTGGLEG
+834 GEQTGGLEG
-845 SAGARRRSEQ
+845 STGARRRSEQ

-872 PVSSREMGLT
+872 PVSSRDLGLT
-882 SGTDARTVKPVPQQ
+882 NGTEARTVKPVPQQ
-896 AYDEAMQATAQRF
+896 AYDEAMQETAQRF
-909 EQAGYTV
+909 AQAGYTV
-916 TYFTGLLQVSTPAGP
+916 TYFTGLLQVATPAGP

-946 ADNMRWSIDQIGNH
+946 ADNMRWTIDQIGNH
-960 EQFHIEAAADP
+960 EQFHIEAAEDP

-976 VRDEIISRFSEE
+976 VREEITSRFSEE

-1045 TQAVRDVVDQRSAGR
+1045 TQAVRDVVDRRGTGR
-1060 REETTPA
+1060 QTETAPA

-1087 EALARAEEMERAGED
+1087 EALARAEELERAGTD

-1121 FEIDDSGMEYDP
+1121 FEIDDSTMEYDP

-1278 IQHAIQRAEGFARG
+1278 VQHAIQRAEGFARG

-1324 NSVRDQ
+1324 NGIRDR

-1335 DAMIELEEMTPDV
+1335 DAMIALEEMTPDV

-1371 DAAREAAEQRFGRE
+1371 DAAREAAEQQFGRE
-1385 KVWGFITLLQHLKRA
+1385 KVWGFITLMQHLKRA
-1400 ETDAGRSAYN
+1400 ETDAGRNAYD
-1410 LYRDTAG
+1410 LYRNTAG
-1417 EIEARDAAARR
+1417 EIEARDAASRR
-1428 SMDREQRRNTRPNIG
+1428 TMDQEQRRSTRPNLG

-1450 DADAFANAEGTD
+1450 DADAFASAEDTD
-1462 ALKEQQ
+1462 ALKERQ
-1468 MQVIQESN
+1468 MQVIQENN
-1476 PAQDDY
+1476 PAEDDY

-1488 AEEIKTLQEAITD
+1488 ADEIKTLQEAITD

-1598 KELTKEQQEFF
+1598 KELSKEQQEFF

-1628 NSGEFTVFDWS
+1628 NSGEFTVFDWT

-1667 RVLPAYL
+1667 RVLSAYL
-1674 NIKNPFVFDEQMF
+1674 NIKNPFVFDEQMY
-1687 TIEGMKPET
+1687 TVEGMKPET

-1716 EGRTLEVVTGWDD
+1716 EGKTLEVVTGWDD

-1806 FLFNSIYYYADLHM
+1806 FLFNSIYHYADLHM

-1879 DEDQDAAEAL
+1879 DE
-1889 LAATDDGSGEYSLS
+1889 
-1903 RAALRQDTNLQRRIQ
+1903 
-1918 RAQAM
+1918 
-1923 TQTDAFRRWFNGSK
+1923 
-1937 VQNTAGG
+1937 
-1944 PLLVFHGAGGRFTAF
+1944 
-1959 NTGGR
+1959 
-1964 PMWFTPNAAYAGSYA
+1964 
-1979 TQTGRLERAMPASQI
+1979 
-1994 YTGGARMIPAY
+1994 
-2005 LHVENPADVGQVNTP
+2005 
-2020 FEAAAADLAERTG
+2020 
-2033 IPEAEWRDTWNAVGQ
+2033 
-2048 PAQTW
+2048 
-2053 EVINTQEAA
+2053 
-2062 SLLQEHGYDG
+2062 
-2072 IVAREGDTR
+2072 
-2081 TYAAFDPGQV
+2081 
-2091 KSAVANRG
+2091 
-2099 TFNRENPDIRFS
+2099 
-2111 VDEETDQ
+2111 ETDQ
-2118 EYNALEKSEGVILG
+2118 EYNALEKSEGVVLG

-2153 AEALVVSNDEY
+2153 AERLVVSNDEY

-2220 IGGNARSQAIIAAYN
+2220 IGGNARTQAIIAAYN

-2271 NVQDWG
+2271 NVQDWS

-2552 PGRSRKEDTGNDEGG
+2552 PGRSRQEDTGNDEGG

-2606 QPTQGEQTAGEPG
+2606 QPAQGERTAGEPG

-2780 DLIRQQR
+2780 DMIRQQR

-2845 AANEAE
+2845 ATNEAE

-3540 KTVQGLST
+3540 KTAQGLET
-3548 VLQGGRYYGSG
+3548 ILRGGRYYGYG
-3559 DGARLQYP
+3559 DEARMQYP

-3572 FDVVRAAMFG
+3572 FDVVRALMFG

-3624 IQDYRGVNN
+3624 IQDYRAASN
-3633 DEGLSS
+3633 DEDLSS

-3645 ERDIIRAMDLTD
+3645 ERDIIRALNLTD
-3657 EQKLTLYRGL
+3657 EQKLDLYQGL
-3667 TGADSRAEKFQAL
+3667 NPTSTSRVEKFQAL
-3680 MDAGMTWDEVMDA
+3680 MDTGMTWDEVMDA

-3722 YQEDQA
+3722 YREDQA

-3768 AGLEPEEGSDTVSN
+3768 AGLEPEEGSDTVTS
-3782 MQRYKAVVTSNLSD
+3782 MQRYKAVVTSGLSD
-3796 QEQLSALGTLM
+3796 QEQLAALGTLM

-3812 AKVETGFEFGVT
+3812 AKVETGYEFGVT

-3829 QARENVA
+3829 QARENVE

-3854 SIQGLTARERAVL
+3854 SMQGLTVREKAVL

-3875 KATNNPYDTATGQQV
+3875 KATNNPFDTMTGQQV

-3896 GDETETIEL
+3896 GDEEETVEL

-3910 ETEETELPTIS
+3910 TAGETDLPTIS

>member
-756 QSETTPEPAVSPLE
+756 QSETTPAPTVSPLE

-1428 SMDREQRRNTRPNIG
+1428 SMDREKRRNTRPNIG

-1567 VAWIDPTQG
+1567 VDWIDPTRG

-1806 FLFNSIYYYADLHM
+1806 FLFNSIYHYADLHM

-1879 DEDQDAAEAL
+1879 DEDA
-1889 LAATDDGSGEYSLS
+1889 
-1903 RAALRQDTNLQRRIQ
+1903 
-1918 RAQAM
+1918 
-1923 TQTDAFRRWFNGSK
+1923 
-1937 VQNTAGG
+1937 
-1944 PLLVFHGAGGRFTAF
+1944 
-1959 NTGGR
+1959 
-1964 PMWFTPNAAYAGSYA
+1964 
-1979 TQTGRLERAMPASQI
+1979 
-1994 YTGGARMIPAY
+1994 
-2005 LHVENPADVGQVNTP
+2005 
-2020 FEAAAADLAERTG
+2020 
-2033 IPEAEWRDTWNAVGQ
+2033 
-2048 PAQTW
+2048 
-2053 EVINTQEAA
+2053 
-2062 SLLQEHGYDG
+2062 
-2072 IVAREGDTR
+2072 
-2081 TYAAFDPGQV
+2081 
-2091 KSAVANRG
+2091 
-2099 TFNRENPDIRFS
+2099 
-2111 VDEETDQ
+2111 DQ
-2118 EYNALEKSEGVILG
+2118 EYNALEKSEGVVLG

-2443 ASLLEQYPAFDVYL
+2443 ASLLEVYPAFDVYL

-2552 PGRSRKEDTGNDEGG
+2552 PGRSRQEDTGNDEGG

-2845 AANEAE
+2845 ATNEAE

-3460 FNWGA
+3460 FNWSA
-3465 AAEDFAYNASNDI
+3465 AAGDFAYNASNDI

-3530 EFLPGGRQVS
+3530 EFLPGGRQLS
-3540 KTVQGLST
+3540 KTAQGLET
-3548 VLQGGRYYGSG
+3548 ILRGGRYYGYG
-3559 DGARLQYP
+3559 DEARMQYP

-3572 FDVVRAAMFG
+3572 FDVVRALMFG

-3601 AAQTKLYEDLV
+3601 VNQTRLYQELV
-3612 AAGADRMELYRG
+3612 EGGGDREELYRAFL
-3624 IQDYRGVNN
+3624 DYRAIDG
-3633 DEGLSS
+3633 DDTLSS
-3639 LERGKQ
+3639 LEKGEQ
-3645 ERDIIRAMDLTD
+3645 ERDIIRALNLTD
-3657 EQKLTLYRGL
+3657 EQKLDLYRGL
-3667 TGADSRAEKFQAL
+3667 TGAESRVEKFQAL
-3680 MDAGMTWDEVMDA
+3680 MDTGMTWDDVMDA

-3698 ELDADED
+3698 ELDADEE

-3722 YQEDQA
+3722 YREDQA
-3728 AAVKEQLAFFS
+3728 VAVKEQLAFFS

-3768 AGLEPEEGSDTVSN
+3768 AGLEPEEGSDTVSD
-3782 MQRYKAVVTSNLSD
+3782 MQRYKAVVTSGLSD
-3796 QEQLSALGTLM
+3796 QDQLAALGTLM

-3812 AKVETGFEFGVT
+3812 AKVETGYEFGVT

-3836 EIDENGSTSQDEA
+3836 EIDENGNTSQDEA
-3849 TRAIS
+3849 TQAIS
-3854 SIQGLTARERAVL
+3854 SIQGLTVREKAVL

-3875 KATNNPYDTATGQQV
+3875 KATNNPFDTMTGQQV

-3896 GDETETIEL
+3896 GDEEETIEL

-3910 ETEETELPTIS
+3910 TAGETDLPTIS

>member
-19 KEYGSD
+19 QEYGAD
-25 AYGGSNWRQQQ
+25 AYGGSNWRQQHST
-36 AAGGGTTAQA
+36 GGGAKTTQM
-46 QQVSGASSFL
+46 QQTGGASSFL

-70 YGPDAYGGSNY
+70 YGADAYGGSNY
-81 QFSVKPASSFAQID
+81 QFNTRPASSFAKVD

-107 AAELTS
+107 TEALTG
-113 GQEKLTTSRAQ
+113 GQERLTTSRET
-124 LDTLRSAYDADPT
+124 LDSLRSAYDADPT
-137 EANATAYNRSLA
+137 QANADAYNRHLA
-149 QFQADLEAYNDLV
+149 QFQADLDAYNDLV
-162 DQYTYFNSL
+162 EQYNYFNSL

-176 RVDELT
+176 RVDELK
-182 PLVEAAE
+182 PLAEAAE
-189 KERNEA
+189 QERNTA
-195 RTVMTGIQRY
+195 RNILNGVRY
-205 GTEDQRAEWSAKLEA
+205 AGTEDQRNEWTAKLEA
-220 AEADYERYSK
+220 AEADYERYST
-230 ALNDLA
+230 ALDSLA

-255 DMSSLYNEATMLQE
+255 GMTALYNEATLLQE

-274 TEVMAFTFNGSGDAA
+274 SAVMAYATTRSGDAA
-289 AVEEYKKYLAE
+289 EVEEYKAYLAN

-306 KAIDQYAIAGAG
+306 KAIDQYAIAGGG
-318 GAYTPRTDGGYN
+318 GAYVPRTDGGYN

-335 YQELEEKKKQAVE
+335 WQELEGKKNQLVE
-348 RMAAEEY
+348 RLAEEEY
-355 DYDRMAQ
+355 DYDRMVQ

-371 EYEKSV
+371 EYERNL
-377 QEWETWAKEH
+377 QEWETWAREH
-387 PILSSAETV
+387 PILASVDTV
-396 LVSPF
+396 LISPF

-408 TMVGGIGTSDP
+408 VMAGGIGTSDTG
-419 SNLQTYVPMN
+419 NLETYVPMN
-429 VYNMDATNF
+429 VYNMDATNY
-438 VSTVRGTVSKEIEEN
+438 VSTVRNTVSKEIEEN

-460 QNVASFLYQT
+460 QNMASFLYQT
-470 GMSVADSAVQVGAA
+470 GMSVADSATQVAAFGSAA
-484 TALGVPTAATFFMG
+484 TWLMG
-498 ASAAS
+498 ASAAA
-503 NQAKDVIERGGTNE
+503 NQAKNVIERGGTNR
-517 QAFWGGLA
+517 QAFWGGLT

-533 EKVSIDRLLSVHS
+533 EKVSIDRLLSTRS
-546 VSSMKDLLKETV
+546 VNSVKDLLKETV
-558 KQAGVEASEE
+558 QQAGVEASEE
-568 MLTEISNIITDAAI
+568 MLTEISNILTDAVI
-582 MGDKSNF
+582 MEDSSNF
-589 EAMVDQYEMQGLS
+589 AQAVAQYEMQGLD
-602 EDEAKKQALL
+602 EDEAKRQALL
-612 DSIGQVA
+612 DSIAQVA

-629 AAMGGVVNTMNYAGD
+629 GIMGGTVNAFNYAGGTI
-644 AAYNRQQ
+644 ANRQQ
-651 NQAAGEQF
+651 NQQAGEQF

-690 QNKQAQGQ
+690 QNKKAQGQ
-698 QVTAQEL
+698 PVTAREL

-711 NVRTVAQEQSRQEAQ
+711 NVRTVAQEQAQQETAG
-726 EPEGLSLPT
+726 EEAEGLSLPT
-735 VESVLEETERADPVT
+735 LEETQEAVQRSEPAA
-750 VQRGAI
+750 VQRGTI
-756 QSETTPEPAVSPLE
+756 QTETPEAPASPVQPLQR
-770 AVRNGQ
+770 AA
-776 VQEPE
+776 VQEP
-781 AAPETAP
+781 ALAPETAQ
-788 GAQRTPVADI
+788 GTQQAAVADI
-798 LNGGVTNGT
+798 LNGGITNGAAET
-807 EGTAQGAAVQGTGAG
+807 AAQGTAAPGTGDG
-822 VLGGDVGRISGT
+822 VPGGDAGRVPGVGTGEPAGGMGGGT
-834 GTGGQTGGLEG
+834 GT
-845 SAGARRRSEQ
+845 RRRSEQ

-872 PVSSREMGLT
+872 PVSSHDLGLVN
-882 SGTDARTVKPVPQQ
+882 GTDARTVKPVPQQ
-896 AYDEAMQATAQRF
+896 AYDEAMQSTAQRF
-909 EQAGYTV
+909 SQAGYNV
-916 TYFTGLLQVSTPAGP
+916 TYFTGLLQVATPAGP

-971 GLVEA
+971 GLVQA
-976 VRDEIISRFSEE
+976 VREEITSRFSEE
-988 QFSGIVETY
+988 QFAGIVETY

-1006 IPENATDAEI
+1006 IPENASEDVVE
-1016 DAAVRDI
+1016 AAVRDI

-1034 KNAFSA
+1034 KNAFAA

-1045 TQAVRDVVDQRSAGR
+1045 TQAVRDVVER
-1060 REETTPA
+1060 RGGSRPAETAPT
-1067 RGPPEERY
+1067 RGPPQERY
-1075 SFAGRNANRADQ
+1075 SFAGRNANQADR
-1087 EALARAEEMERAGED
+1087 EALARAEEMERSGAD
-1102 AEQIRQETGW
+1102 AEQIRRETGW
-1112 FRGADGLWR
+1112 FRGIDGLWR
-1121 FEIDDSGMEYDP
+1121 FEIDDSTMEYDP
-1133 TGDLQGARS
+1133 TGDLRGARS

-1162 EEQADMVRAYNRAEI
+1162 EEQANMVRAYNRAEI

-1184 QRLYDELTATEFGF
+1184 QRLYDELTSTEFGF
-1198 QFETYVDALQRA
+1198 MFETYVDALQRA
-1210 NATKNNPWGGTLA
+1210 NATRDNPWGGTLA

-1236 QLRDVGLEF
+1236 QLRDVRLEF
-1245 RKLPEGTR
+1245 RPMPGNTR

-1259 TVTLDESL
+1259 TVTLNETL
-1267 LTEPEDVLIHE
+1267 LTEPEDVLVHE

-1292 ASPEYWSRQLQ
+1292 ASPEYWQARQQ
-1303 NGYDG
+1303 GENRIGTYD
-1308 RTENV
+1308 
-1313 RREAARLRDEY
+1313 RRIQL
-1324 NSVRDQ
+1324 
-1330 EPEFF
+1330 
-1335 DAMIELEEMTPDV
+1335 LEERVEATLASVPEDVAEQFREYAALERTDPDAAMQLAQELSDG
-1348 PRGAVNWDTLEQIEE
+1348 PYSDAFNNYFLDAWSLEDLRRSNYARGAFD
-1363 DPIEWQQY
+1363 
-1371 DAAREAAEQRFGRE
+1371 
-1385 KVWGFITLLQHLKRA
+1385 
-1400 ETDAGRSAYN
+1400 
-1410 LYRDTAG
+1410 LYENTAG
-1417 EIEARDAAARR
+1417 EIEARDAASRR
-1428 SMDREQRRNTRPNIG
+1428 RWNRRVRRDVPPTGAN
-1443 NEDTVFS
+1443 DLTVFS
-1450 DADAFANAEGTD
+1450 DADDFSSAEADTD
-1462 ALKEQQ
+1462 TLKERQ

-1476 PAQDDY
+1476 PAPDEY

-1488 AEEIKTLQEAITD
+1488 AEEIKTFQEAMQD

-1509 FNPDYSRAMAE
+1509 YNPDYTRAMAE
-1520 EALESG
+1520 EALERG

-1553 GDGRVYSRRVPVTD
+1553 GDGQIFSRRVPLTD

-1576 QYAPTGRARYSVEDA
+1576 QYAPAGRARYSVEDELEDTNGRHLSQEQADFFQNSA
-1591 ATEDNQG
+1591 A
-1598 KELTKEQQEFF
+1598 
-1609 RGSQIRDRQGRLRE
+1609 RDRQGRLM
-1623 VYHGT
+1623 VLYHQT
-1628 NSGEFTVFDWS
+1628 ENEFTVFDPLHRGAGS
-1639 ETQRTDGGWFGRGFY
+1639 RDNGTPFGIFMKSTPSDIGLR
-1654 FTFYQGEARMYGQ
+1654 GQ
-1667 RVLPAYL
+1667 RQMELYA
-1674 NIKNPFVFDEQMF
+1674 NITSPLRAQNREDLTRQIERISPDYSGMMEEQRRLDDTYHEKFEEAKKALRDFMTKWREENPNAGRRDLYDV
-1687 TIEGMKPET
+1687 PEFNT
-1696 TEGSS
+1696 LYE
-1701 VAFIINFAEKLPELA
+1701 AEDAVIKEWTKRADELA
-1716 EGRTLEVVTGWDD
+1716 ERAKGTLTQA
-1729 EGYGIVKNIPWSELR
+1729 LR
-1744 AEIEPILNNPTF
+1744 
-1756 TIQEVQDAY
+1756 
-1765 RGNYY
+1765 
-1770 QWFLKTGKGKYDYSQ
+1770 
-1785 SRAYY
+1785 
-1790 ETKEMA
+1790 
-1796 EKYRFDAAVD
+1796 
-1806 FLFNSIYYYADLHM
+1806 
-1820 AHYYIED
+1820 
-1827 IGTEFTEALKTRG
+1827 EAG
-1840 YDGVLQTRDGDEVV
+1840 YDGVFIAEDAGSWGRRTDAYIALDPNQV
-1854 AFYPEQIKRV
+1854 KNV

-1879 DEDQDAAEAL
+1879 DEDQDTAEAL
-1889 LAATDDGSGEYSLS
+1889 LAATDDGSGEYGLS
-1903 RAALRQDTNLQRRIQ
+1903 QAALRQDTNLQRRIK

-1923 TQTDAFRRWFNGSK
+1923 TQTETFRRWFAGSRI
-1937 VQNTAGG
+1937 QNTAGG

-1959 NTGGR
+1959 DAGGR
-1964 PMWFTPNAAYAGSYA
+1964 PVWFTPNAAYAGTYA
-1979 TQTGRLERAMPASQI
+1979 TGTGRLERALPASQI
-1994 YTGGARMIPAY
+1994 YTGGTRLIPAY
-2005 LHVENPADVGQVNTP
+2005 LHAENPADVGQVNTS
-2020 FEAAAADLAERTG
+2020 FNEAAADLAERTG
-2033 IPEAEWRDTWNAVGQ
+2033 IPEAEWRAVWDEAGQ
-2048 PAQTW
+2048 PEQMW
-2053 EVINTQEAA
+2053 EVINTPAA
-2062 SLLQEHGYDG
+2062 AGLLRRNGYDG
-2072 IVAREGDTR
+2072 IMAREGDTR
-2081 TYAAFDPGQV
+2081 TYAVFEPGQV

-2099 TFNRENPDIRFS
+2099 TFDRENPDIRFS
-2111 VDEETDQ
+2111 VDEETEQ
-2118 EYNALEKSEGVILG
+2118 EYNALTQRGDVVLG

-2141 NTPVQFTYAIVP
+2141 NAPIRFTYAIVP

-2164 GSVNPAYPAELQ
+2164 GAVNPAYPAELQ
-2176 PRDRSRTASQV
+2176 PRDRSRTASQL

-2193 RNLNPRLLADSPT
+2193 RGLNPRLLADSPT

-2220 IGGNARSQAIIAAYN
+2220 IGGNARTQAIIAAYN
-2235 SGRAAEYEQFVRE
+2235 SGRAAEYERFVRE
-2248 RGKRYGLDTS
+2248 RGRRYGLDTS
-2258 SLPQHPVL
+2258 SLPQRPVL
-2266 VRMAR
+2266 VRVAQE
-2271 NVQDWG
+2271 VQDWP

-2288 AAYSTTEQA
+2288 AAYSATEQA

-2323 NKAFI
+2323 NRAFI
-2328 NQFIQ
+2328 NRFIQ
-2333 QVVPAADRGGMTTAT
+2333 QVVPASDRGGMTTAT

-2367 YGDPALLARLSE
+2367 YGNPQLLARLSE

-2399 VAMRTAIEEGT
+2399 VAMRAAIEAGT
-2410 AYNVPVVDGI
+2410 VYDVPVVDGI
-2420 INAVNIYTQAKSRNQ
+2420 LGAVQIYTDAKSRNQ

-2470 IRTMLNNLYD
+2470 IRTMLNSLYD

-2494 GGEEHGLQETL
+2494 GGETHDLRETL
-2505 ERAISRYESETGRQ
+2505 ERAIARYEDATGRQ

-2528 LENREMAAGSGEQG
+2528 QGNREVAADGGEQG
-2542 VLQQGPDVGD
+2542 GLQPGSDAGD
-2552 PGRSRKEDTGNDEGG
+2552 PGQGRQADAGGDEGG
-2567 EPEGLN
+2567 EPEGLS
-2573 LPEVEPEPDA
+2573 LPEVEPEPAA
-2583 EGTVEPEIQPA
+2583 EPAPEPEIPPA
-2594 LDYRERLREAIE
+2594 PDYRERLREAIE
-2606 QPTQGEQTAGEPG
+2606 QTGQEERPAGEPG
-2619 DLYRDEDMTDEQ
+2619 DLYRDEEMTDEQ
-2631 YNALNERWRENQQ
+2631 YEYLNERWRESQE
-2644 RRQRQNLRLEDFA
+2644 RRQRQTIRREDFD

-2676 RMKNVS
+2676 RMKNIS

-2700 NSVGIYDFIPSL
+2700 NSVGIYEFIPSL

-2747 AGIYSQEDIPS
+2747 AGVYSQEDIPS
-2758 TMNAEKVMELADYY
+2758 TMNADKVMELADYY

-2787 ADINKALSEKMQ
+2787 TDINKALSEKMQ

-2809 PSRSIIL
+2809 PSRSIVL

-2845 AANEAE
+2845 AVNEAE

-2864 AFEDSAGKTTRL
+2864 AFEDSTGKVTRL

-2893 GEIVAGMEMSEAIQ
+2893 GEIVAGMEMSSAIQ
-2907 NAAQNIRNGEDA
+2907 NAAENIKNGADPT
-2919 GDAAKEF
+2919 DAATEF

-2956 VKVENAVAKYK
+2956 VKVENAVKKYADL
-2967 SMFDQFYDAINDF
+2967 FNQFYEAINDF

-3044 FLQRTSDITEYDIAT
+3044 FLQRTSDITQYDIAT
-3059 AYESYVDYMSDV
+3059 AFESYVDYMSDV

-3108 YRSTDDKAAFL
+3108 YRNTDEKAAFL
-3119 RDHDVISKT
+3119 RDHDVISPT

-3141 DYVDKLYEDIT
+3141 DYVDQLYEDIT
-3152 RTTKYSEFVSYLDN
+3152 RTTKYSELVSYLDN

-3184 SSGRTILNLGNK
+3184 SSGRTVLNLGNK

-3226 LGTKNTAQA
+3226 LGARNTAQA
-3235 IADIW
+3235 IADTVQM
-3240 SGKLRRAGWAQES
+3240 KLRRDAWWQKS
-3253 DFLTGKKGIDY
+3253 DFLTGKRGVKFV
-3264 LVTDPADMVV
+3264 VTTPGEMTLSAL
-3274 STMFKPAE
+3274 FWPAE
-3282 FMDGFVSTV
+3282 FADSMVSTI
-3291 AVRGKYLQE
+3291 AVRGRYLQE
-3300 IQAGKSE
+3300 IREGKSE

-3331 LTFEAKNP
+3331 LAFEAKNP

-3351 INSWEH
+3351 INTWEH
-3357 LTQDLPRDFRAIERS
+3357 LSQDLPRDFRAIERTR
-3372 KGKTA
+3372 GKA
-3377 AAAALAGV
+3377 AAAGALAGV

-3397 RAAEETYGGTPAP
+3397 RATEEMYGGTPAP

-3429 NEWLRTVMDNGWEK
+3429 NEWLRTVMDNGWER

-3449 FDTDPAALDGD
+3449 FDTDPAALGGD
-3460 FNWGA
+3460 FDWGA
-3465 AAEDFAYNASNDI
+3465 AAEDLSYNISNDI

-3508 NAVATDGLLSME
+3508 DAIANDGLLSME

-3530 EFLPGGRQVS
+3530 EFLPGGRQAT
-3540 KTVQGLST
+3540 KTVQGLAT
-3548 VLQGGRYYGSG
+3548 ILRGGRYYGYG

-3572 FDVVRAAMFG
+3572 FDVVRALMFG

-3590 EFYASGESGLS
+3590 EFYASGDSGLS
-3601 AAQTKLYEDLV
+3601 AAQTQLYNDLV
-3612 AAGADRMELYRG
+3612 AAGADGMELYRG
-3624 IQDYRGVNN
+3624 IQDYRAAAG
-3633 DEGLSS
+3633 DEALSS
-3639 LERGKQ
+3639 LEKGKQ
-3645 ERDIIRAMDLTD
+3645 ERDIIRALNLTD
-3657 EQKLTLYRGL
+3657 EQKLSLYHGL
-3667 TGADSRAEKFQAL
+3667 TGADSRAEKFQTL
-3680 MDAGMTWDEVMDA
+3680 MDTGMTWDEVMDA

-3698 ELDADED
+3698 ELDADEA

-3722 YQEDQA
+3722 YPEEQA

-3748 AALTEAGLDTESAYN
+3748 AALTEAGLDVESAYN

-3768 AGLEPEEGSDTVSN
+3768 AGLEPEEGTDTVSN
-3782 MQRYKAVVTSNLSD
+3782 MQRYQAVVTSGLSD
-3796 QEQLSALGTLM
+3796 REQLTALGTLM

-3812 AKVETGFEFGVT
+3812 VKVETGYEFGVT
-3824 PAMYV
+3824 PAQYI
-3829 QARENVA
+3829 QARESVA
-3836 EIDENGSTSQDEA
+3836 EIDDNGSTSQDEA

-3854 SIQGLTARERAVL
+3854 SIQGLTVRERAVL

-3875 KATNNPYDTATGQQV
+3875 KATNNPYDTITGQQV

-3896 GDETETIEL
+3896 GDTEETVEL

-3910 ETEETELPTIS
+3910 AAEDADLPTLS

>member
-460 QNVASFLYQT
+460 KNVASFLYQT

-756 QSETTPEPAVSPLE
+756 QSETTPAPTVSPLE

-1806 FLFNSIYYYADLHM
+1806 FLFNSIYHYADLHM

-1827 IGTEFTEALKTRG
+1827 IGTEFAEALKTRG

-1879 DEDQDAAEAL
+1879 DED
-1889 LAATDDGSGEYSLS
+1889 
-1903 RAALRQDTNLQRRIQ
+1903 
-1918 RAQAM
+1918 
-1923 TQTDAFRRWFNGSK
+1923 
-1937 VQNTAGG
+1937 
-1944 PLLVFHGAGGRFTAF
+1944 
-1959 NTGGR
+1959 
-1964 PMWFTPNAAYAGSYA
+1964 
-1979 TQTGRLERAMPASQI
+1979 
-1994 YTGGARMIPAY
+1994 
-2005 LHVENPADVGQVNTP
+2005 
-2020 FEAAAADLAERTG
+2020 
-2033 IPEAEWRDTWNAVGQ
+2033 
-2048 PAQTW
+2048 
-2053 EVINTQEAA
+2053 
-2062 SLLQEHGYDG
+2062 
-2072 IVAREGDTR
+2072 
-2081 TYAAFDPGQV
+2081 
-2091 KSAVANRG
+2091 
-2099 TFNRENPDIRFS
+2099 
-2111 VDEETDQ
+2111 TDQ
-2118 EYNALEKSEGVILG
+2118 EYNALEKSEGVVLG

-2153 AEALVVSNDEY
+2153 AERLVVSNDEY

-2176 PRDRSRTASQV
+2176 PRDRSRAASQV

-2220 IGGNARSQAIIAAYN
+2220 IGGNARTQAIIAAYN

-2271 NVQDWG
+2271 NVQDWS

-2420 INAVNIYTQAKSRNQ
+2420 INAVNIYTQAKNRNQ

-2528 LENREMAAGSGEQG
+2528 LENREVAAGSGEQG

-2552 PGRSRKEDTGNDEGG
+2552 PGRSRQEDTGNDEGG
-2567 EPEGLN
+2567 EPEGLS
-2573 LPEVEPEPDA
+2573 LPEVEQEPAA
-2583 EGTVEPEIQPA
+2583 EGPAEPEIRQA
-2594 LDYRERLREAIE
+2594 QDYRERLREAIE
-2606 QPTQGEQTAGEPG
+2606 QPTQEGQQAGEPG
-2619 DLYRDEDMTDEQ
+2619 DLHRDESMTDEQ
-2631 YNALNERWRENQQ
+2631 YNYLNERWRENQQ

-2809 PSRSIIL
+2809 PSRSIVL

-2845 AANEAE
+2845 AVNEAE

-2907 NAAQNIRNGEDA
+2907 NAAQNIKNGEDA

-2956 VKVENAVAKYK
+2956 VKVENAVKKYTDL
-2967 SMFDQFYDAINDF
+2967 FNQFYEAINDF

-3044 FLQRTSDITEYDIAT
+3044 FLQRTSDITQYDIAS

-3377 AAAALAGV
+3377 AVAALAGV

-3397 RAAEETYGGTPAP
+3397 RAAEETYGGSPAP

-3465 AAEDFAYNASNDI
+3465 AAADFAYNASNDI

-3508 NAVATDGLLSME
+3508 NAVATDGLLSVE
-3520 TLAAL
+3520 TLTAL

-3530 EFLPGGRQVS
+3530 EFLPGGRQLS
-3540 KTVQGLST
+3540 KTAQGLET
-3548 VLQGGRYYGSG
+3548 ILRGGRYYGYG
-3559 DGARLQYP
+3559 DEARMQYP

-3572 FDVVRAAMFG
+3572 FDVVRALMFG

-3601 AAQTKLYEDLV
+3601 VNQTRLYQELV
-3612 AAGADRMELYRG
+3612 EGGGDREELYRAFL
-3624 IQDYRGVNN
+3624 DYRAI
-3633 DEGLSS
+3633 DRDDTLSS
-3639 LERGKQ
+3639 LEKGKQ
-3645 ERDIIRAMDLTD
+3645 ERDIIRALNLTD
-3657 EQKLTLYRGL
+3657 EQKLDLYRGL
-3667 TGADSRAEKFQAL
+3667 TGAESRVEKFQAL
-3680 MDAGMTWDEVMDA
+3680 MDTGMTWDDVMDA

-3698 ELDADED
+3698 ELDADEE

-3768 AGLEPEEGSDTVSN
+3768 AGLEPEEGSDTVSD
-3782 MQRYKAVVTSNLSD
+3782 MQRYKAVVTSGLSD
-3796 QEQLSALGTLM
+3796 QEQLAALGTLM

-3812 AKVETGFEFGVT
+3812 AKVETGYEFGVT

-3836 EIDENGSTSQDEA
+3836 EIDENGNTSQDEA
-3849 TRAIS
+3849 TQAIS
-3854 SIQGLTARERAVL
+3854 SIQGLIVREKAVL

-3875 KATNNPYDTATGQQV
+3875 KATNNPFDTMTGQQV

-3896 GDETETIEL
+3896 GDEEETIEL

-3910 ETEETELPTIS
+3910 TAGETDLPTIS

>member
-162 DQYTYFNSL
+162 EQYTYFNSL

-182 PLVEAAE
+182 PLAEAAE

-195 RTVMTGIQRY
+195 RTIMSGIRRY

-220 AEADYERYSK
+220 AEADYERYST

-274 TEVMAFTFNGSGDAA
+274 TEVMAYTFNGSGDAA
-289 AVEEYKKYLAE
+289 AVEEYKKYLAD

-335 YQELEEKKKQAVE
+335 YQELEAKKKQAVE
-348 RMAAEEY
+348 RMAQEEY
-355 DYDRMAQ
+355 DYERMAQ

-546 VSSMKDLLKETV
+546 VSSVKDLLKETV

-582 MGDKSNF
+582 MGDKSDF
-589 EAMVDQYEMQGLS
+589 EALVAQYEMQGLS

-629 AAMGGVVNTMNYAGD
+629 MAMGGVVNTMNYAGD
-644 AAYNRQQ
+644 AVYNRQQ

-735 VESVLEETERADPVT
+735 VESIQETAERAEPVT
-750 VQRGAI
+750 VQRGTI
-756 QSETTPEPAVSPLE
+756 QSETPQTPAASPLE
-770 AVRNGQ
+770 AVRTGQ
-776 VQEPE
+776 VREQA
-781 AAPETAP
+781 AAPEAEQ
-788 GAQRTPVADI
+788 GAQRVPVADI
-798 LNGGVTNGT
+798 LNGGAINGAD
-807 EGTAQGAAVQGTGAG
+807 GAAQGAAVQGTGDG
-822 VLGGDVGRISGT
+822 VPGGDVGRVSSAGA
-834 GTGGQTGGLEG
+834 GEQTGGLEG
-845 SAGARRRSEQ
+845 STGARRRSEQ

-916 TYFTGLLQVSTPAGP
+916 TYFTGLLQVATPAGP

-946 ADNMRWSIDQIGNH
+946 ADNMRWTIDQIGNH

-1045 TQAVRDVVDQRSAGR
+1045 TQAVRDVVDRRGTGR
-1060 REETTPA
+1060 QTETAPA

-1087 EALARAEEMERAGED
+1087 EALARAEELERAGTD

-1121 FEIDDSGMEYDP
+1121 FEIDDSTMEYDP
-1133 TGDLQGARS
+1133 TGDLRGARS

-1210 NATKNNPWGGTLA
+1210 NATKNNPWGGALA

-1324 NSVRDQ
+1324 NGIRDR

-1335 DAMIELEEMTPDV
+1335 DAMIALEEMTPDV

-1371 DAAREAAEQRFGRE
+1371 DAAREAAEQQFGRE
-1385 KVWGFITLLQHLKRA
+1385 KVWGFITLMQHLKRA
-1400 ETDAGRSAYN
+1400 ETDAGRSAYD
-1410 LYRDTAG
+1410 LYRNTAG

-1428 SMDREQRRNTRPNIG
+1428 TMDQEQRRNTRPNLG

-1450 DADAFANAEGTD
+1450 DADAFANAEDTD
-1462 ALKEQQ
+1462 ALKERQ
-1468 MQVIQESN
+1468 MQVIQENN
-1476 PAQDDY
+1476 PAEDDY

-1488 AEEIKTLQEAITD
+1488 ADEIKTLQEAITD

-1533 YPIEAGGFVTPSRME
+1533 HPIEAGGFVTPSRME

-1576 QYAPTGRARYSVEDA
+1576 QYAPAGRARYSVEDELEDTNGRHLSQEQADFFQNSA
-1591 ATEDNQG
+1591 A
-1598 KELTKEQQEFF
+1598 
-1609 RGSQIRDRQGRLRE
+1609 RDRQGRLM
-1623 VYHGT
+1623 VLYHQT
-1628 NSGEFTVFDWS
+1628 ENEFTVFDPLHRGAGS
-1639 ETQRTDGGWFGRGFY
+1639 RDNGTPFGIFMKSTPSDIGLR
-1654 FTFYQGEARMYGQ
+1654 GQ
-1667 RVLPAYL
+1667 RQMELYA
-1674 NIKNPFVFDEQMF
+1674 NITSPLRAQNREDLTRQIERISPEYSGMMEEQRRLDDTYHEKFEEAKKALRDFMTGWREENPNAGRRDLYDVPEFNALYEAEDAV
-1687 TIEGMKPET
+1687 IEEWTKR
-1696 TEGSS
+1696 
-1701 VAFIINFAEKLPELA
+1701 ADELA
-1716 EGRTLEVVTGWDD
+1716 ERAKGTLTQA
-1729 EGYGIVKNIPWSELR
+1729 LR
-1744 AEIEPILNNPTF
+1744 
-1756 TIQEVQDAY
+1756 
-1765 RGNYY
+1765 
-1770 QWFLKTGKGKYDYSQ
+1770 
-1785 SRAYY
+1785 
-1790 ETKEMA
+1790 
-1796 EKYRFDAAVD
+1796 
-1806 FLFNSIYYYADLHM
+1806 
-1820 AHYYIED
+1820 
-1827 IGTEFTEALKTRG
+1827 EAG
-1840 YDGVLQTRDGDEVV
+1840 YDGVFIAEDAGSWGRRTDAYIALDPNQV
-1854 AFYPEQIKRV
+1854 KNV

-1889 LAATDDGSGEYSLS
+1889 LAAADDGSGEYSLS
-1903 RAALRQDTNLQRRIQ
+1903 QAALRQDTNLQQRIQ

-1923 TQTDAFRRWFNGSK
+1923 TQTDAFRRWFDGSK
-1937 VQNTAGG
+1937 IKNTTGG
-1944 PLLVFHGAGGRFTAF
+1944 PLLVFHGAGDRFTAF
-1959 NTGGR
+1959 DTGGK

-1979 TQTGRLERAMPASQI
+1979 TQTGRLERALPASQI
-1994 YTGGARMIPAY
+1994 YTGSARMIPAY
-2005 LHVENPADVGQVNTP
+2005 LHAENPADVGQVNTQ

-2033 IPEAEWRDTWNAVGQ
+2033 IPEAEWRDVWNAAGQ

-2062 SLLQEHGYDG
+2062 NLLRKHGYDG

-2081 TYAAFDPGQV
+2081 TYAVFDPGQV

-2099 TFNRENPDIRFS
+2099 TFDRENPDIRFS

-2118 EYNALEKSEGVILG
+2118 EYNALEKSEGVVLG

-2153 AEALVVSNDEY
+2153 AERLVVSNDEY

-2176 PRDRSRTASQV
+2176 PRDRSRAASQV

-2220 IGGNARSQAIIAAYN
+2220 IGGNARTQAIIAAYN

-2271 NVQDWG
+2271 NVQDWS

-2528 LENREMAAGSGEQG
+2528 LENRTMAAGGGEQS
-2542 VLQQGPDVGD
+2542 VLQQGPDAGD
-2552 PGRSRKEDTGNDEGG
+2552 PGGSRQEDIGNDEGG
-2567 EPEGLN
+2567 EPEGLS
-2573 LPEVEPEPDA
+2573 LPEVEPGPAA
-2583 EGTVEPEIQPA
+2583 EGPTEPEIQPA
-2594 LDYRERLREAIE
+2594 QDYRERLREAIE
-2606 QPTQGEQTAGEPG
+2606 RPAQEEQPAGEPG
-2619 DLYRDEDMTDEQ
+2619 DLYRDESMTDEQ
-2631 YNALNERWRENQQ
+2631 YNYLNERWRENQQ
-2644 RRQRQNLRLEDFA
+2644 RRQRKNLRLEDFA

-2809 PSRSIIL
+2809 PSRSIVL

-2845 AANEAE
+2845 AVNEAE

-2893 GEIVAGMEMSEAIQ
+2893 GEIVASMEMSEAIQ
-2907 NAAQNIRNGEDA
+2907 NAAQNIKNGEDA

-2933 RLAEKYSR
+2933 RMAEKYSR

-3044 FLQRTSDITEYDIAT
+3044 FLQRTSDITQYDIAS

-3141 DYVDKLYEDIT
+3141 EYVDKLYEDIT

-3214 NQTAQLPQIFAE
+3214 NQTAQLPQIYAE
-3226 LGTKNTAQA
+3226 LGTKNTVQA

-3307 REAMKAADAW
+3307 QEAMKAADAW

-3449 FDTDPAALDGD
+3449 FDTDPAALEGD
-3460 FNWGA
+3460 FNWSA

-3508 NAVATDGLLSME
+3508 NAVANDGLLSME

-3530 EFLPGGRQVS
+3530 EFLPGGRQLS
-3540 KTVQGLST
+3540 KTAQGLET
-3548 VLQGGRYYGSG
+3548 ILRGGRYYGYG
-3559 DGARLQYP
+3559 DEARMQYP

-3572 FDVVRAAMFG
+3572 FNVVQALMFG

-3624 IQDYRGVNN
+3624 IQDYRATNN

-3645 ERDIIRAMDLTD
+3645 ERDIIRALNLTD
-3657 EQKLTLYRGL
+3657 EQKLDLYRGL
-3667 TGADSRAEKFQAL
+3667 NPTSTSRVEKFQAL
-3680 MDAGMTWDEVMDA
+3680 MDTGMTWDDVMDA

-3722 YQEDQA
+3722 YREDQA

-3768 AGLEPEEGSDTVSN
+3768 TGLEPEEGSDTVTS
-3782 MQRYKAVVTSNLSD
+3782 MQRYKAVVTSGLSD
-3796 QEQLSALGTLM
+3796 QEQLAALGTLM

-3812 AKVETGFEFGVT
+3812 AKVETGYEFGVT

-3829 QARENVA
+3829 QARENVE

-3854 SIQGLTARERAVL
+3854 SMQGLTVREKAVL

-3875 KATNNPYDTATGQQV
+3875 KATNNPFDTMTGQQV

-3896 GDETETIEL
+3896 GDEEETVEL

-3910 ETEETELPTIS
+3910 TAGETDLPTIS

>member
-162 DQYTYFNSL
+162 EQYTYFNSL

-182 PLVEAAE
+182 PLAEAAE

-195 RTVMTGIQRY
+195 RTIMSGIQRY
-205 GTEDQRAEWSAKLEA
+205 GTENQRAEWSAKLEA
-220 AEADYERYSK
+220 AEADYERYST

-289 AVEEYKKYLAE
+289 AVEEYKKYLAD

-371 EYEKSV
+371 EYAKSV

-387 PILSSAETV
+387 PVLSSAETV

-589 EAMVDQYEMQGLS
+589 EAMVAQYEMQGLS

-644 AAYNRQQ
+644 AVYNRQQ
-651 NQAAGEQF
+651 NQAAGERF

-690 QNKQAQGQ
+690 QEKQAQGQ
-698 QVTAQEL
+698 QVTAREL

-711 NVRTVAQEQSRQEAQ
+711 NVRTVAQEQSQQTEQ

-735 VESVLEETERADPVT
+735 VESIQETAERAEPVT
-750 VQRGAI
+750 VQRGTI
-756 QSETTPEPAVSPLE
+756 QSETPQTPAASPLE
-770 AVRNGQ
+770 AVRTGQ
-776 VQEPE
+776 VREQA
-781 AAPETAP
+781 AAPEAEQ
-788 GAQRTPVADI
+788 GAQRVPVADI
-798 LNGGVTNGT
+798 LNGGAINGAD
-807 EGTAQGAAVQGTGAG
+807 GAAQGAAVQGTGDG
-822 VLGGDVGRISGT
+822 VPGGDVGRVSSAGA
-834 GTGGQTGGLEG
+834 GEQTGGLEG
-845 SAGARRRSEQ
+845 STGARRRSEQ

-872 PVSSREMGLT
+872 PVSSRDMGLT
-882 SGTDARTVKPVPQQ
+882 NGTEARTVKPVPQQ
-896 AYDEAMQATAQRF
+896 AYDEAMQETAQRF
-909 EQAGYTV
+909 AQAGYTV
-916 TYFTGLLQVSTPAGP
+916 TYFTGLLQVATPAGP

-946 ADNMRWSIDQIGNH
+946 ADNMRWTIDQIGNH
-960 EQFHIEAAADP
+960 EQFHIEAAEDP

-976 VRDEIISRFSEE
+976 VREEITSRFSEE

-1045 TQAVRDVVDQRSAGR
+1045 TQAVRDVVDRRGTGR
-1060 REETTPA
+1060 QTETAPA

-1087 EALARAEEMERAGED
+1087 EALARAEELERAGTD

-1121 FEIDDSGMEYDP
+1121 FEIDDSTMEYDP

-1223 DYINHPELFANYP
+1223 DYINHPELFENYP

-1278 IQHAIQRAEGFARG
+1278 VQHAIQRAEGFARG

-1324 NSVRDQ
+1324 NGIRDR

-1335 DAMIELEEMTPDV
+1335 DAMIALEEMTPDV

-1400 ETDAGRSAYN
+1400 ETDAGRSAYD
-1410 LYRDTAG
+1410 LYRNTAG

-1428 SMDREQRRNTRPNIG
+1428 TMGQEQRRNTRPNIG

-1450 DADAFANAEGTD
+1450 DADAFANAESAD
-1462 ALKEQQ
+1462 ALKERQ

-1488 AEEIKTLQEAITD
+1488 AEEIKTLQEAIMD

-1520 EALESG
+1520 EAMESG

-1598 KELTKEQQEFF
+1598 KELSKEQQEFF

-1654 FTFYQGEARMYGQ
+1654 FTFYQGEARMYGK
-1667 RVLPAYL
+1667 RVLSAYL
-1674 NIKNPFVFDEQMF
+1674 NIKNPFVFDEQMY
-1687 TIEGMKPET
+1687 TVEGMKPET

-1770 QWFLKTGKGKYDYSQ
+1770 QWFLKTGEGKYDYSQ

-1806 FLFNSIYYYADLHM
+1806 FLFNSIYHYADLHM

-1827 IGTEFTEALKTRG
+1827 IGTEFTEALKKRG

-1879 DEDQDAAEAL
+1879 DED
-1889 LAATDDGSGEYSLS
+1889 
-1903 RAALRQDTNLQRRIQ
+1903 
-1918 RAQAM
+1918 
-1923 TQTDAFRRWFNGSK
+1923 
-1937 VQNTAGG
+1937 
-1944 PLLVFHGAGGRFTAF
+1944 
-1959 NTGGR
+1959 
-1964 PMWFTPNAAYAGSYA
+1964 
-1979 TQTGRLERAMPASQI
+1979 
-1994 YTGGARMIPAY
+1994 
-2005 LHVENPADVGQVNTP
+2005 
-2020 FEAAAADLAERTG
+2020 
-2033 IPEAEWRDTWNAVGQ
+2033 
-2048 PAQTW
+2048 
-2053 EVINTQEAA
+2053 
-2062 SLLQEHGYDG
+2062 
-2072 IVAREGDTR
+2072 
-2081 TYAAFDPGQV
+2081 
-2091 KSAVANRG
+2091 
-2099 TFNRENPDIRFS
+2099 
-2111 VDEETDQ
+2111 TDQ
-2118 EYNALEKSEGVILG
+2118 EYNALEKSEGVVLG

-2153 AEALVVSNDEY
+2153 AERLVVSNDEY

-2176 PRDRSRTASQV
+2176 PRDRSRAASQV

-2220 IGGNARSQAIIAAYN
+2220 IGGNARTQAIIAAYN

-2528 LENREMAAGSGEQG
+2528 LENRTMAAGGGEQS
-2542 VLQQGPDVGD
+2542 VLQQGPDAGD
-2552 PGRSRKEDTGNDEGG
+2552 PGGSRQEDIGNDEGG
-2567 EPEGLN
+2567 EPEGLS
-2573 LPEVEPEPDA
+2573 LPEVEPGPAA
-2583 EGTVEPEIQPA
+2583 EGPTEPEIQPA
-2594 LDYRERLREAIE
+2594 QDYRERLREAIE
-2606 QPTQGEQTAGEPG
+2606 RPAQEEQPAGEPG
-2619 DLYRDEDMTDEQ
+2619 DLYRDESMTDEQ
-2631 YNALNERWRENQQ
+2631 YNYLNERWRENQQ

-2845 AANEAE
+2845 AVNEAE

-2893 GEIVAGMEMSEAIQ
+2893 GEIVASMEMSEAIQ
-2907 NAAQNIRNGEDA
+2907 NAAQNIKNGEDA

-3044 FLQRTSDITEYDIAT
+3044 FLQRTSDITEYDIAS

-3141 DYVDKLYEDIT
+3141 EYVDKLYEDIT

-3214 NQTAQLPQIFAE
+3214 NQTAQLPQIYAE
-3226 LGTKNTAQA
+3226 LGTKNTVQA

-3307 REAMKAADAW
+3307 QEAMKAADAW

-3351 INSWEH
+3351 INSWER

-3465 AAEDFAYNASNDI
+3465 AAEDFAYNTSNDI

-3508 NAVATDGLLSME
+3508 NAVANDGLLSME

-3530 EFLPGGRQVS
+3530 EFLPGGRQLS
-3540 KTVQGLST
+3540 KTAQGLET
-3548 VLQGGRYYGSG
+3548 ILRGGRYYGYG
-3559 DGARLQYP
+3559 DEARMQYP

-3572 FDVVRAAMFG
+3572 FDVVRALMFG

-3624 IQDYRGVNN
+3624 IQDYRAASN
-3633 DEGLSS
+3633 DEDLSS

-3645 ERDIIRAMDLTD
+3645 ERDIIRALNLTD
-3657 EQKLTLYRGL
+3657 EQKLDLYRGL
-3667 TGADSRAEKFQAL
+3667 TGAESRVEKFQAL
-3680 MDAGMTWDEVMDA
+3680 MDTGMTWDDVMDA

-3698 ELDADED
+3698 ELDADEE

-3722 YQEDQA
+3722 YREDQA

-3768 AGLEPEEGSDTVSN
+3768 AGLEPEEGSDTVTS
-3782 MQRYKAVVTSNLSD
+3782 MQRYRAVVTSGLSD
-3796 QEQLSALGTLM
+3796 QEQLAALGTLM

-3812 AKVETGFEFGVT
+3812 AKVETGYEFGVT

-3854 SIQGLTARERAVL
+3854 SMQGLTVREKAVL

-3875 KATNNPYDTATGQQV
+3875 KATNNPFDTMTGQQV
-3890 YNALHA
+3890 YNAMHA
-3896 GDETETIEL
+3896 GDEEETIEL

-3910 ETEETELPTIS
+3910 TAGETDLPTIS

>member
-1 MASDFLKNMAQ
+1 MASDFLKNAAQ
-12 RQAEKID
+12 RQAEKMD
-19 KEYGSD
+19 REYGPD
-25 AYGGSNWRQQQ
+25 AYGGSNWRQQHST
-36 AAGGGTTAQA
+36 GGQTTAARTQQTQQA
-46 QQVSGASSFL
+46 QQTSGASSFL

-81 QFSVKPASSFAQID
+81 KFNTQPASSFAKVD

-107 AAELTS
+107 TAALTG
-113 GQEKLTTSRAQ
+113 GQERLTTARTE
-124 LDTLRSAYDADPT
+124 LDSLRSAYDANPT
-137 EANATAYNRSLA
+137 QANANAYNWRLA
-149 QFQADLEAYNDLV
+149 QFQADLDAYNDLV
-162 DQYTYFNSL
+162 EQYNYFNSL

-182 PLVEAAE
+182 PLAEAAE

-195 RTVMTGIQRY
+195 RTIMSGIQRY

-247 RESLDASE
+247 RESLDASKA
-255 DMSSLYNEATMLQE
+255 MSALYNEATLLQE

-274 TEVMAFTFNGSGDAA
+274 TAVMSYAATHSGDPA
-289 AVEEYKKYLAE
+289 AVEEYKGYLAD

-306 KAIDQYAIAGAG
+306 KAIDQYAIAGTG
-318 GAYTPRTDGGYN
+318 GAYVARTDGGYN

-335 YQELEEKKKQAVE
+335 WQELEGKKNQLVE
-348 RMAAEEY
+348 RLAEEEY
-355 DYDRMAQ
+355 DYDRMVQ
-362 FEQMQRDAE
+362 FEQMQRDAD
-371 EYEKSV
+371 EYAKNV
-377 QEWETWAKEH
+377 QEWETWAREH
-387 PILSSAETV
+387 PVLASIDTV

-401 QGIDYLK
+401 QGVDYLK
-408 TMVGGIGTSDP
+408 TMVGGIGTSDTG
-419 SNLQTYVPMN
+419 NLETYVPMN
-429 VYNMDATNF
+429 VYNMDATNY
-438 VSTVRGTVSKEIEEN
+438 VSTVRGTVSKEIEES

-470 GMSVADSAVQVGAA
+470 GMSIADSAVQVGAA

-568 MLTEISNIITDAAI
+568 MLTEISNILTDAAI

-589 EAMVDQYEMQGLS
+589 AELVEQYEMQGLS
-602 EDEAKKQALL
+602 EDEAKRQALL

-629 AAMGGVVNTMNYAGD
+629 AAMGGTVNAFNYAGS
-644 AAYNRQQ
+644 AVANRQQ
-651 NQAAGEQF
+651 SRQNQRAGEQF

-669 IIEEGLA
+669 IIEEGLE

-685 LAQQI
+685 LAQEI
-690 QNKQAQGQ
+690 QNKQTQGQ
-698 QVTAQEL
+698 PVTAQEL

-711 NVRTVAQEQSRQEAQ
+711 NVRTVAQEQARQETQ

-735 VESVLEETERADPVT
+735 VESIQETAAPAEPVT
-750 VQRGAI
+750 VQRGAV
-756 QSETTPEPAVSPLE
+756 QAETPAPAARTLE
-770 AVRNGQ
+770 TARTGQ
-776 VQEPE
+776 VQEPA
-781 AAPETAP
+781 AAPETAQ

-798 LNGGVTNGT
+798 LNGGITNGT
-807 EGTAQGAAVQGTGAG
+807 AETAAPAAAAQRAG
-822 VLGGDVGRISGT
+822 DGVPGGDVGRVPGVGT
-834 GTGGQTGGLEG
+834 GEPTGGMGGG
-845 SAGARRRSEQ
+845 AGARRRSEQ

-872 PVSSREMGLT
+872 PVSSRDLGLT
-882 SGTDARTVKPVPQQ
+882 NGTDARTVKPIPQQ
-896 AYDEAMQATAQRF
+896 AYDAAMQSTAQRF
-909 EQAGYTV
+909 AQVGYNV
-916 TYFTGLLQVSTPAGP
+916 TYFTGLLQVATPAGP
-931 VRVNGAVQGSRVYIQ
+931 VRVNGAVQGSQVYIQ
-946 ADNMRWSIDQIGNH
+946 ADNMRWTIDQIGNH
-960 EQFHIEAAADP
+960 EQFHIEAAEDP
-971 GLVEA
+971 GLVQAIQE
-976 VRDEIISRFSEE
+976 EITSRFSEE
-988 QFSGIVETY
+988 QFTGVVETY

-1006 IPENATDAEI
+1006 IPENASEDVVE
-1016 DAAVRDI
+1016 AAVRDI

-1045 TQAVRDVVDQRSAGR
+1045 TQTVRDVVERRGGGR
-1060 REETTPA
+1060 PTETAPT
-1067 RGPPEERY
+1067 RGPPQERY

-1102 AEQIRQETGW
+1102 AEQIRRETGW
-1112 FRGADGLWR
+1112 FRGMDGLWR
-1121 FEIDDSGMEYDP
+1121 FEIDDSAMEYDP
-1133 TGDLQGARS
+1133 TGDLQGAKS

-1162 EEQADMVRAYNRAEI
+1162 EEQANMVRAYNRAEI

-1184 QRLYDELTATEFGF
+1184 QRLYDELTSTEFGF
-1198 QFETYVDALQRA
+1198 MFETYVDALQRA
-1210 NATKNNPWGGTLA
+1210 NATRNNPWGGTLA

-1236 QLRDVGLEF
+1236 QLRDVRLEF
-1245 RKLPEGTR
+1245 RPMPGNTR

-1259 TVTLDESL
+1259 TVTLNETL
-1267 LTEPEDVLIHE
+1267 LTEPEDVLVHE

-1292 ASPEYWSRQLQ
+1292 ASPEYWQARQQ
-1303 NGYDG
+1303 GENRIGTYD
-1308 RTENV
+1308 
-1313 RREAARLRDEY
+1313 RRIQL
-1324 NSVRDQ
+1324 
-1330 EPEFF
+1330 
-1335 DAMIELEEMTPDV
+1335 LEERVEATLASVPEDVAEQFREYAALERTDPDAAMQLAQELSDG
-1348 PRGAVNWDTLEQIEE
+1348 PYSDAFNNYFLDAWSLEDLRRSNYARGAFD
-1363 DPIEWQQY
+1363 
-1371 DAAREAAEQRFGRE
+1371 
-1385 KVWGFITLLQHLKRA
+1385 
-1400 ETDAGRSAYN
+1400 
-1410 LYRDTAG
+1410 LYENTAG
-1417 EIEARDAAARR
+1417 EIEARDAASRR
-1428 SMDREQRRNTRPNIG
+1428 RWNRHVRRDVPPTGAN
-1443 NEDTVFS
+1443 DLTVFS
-1450 DADAFANAEGTD
+1450 DADDFSSAEADTD
-1462 ALKEQQ
+1462 TLKERQ

-1476 PAQDDY
+1476 PAPDEY

-1488 AEEIKTLQEAITD
+1488 AEEIKTFREAMQD

-1509 FNPDYSRAMAE
+1509 YNPDYTRAMAE
-1520 EALESG
+1520 EALERG

-1553 GDGRVYSRRVPVTD
+1553 GDGQIFSRRVPLTD

-1576 QYAPTGRARYSVEDA
+1576 QYAPAGRARYSVEDELEDTNGRHLSQEQADFFQNSA
-1591 ATEDNQG
+1591 A
-1598 KELTKEQQEFF
+1598 
-1609 RGSQIRDRQGRLRE
+1609 RDRQGRLM
-1623 VYHGT
+1623 VLYHQT
-1628 NSGEFTVFDWS
+1628 ENEFTVFDPLHRGAGS
-1639 ETQRTDGGWFGRGFY
+1639 RDNGTPFGIFMKSTPSDIGLR
-1654 FTFYQGEARMYGQ
+1654 GQ
-1667 RVLPAYL
+1667 RQMELYA
-1674 NIKNPFVFDEQMF
+1674 NITSPLRAQNREDLTRQIERISPDYSGMMEEQRRLDDTYHEKFEEAKKALRDFMTKWREENPNAGRRDLYDV
-1687 TIEGMKPET
+1687 PEFNT
-1696 TEGSS
+1696 LYE
-1701 VAFIINFAEKLPELA
+1701 AEDAVIKEWTKRADELA
-1716 EGRTLEVVTGWDD
+1716 ERAKGTLTQA
-1729 EGYGIVKNIPWSELR
+1729 LR
-1744 AEIEPILNNPTF
+1744 
-1756 TIQEVQDAY
+1756 
-1765 RGNYY
+1765 
-1770 QWFLKTGKGKYDYSQ
+1770 
-1785 SRAYY
+1785 
-1790 ETKEMA
+1790 
-1796 EKYRFDAAVD
+1796 
-1806 FLFNSIYYYADLHM
+1806 
-1820 AHYYIED
+1820 
-1827 IGTEFTEALKTRG
+1827 EAG
-1840 YDGVLQTRDGDEVV
+1840 YDGVFIAEDAGSWGRRTDAYIALDPNQV
-1854 AFYPEQIKRV
+1854 KNV

-1879 DEDQDAAEAL
+1879 DEDQDTAEAL
-1889 LAATDDGSGEYSLS
+1889 LAATDDGSGEYGLS
-1903 RAALRQDTNLQRRIQ
+1903 QAALRQDTNLQRRIK

-1923 TQTDAFRRWFNGSK
+1923 TQTETFRRWFAGSRI
-1937 VQNTAGG
+1937 QNTAGG

-1959 NTGGR
+1959 DAGGR
-1964 PMWFTPNAAYAGSYA
+1964 PVWFTPNAAYAGTYA
-1979 TQTGRLERAMPASQI
+1979 TGTGRLERALPASQI
-1994 YTGGARMIPAY
+1994 YTGGTRLIPAY
-2005 LHVENPADVGQVNTP
+2005 LHAENPADVGQVNTS
-2020 FEAAAADLAERTG
+2020 FNEAAADLAERTG
-2033 IPEAEWRDTWNAVGQ
+2033 IPEAEWRAVWDEAGQ
-2048 PAQTW
+2048 PEQMW
-2053 EVINTQEAA
+2053 EVINTPAA
-2062 SLLQEHGYDG
+2062 AGLLRRNGYDG
-2072 IVAREGDTR
+2072 IMAREGDTR
-2081 TYAAFDPGQV
+2081 TYAVFEPGQV

-2099 TFNRENPDIRFS
+2099 TFDRENPDIRFS
-2111 VDEETDQ
+2111 VDEETEQ
-2118 EYNALEKSEGVILG
+2118 EYNALTQRGDVVLG

-2141 NTPVQFTYAIVP
+2141 NAPIRFTYAIVP
-2153 AEALVVSNDEY
+2153 AEALVVPNDEY
-2164 GSVNPAYPAELQ
+2164 GAVNPAYPAELQ
-2176 PRDRSRTASQV
+2176 PRDRSRTASQL

-2193 RNLNPRLLADSPT
+2193 RGLNPRLLADSPT

-2220 IGGNARSQAIIAAYN
+2220 IGGNARTQAIIAAYN
-2235 SGRAAEYEQFVRE
+2235 SGRAAEYERFVRE
-2248 RGKRYGLDTS
+2248 RGRRYGLDTS
-2258 SLPQHPVL
+2258 NLPQRPVL
-2266 VRMAR
+2266 VRVAQE
-2271 NVQDWG
+2271 VQDWP

-2323 NKAFI
+2323 NRAFI

-2333 QVVPAADRGGMTTAT
+2333 QVVPASDRGGMTTAT

-2367 YGDPALLARLSE
+2367 YGNPQLLARLSE

-2399 VAMRTAIEEGT
+2399 VAMRAAIEAGT
-2410 AYNVPVVDGI
+2410 VYDVPVVDGI
-2420 INAVNIYTQAKSRNQ
+2420 LGAVQIYTDAKSRNQ

-2470 IRTMLNNLYD
+2470 IRTMLNSLYD

-2494 GGEEHGLQETL
+2494 GGEIHDLRETL
-2505 ERAISRYESETGRQ
+2505 ERAIARYEDATGRQ

-2528 LENREMAAGSGEQG
+2528 QGNREVAADGGEQG
-2542 VLQQGPDVGD
+2542 GLQPGSDAGD
-2552 PGRSRKEDTGNDEGG
+2552 PGQGRQADAGGDEGG
-2567 EPEGLN
+2567 EPEGLS
-2573 LPEVEPEPDA
+2573 LPEVEPEPAA
-2583 EGTVEPEIQPA
+2583 EPAPEPEIPPA
-2594 LDYRERLREAIE
+2594 PDYRERLREAIE
-2606 QPTQGEQTAGEPG
+2606 QTGQEERPAGEPG
-2619 DLYRDEDMTDEQ
+2619 DLYRDEEMTDEQ
-2631 YNALNERWRENQQ
+2631 YEYLNERWRESQE
-2644 RRQRQNLRLEDFA
+2644 RRQRQTIRREDFD

-2671 QEKAE
+2671 QEKTE
-2676 RMKNVS
+2676 RMKNIS

-2700 NSVGIYDFIPSL
+2700 NSVGIYEFIPSL

-2747 AGIYSQEDIPS
+2747 AGVYSQEDIPS
-2758 TMNAEKVMELADYY
+2758 TMNADKVMELADYY

-2787 ADINKALSEKMQ
+2787 TDINKALSEKMQ

-2809 PSRSIIL
+2809 PSRSIVL

-2845 AANEAE
+2845 AVNEAE

-2864 AFEDSAGKTTRL
+2864 AFKDSAGKVMRL

-2893 GEIVAGMEMSEAIQ
+2893 GEIVAGMEMSSAIQ
-2907 NAAQNIRNGEDA
+2907 NAAENIKNGADPT
-2919 GDAAKEF
+2919 DAATEF

-2956 VKVENAVAKYK
+2956 VKVENAVKKYTDL
-2967 SMFDQFYDAINDF
+2967 FNQFYEAINDF

-3059 AYESYVDYMSDV
+3059 AFESYVDYMSDV

-3108 YRSTDDKAAFL
+3108 YRNTDDKAAFL
-3119 RDHDVISKT
+3119 RDHDVISPT

-3152 RTTKYSEFVSYLDN
+3152 RTTKYSELVSYLDN

-3184 SSGRTILNLGNK
+3184 SSGRTVLNLGNK

-3226 LGTKNTAQA
+3226 LGTRNTAQA

-3274 STMFKPAE
+3274 TALFKPAE

-3291 AVRGKYLQE
+3291 AVRGRYLQE
-3300 IQAGKSE
+3300 IRAGKSE

-3331 LTFEAKNP
+3331 LAFEAKNP

-3357 LTQDLPRDFRAIERS
+3357 LTQDLPRDFRAIERTR
-3372 KGKTA
+3372 GKA
-3377 AAAALAGV
+3377 AAAGALAGV

-3429 NEWLRTVMDNGWEK
+3429 NEWLRTVMDNGWER

-3449 FDTDPAALDGD
+3449 FDTDPAVLGGD
-3460 FNWGA
+3460 FDWAA
-3465 AAEDFAYNASNDI
+3465 AAEDLSYNVSNDI

-3508 NAVATDGLLSME
+3508 NAIANDGLLSME

-3530 EFLPGGRQVS
+3530 EFLPGGRQAT
-3540 KTVQGLST
+3540 KTAQGLT
-3548 VLQGGRYYGSG
+3548 TILRGGRYRGYG

-3572 FDVVRAAMFG
+3572 FDVVRALMFG

-3601 AAQTKLYEDLV
+3601 AAQTRLYNDLV
-3612 AAGADRMELYRG
+3612 SAGADGMELYRG
-3624 IQDYRGVNN
+3624 IQDYRAVNG
-3633 DEGLSS
+3633 DEALSS
-3639 LERGKQ
+3639 LEKGKQ
-3645 ERDIIRAMDLTD
+3645 ERDIIRALNLTD
-3657 EQKLTLYRGL
+3657 EQKLTLYQGL

-3680 MDAGMTWDEVMDA
+3680 MGTGMTWDEVMDA

-3698 ELDADED
+3698 ELDADET
-3705 MKATDKA
+3705 MRATEKA

-3717 WADER
+3717 WADEW

-3728 AAVKEQLAFFS
+3728 AAIKEQLAFFS

-3748 AALTEAGLDTESAYN
+3748 AALTGAGLDVESAYH

-3768 AGLEPEEGSDTVSN
+3768 AGLEPEKGADTVSN
-3782 MQRYKAVVTSNLSD
+3782 MQRYQAVVTSGLSD
-3796 QEQLSALGTLM
+3796 QEQLTALGTLM

-3812 AKVETGFEFGVT
+3812 AKVQTGYEFGVT
-3824 PAMYV
+3824 PAQYI

-3836 EIDENGSTSQDEA
+3836 RIDENGNTSQEEA

-3854 SIQGLTARERAVL
+3854 AIQGLTLQERAVL
-3867 WQLQNKSW
+3867 WQLQNRSW
-3875 KATNNPYDTATGQQV
+3875 KATNNPYDTITGQQV

-3896 GDETETIEL
+3896 GDEEETIEL

-3910 ETEETELPTIS
+3910 TAEGADLPTIS

>member
-162 DQYTYFNSL
+162 EQYTYFNSL

-182 PLVEAAE
+182 PLAEAAE

-195 RTVMTGIQRY
+195 RTIMSGIRRY

-220 AEADYERYSK
+220 AEADYERYST

-269 DMDKV
+269 DMGKV
-274 TEVMAFTFNGSGDAA
+274 TEVMAYTFNGSGDAA
-289 AVEEYKKYLAE
+289 AVEEYKKYLAD

-335 YQELEEKKKQAVE
+335 YQELEAKKKQAVE
-348 RMAAEEY
+348 RMAQEEY
-355 DYDRMAQ
+355 DYERMAQ

-589 EAMVDQYEMQGLS
+589 EAMVAQYEMQGLS

-644 AAYNRQQ
+644 AVYNRQQ
-651 NQAAGEQF
+651 NQAAGERF

-690 QNKQAQGQ
+690 QEKQAQGQ
-698 QVTAQEL
+698 QVTAREL

-711 NVRTVAQEQSRQEAQ
+711 NVRTVAQEQSQQTEQ

-735 VESVLEETERADPVT
+735 VESIQETAERAEPVT
-750 VQRGAI
+750 VQRGTI
-756 QSETTPEPAVSPLE
+756 QSETQQTPAASPLE
-770 AVRNGQ
+770 AVRTGQ
-776 VQEPE
+776 VQEQAAAPE
-781 AAPETAP
+781 AAQ
-788 GAQRTPVADI
+788 GAQGVPVADI

-807 EGTAQGAAVQGTGAG
+807 GAEVQGTGDG
-822 VLGGDVGRISGT
+822 VPGGDVGRVSSAGA
-834 GTGGQTGGLEG
+834 GEQTGGLEG
-845 SAGARRRSEQ
+845 STGARRRSEQ

-872 PVSSREMGLT
+872 PVSSRDLGLT
-882 SGTDARTVKPVPQQ
+882 NGTEARTVKPVPQQ
-896 AYDEAMQATAQRF
+896 AYDEAMQETAQRF
-909 EQAGYTV
+909 AQAGYTV
-916 TYFTGLLQVSTPAGP
+916 TYFTGLLQVATPAGP

-946 ADNMRWSIDQIGNH
+946 ADNMRWTIDQIGNH
-960 EQFHIEAAADP
+960 EQFHIEAAEDP

-976 VRDEIISRFSEE
+976 VREEITSRFSEE

-1045 TQAVRDVVDQRSAGR
+1045 TQAVRDVVDRRGTGR
-1060 REETTPA
+1060 QTETAPA

-1075 SFAGRNANRADQ
+1075 SFAGRNANRADR

-1348 PRGAVNWDTLEQIEE
+1348 PRGAVNWDTLEQIED

-1371 DAAREAAEQRFGRE
+1371 DAAREAAEQQFGRE
-1385 KVWGFITLLQHLKRA
+1385 KVWGFITLMQHLKRA
-1400 ETDAGRSAYN
+1400 ETDAGRSAYD
-1410 LYRDTAG
+1410 LYRNTAG

-1428 SMDREQRRNTRPNIG
+1428 TMDQEQRRNTRPNLG

-1450 DADAFANAEGTD
+1450 DADAFANAEDTD
-1462 ALKEQQ
+1462 ALKERQ
-1468 MQVIQESN
+1468 MQVIQENN
-1476 PAQDDY
+1476 PAEDDY

-1488 AEEIKTLQEAITD
+1488 ADEIKTLQEAITD

-1533 YPIEAGGFVTPSRME
+1533 HPIEAGGFVTPSRME

-1576 QYAPTGRARYSVEDA
+1576 QYAPAGRARYSVEDELEDTNGRHLSQEQADFFQNSA
-1591 ATEDNQG
+1591 A
-1598 KELTKEQQEFF
+1598 
-1609 RGSQIRDRQGRLRE
+1609 RDRQGRL
-1623 VYHGT
+1623 VVLYHQT
-1628 NSGEFTVFDWS
+1628 ENEFTVFDPLHRGAGS
-1639 ETQRTDGGWFGRGFY
+1639 RDNGTPFGIFMKSTPSDIGLR
-1654 FTFYQGEARMYGQ
+1654 GQ
-1667 RVLPAYL
+1667 RQMELYA
-1674 NIKNPFVFDEQMF
+1674 NITSPLRAQNREDLTRQIERISPEYSGMMEEQRRLDDTYHEKFEEAKKALRDFMTGWREENPNAGRRDLYDVPEFNALYEAEDAV
-1687 TIEGMKPET
+1687 IEEWTKR
-1696 TEGSS
+1696 
-1701 VAFIINFAEKLPELA
+1701 ADELA
-1716 EGRTLEVVTGWDD
+1716 ERAKGTLTQA
-1729 EGYGIVKNIPWSELR
+1729 LR
-1744 AEIEPILNNPTF
+1744 
-1756 TIQEVQDAY
+1756 
-1765 RGNYY
+1765 
-1770 QWFLKTGKGKYDYSQ
+1770 
-1785 SRAYY
+1785 
-1790 ETKEMA
+1790 
-1796 EKYRFDAAVD
+1796 
-1806 FLFNSIYYYADLHM
+1806 
-1820 AHYYIED
+1820 
-1827 IGTEFTEALKTRG
+1827 EAG
-1840 YDGVLQTRDGDEVV
+1840 YDGVFIAEDAGSWGRRTDAYIALDPNQV
-1854 AFYPEQIKRV
+1854 KNV

-1889 LAATDDGSGEYSLS
+1889 LAAADDGSGEYSLS
-1903 RAALRQDTNLQRRIQ
+1903 QAALRQDTNLQQRIQ

-1923 TQTDAFRRWFNGSK
+1923 TQTDAFRRWFDGSK
-1937 VQNTAGG
+1937 IKNTAGG
-1944 PLLVFHGAGGRFTAF
+1944 PLLVFHGAGDKFTAF
-1959 NTGGR
+1959 DTGGK

-1979 TQTGRLERAMPASQI
+1979 TQTGRLERALPASQI

-2005 LHVENPADVGQVNTP
+2005 LHAENPADVGQVNTQ

-2033 IPEAEWRDTWNAVGQ
+2033 IPEAEWRDAWNAAGR

-2062 SLLQEHGYDG
+2062 NLLQKHGYDG

-2081 TYAAFDPGQV
+2081 TYAVFDPGQV

-2099 TFNRENPDIRFS
+2099 TFDRENPDIRFS
-2111 VDEETDQ
+2111 VDEETDR
-2118 EYNALEKSEGVILG
+2118 EYNALEKSEGVVLG

-2153 AEALVVSNDEY
+2153 AERLVVSNDEY

-2176 PRDRSRTASQV
+2176 PRDRSRAASQV

-2220 IGGNARSQAIIAAYN
+2220 IGGNARTQAIIAAYN

-2271 NVQDWG
+2271 NVQDWS

-2528 LENREMAAGSGEQG
+2528 LENREVAAGSGEQG

-2552 PGRSRKEDTGNDEGG
+2552 PGRSRQEDTGNDEGG
-2567 EPEGLN
+2567 EPEGLS
-2573 LPEVEPEPDA
+2573 LPEVEPGPAA
-2583 EGTVEPEIQPA
+2583 EGPTEPEIQPA
-2594 LDYRERLREAIE
+2594 QDYRERLREAIE
-2606 QPTQGEQTAGEPG
+2606 RPAQEEQPAGEPG
-2619 DLYRDEDMTDEQ
+2619 DLYRDESMTDEQ
-2631 YNALNERWRENQQ
+2631 YNYLNERWMENQQ
-2644 RRQRQNLRLEDFA
+2644 RRQRKNLRPEDFA

-2809 PSRSIIL
+2809 PSRSIVL

-2845 AANEAE
+2845 AVNEAE

-2893 GEIVAGMEMSEAIQ
+2893 GEIVASMEMSEAIQ
-2907 NAAQNIRNGEDA
+2907 NAAQNIKNGEDA

-3044 FLQRTSDITEYDIAT
+3044 FLQRTSDITQYDIAS

-3108 YRSTDDKAAFL
+3108 YRNTDEKAAFL
-3119 RDHDVISKT
+3119 RDHDVISPT

-3141 DYVDKLYEDIT
+3141 DYVDQLYEDIT
-3152 RTTKYSEFVSYLDN
+3152 RTTKYSELVSYLDN

-3184 SSGRTILNLGNK
+3184 SSGRTVLNLGNK

-3226 LGTKNTAQA
+3226 LGARNTAQA

-3253 DFLTGKKGIDY
+3253 DFLTGKRGIDY

-3274 STMFKPAE
+3274 STLFKPAE
-3282 FMDGFVSTV
+3282 FMDGFVSTL
-3291 AVRGKYLQE
+3291 AVRGRYLQE
-3300 IQAGKSE
+3300 IREGKSE

-3331 LTFEAKNP
+3331 LAFEAKNP

-3351 INSWEH
+3351 INTWEH
-3357 LTQDLPRDFRAIERS
+3357 LSQDLPRDFRAIERTR
-3372 KGKTA
+3372 GKA
-3377 AAAALAGV
+3377 AAAGALAGV

-3397 RAAEETYGGTPAP
+3397 RATEEMYGGTPAP

-3429 NEWLRTVMDNGWEK
+3429 NEWLRTVMDNGWER

-3449 FDTDPAALDGD
+3449 FDTDPAALGGD
-3460 FNWGA
+3460 FDWGA
-3465 AAEDFAYNASNDI
+3465 AAEDLSYNISNDI

-3508 NAVATDGLLSME
+3508 NAVANDGLLSVE

-3530 EFLPGGRQVS
+3530 EFLPGGRQLS
-3540 KTVQGLST
+3540 KTAQGLET
-3548 VLQGGRYYGSG
+3548 ILRGGRYYGYG
-3559 DGARLQYP
+3559 DEARMQYP

-3572 FDVVRAAMFG
+3572 FDVVRALMFG

-3590 EFYASGESGLS
+3590 EFYASGDSGLS
-3601 AAQTKLYEDLV
+3601 AAQTQLYNDLV
-3612 AAGADRMELYRG
+3612 AAGADGMELYRG
-3624 IQDYRGVNN
+3624 IQDYRAAAG
-3633 DEGLSS
+3633 DEALSS
-3639 LERGKQ
+3639 LEKGKQ
-3645 ERDIIRAMDLTD
+3645 ERDIIRALNLTD
-3657 EQKLTLYRGL
+3657 EQKLSLYHGL
-3667 TGADSRAEKFQAL
+3667 TGADSRAEKFQTL

-3698 ELDADED
+3698 ELDADEA

-3722 YQEDQA
+3722 YPEEQA

-3748 AALTEAGLDTESAYN
+3748 AALTEAGLDVESAYN

-3768 AGLEPEEGSDTVSN
+3768 AGLEPEEGADTVSN
-3782 MQRYKAVVTSNLSD
+3782 MQRYQAVVTSGLSD
-3796 QEQLSALGTLM
+3796 REQLTALGTLM

-3812 AKVETGFEFGVT
+3812 AKVETGYEFGVT
-3824 PAMYV
+3824 PAQYI
-3829 QARENVA
+3829 QARESVA
-3836 EIDENGSTSQDEA
+3836 EIDDNGSTSQDEA

-3854 SIQGLTARERAVL
+3854 SIQGLTVRERAVL

-3875 KATNNPYDTATGQQV
+3875 KATNNPYDTITGQQV

-3896 GDETETIEL
+3896 GDTEETVEL

-3910 ETEETELPTIS
+3910 AAEDADLPTLS

>member
-19 KEYGSD
+19 KEYGVD

-36 AAGGGTTAQA
+36 TAGGGTTEQT

-81 QFSVKPASSFAQID
+81 QFGVKPASSFAQVD
-95 ETAPAFERYEQV
+95 DTAPAFERYEQV
-107 AAELTS
+107 AAGLTS
-113 GQEKLTTSRAQ
+113 GQERLTTSRAQ

-137 EANATAYNRSLA
+137 EANASAYNRSLA

-162 DQYTYFNSL
+162 EQYNYFNSL

-182 PLVEAAE
+182 PLAEAAE

-195 RTVMTGIQRY
+195 RTIMTGIQRY
-205 GTEDQRAEWSAKLEA
+205 GTEDQRAEWTAKLEA

-255 DMSSLYNEATMLQE
+255 DMSSAYNEATMLQE

-289 AVEEYKKYLAE
+289 AVEEYKKYLAD

-371 EYEKSV
+371 EYARK
-377 QEWETWAKEH
+377 QAEWEAYAKEH
-387 PILSSAETV
+387 PILSSIGTV
-396 LVSPF
+396 LISPF
-401 QGIDYLK
+401 QGVDYLK
-408 TMVGGIGTSDP
+408 TMVGGIGSSDTGDLE
-419 SNLQTYVPMN
+419 NYVPMN
-429 VYNMDATNF
+429 VYNMDATNY
-438 VSTVRGTVSKEIEEN
+438 VSTVRSTVSKSIEES

-470 GMSVADSAVQVGAA
+470 GMSIADSTVQVGAA

-589 EAMVDQYEMQGLS
+589 EALVAQYEMQGLS

-619 WAGAG
+619 WATAG

-629 AAMGGVVNTMNYAGD
+629 MAMGGVVNTMNYAGD
-644 AAYNRQQ
+644 AVYNRQQ

-659 QQMGDDVVAA
+659 RQMGDDVVAA

-690 QNKQAQGQ
+690 QDKQAKGQ
-698 QVTAQEL
+698 QVTAREL

-711 NVRTVAQEQSRQEAQ
+711 NVRTVAQEQAQQEVQ

-735 VESVLEETERADPVT
+735 VESIQETAERAEPVT
-750 VQRGAI
+750 VQRGTI
-756 QSETTPEPAVSPLE
+756 QSETPQAPAASPLE
-770 AVRNGQ
+770 AVRTGQ
-776 VQEPE
+776 VQEQAAAPE
-781 AAPETAP
+781 AAQ
-788 GAQRTPVADI
+788 GAQRVPVADI
-798 LNGGVTNGT
+798 LNGGAINGAD
-807 EGTAQGAAVQGTGAG
+807 GAAQGAAVQGTGDG
-822 VLGGDVGRISGT
+822 VPGGDVGRVSSAGA
-834 GTGGQTGGLEG
+834 GEQTGGLEG
-845 SAGARRRSEQ
+845 STGARRRSEQ

-872 PVSSREMGLT
+872 PVSSRDLGLT
-882 SGTDARTVKPVPQQ
+882 NGTEARTVKPVPQQ
-896 AYDEAMQATAQRF
+896 AYDEAMQETAQRF
-909 EQAGYTV
+909 TQAGYTV
-916 TYFTGLLQVSTPAGP
+916 TYFTGLLQVATPAGP
-931 VRVNGAVQGSRVYIQ
+931 VRVNGAVQGSQVFIQ
-946 ADNMRWSIDQIGNH
+946 ADNMRWTIDQIGNH
-960 EQFHIEAAADP
+960 EQFHIEAAEDP

-976 VRDEIISRFSEE
+976 VREEITSRFSEE
-988 QFSGIVETY
+988 QFLEIVETY

-1006 IPENATDAEI
+1006 IPENATQDVI

-1060 REETTPA
+1060 REETAPA

-1087 EALARAEEMERAGED
+1087 EALARAEELERAGTD

-1133 TGDLQGARS
+1133 TGNLRGARS

-1210 NATKNNPWGGTLA
+1210 NATRNNPWGGTLA

-1278 IQHAIQRAEGFARG
+1278 TQHAIQRAEGFARG

-1324 NSVRDQ
+1324 NGIRDR

-1335 DAMIELEEMTPDV
+1335 DAMIALEEMTPDV

-1371 DAAREAAEQRFGRE
+1371 DAAREAAEQQFGRE
-1385 KVWGFITLLQHLKRA
+1385 KVWGFITLMQHLKRA
-1400 ETDAGRSAYN
+1400 ETDAGRSAYD
-1410 LYRDTAG
+1410 LYRNTAG

-1428 SMDREQRRNTRPNIG
+1428 TMDQEQRRNTRPNLE

-1450 DADAFANAEGTD
+1450 DADAFASAEDTD

-1468 MQVIQESN
+1468 MQVIQENN
-1476 PAQDDY
+1476 PAEDDY

-1488 AEEIKTLQEAITD
+1488 AEEIKTLQEALTD

-1576 QYAPTGRARYSVEDA
+1576 QYAPAGRARYSVEDELEDTNGRHLSQEQADFFQNSA
-1591 ATEDNQG
+1591 A
-1598 KELTKEQQEFF
+1598 
-1609 RGSQIRDRQGRLRE
+1609 RDRQGRLM
-1623 VYHGT
+1623 VLYHQT
-1628 NSGEFTVFDWS
+1628 ENEFTVFDPLHRGAGS
-1639 ETQRTDGGWFGRGFY
+1639 RDNGTPFGIFMKSTPSDIGLRGRRQMELYANITSPLRAQNREDLTRQIERISPEYSGMMEEQRRLDDTYHEKFEEAKKALRDFMTGWREENPNAGRRDLYDVPEFNALY
-1654 FTFYQGEARMYGQ
+1654 EAEDA
-1667 RVLPAYL
+1667 V
-1674 NIKNPFVFDEQMF
+1674 
-1687 TIEGMKPET
+1687 IEEWTKR
-1696 TEGSS
+1696 
-1701 VAFIINFAEKLPELA
+1701 ADELA
-1716 EGRTLEVVTGWDD
+1716 ERAKGTLTQA
-1729 EGYGIVKNIPWSELR
+1729 LR
-1744 AEIEPILNNPTF
+1744 
-1756 TIQEVQDAY
+1756 
-1765 RGNYY
+1765 
-1770 QWFLKTGKGKYDYSQ
+1770 
-1785 SRAYY
+1785 
-1790 ETKEMA
+1790 
-1796 EKYRFDAAVD
+1796 
-1806 FLFNSIYYYADLHM
+1806 
-1820 AHYYIED
+1820 
-1827 IGTEFTEALKTRG
+1827 EAG
-1840 YDGVLQTRDGDEVV
+1840 YDGVFIAEDAGSWGRRTDAYIALDPNQV
-1854 AFYPEQIKRV
+1854 KNV
-1864 DNRQPTENPDIRYSV
+1864 DNRQPTENPDIRFSV
-1879 DEDQDAAEAL
+1879 DED
-1889 LAATDDGSGEYSLS
+1889 TD
-1903 RAALRQDTNLQRRIQ
+1903 R
-1918 RAQAM
+1918 
-1923 TQTDAFRRWFNGSK
+1923 
-1937 VQNTAGG
+1937 
-1944 PLLVFHGAGGRFTAF
+1944 
-1959 NTGGR
+1959 
-1964 PMWFTPNAAYAGSYA
+1964 
-1979 TQTGRLERAMPASQI
+1979 
-1994 YTGGARMIPAY
+1994 
-2005 LHVENPADVGQVNTP
+2005 
-2020 FEAAAADLAERTG
+2020 
-2033 IPEAEWRDTWNAVGQ
+2033 
-2048 PAQTW
+2048 
-2053 EVINTQEAA
+2053 
-2062 SLLQEHGYDG
+2062 
-2072 IVAREGDTR
+2072 
-2081 TYAAFDPGQV
+2081 
-2091 KSAVANRG
+2091 
-2099 TFNRENPDIRFS
+2099 
-2111 VDEETDQ
+2111 
-2118 EYNALEKSEGVILG
+2118 EYNTITQRDDVVLG

-2141 NTPVQFTYAIVP
+2141 NTPIQFTYAIVP

-2164 GSVNPAYPAELQ
+2164 GAVNPAYPSELQ
-2176 PRDRSRTASQV
+2176 PRDRSRTASQL

-2193 RNLNPRLLADSPT
+2193 RGLNPRLLADSPT

-2258 SLPQHPVL
+2258 SLPKNPVL
-2266 VRMAR
+2266 VRVAG
-2271 NVQDWG
+2271 NVQDWS

-2288 AAYSTTEQA
+2288 AAYSATEQA

-2420 INAVNIYTQAKSRNQ
+2420 INAVNIYTQAKNRNQ

-2528 LENREMAAGSGEQG
+2528 LENREMAAGGGEQSL
-2542 VLQQGPDVGD
+2542 LQQGPDAGD
-2552 PGRSRKEDTGNDEGG
+2552 PGRSRQEDLGYDEGG
-2567 EPEGLN
+2567 EPEGLS
-2573 LPEVEPEPDA
+2573 LPEVEPEPAA
-2583 EGTVEPEIQPA
+2583 EGAAEPESRPA
-2594 LDYRERLREAIE
+2594 EDYRERLREAIE
-2606 QPTQGEQTAGEPG
+2606 QTAQEEQQAGEPG

-2631 YNALNERWRENQQ
+2631 YNALNERWKENQQ
-2644 RRQRQNLRLEDFA
+2644 RRQRQNIRLEDFA

-2747 AGIYSQEDIPS
+2747 AGIYAQEDIPS

-2787 ADINKALSEKMQ
+2787 ADINKALSEKME

-2809 PSRSIIL
+2809 PSRSIVL

-2845 AANEAE
+2845 AVNEAE

-2864 AFEDSAGKTTRL
+2864 AFEDSTGKTTRL

-2893 GEIVAGMEMSEAIQ
+2893 GEIVASMEMSEAIQ
-2907 NAAQNIRNGEDA
+2907 NAAQNIKNGEDA

-3044 FLQRTSDITEYDIAT
+3044 FLQRTSDITQYDIAS

-3093 PDEIRENLSWAEELR
+3093 PDEIQENLSWAEELR

-3141 DYVDKLYEDIT
+3141 EYVDKLYEDIT

-3184 SSGRTILNLGNK
+3184 SSGRTVLNLGNK

-3214 NQTAQLPQIFAE
+3214 NQTAQLPQIYAE

-3274 STMFKPAE
+3274 SAMFKPAE

-3307 REAMKAADAW
+3307 QEAMKAADAW

-3339 VAQMVNVFQVEA
+3339 VAQMVNIFQVEA

-3429 NEWLRTVMDNGWEK
+3429 NEWLRTVMDNGWER

-3449 FDTDPAALDGD
+3449 FDTDPEALEGD

-3508 NAVATDGLLSME
+3508 NAVANNGLLSME

-3530 EFLPGGRQVS
+3530 EFLPGGRQLS
-3540 KTVQGLST
+3540 KTAQGLET
-3548 VLQGGRYYGSG
+3548 ILRGGRYYGYG
-3559 DGARLQYP
+3559 DKARMQYP

-3572 FDVVRAAMFG
+3572 FNVVRALMFG

-3612 AAGADRMELYRG
+3612 AAGADGMELHRG
-3624 IQDYRGVNN
+3624 IQDYRAASN
-3633 DEGLSS
+3633 DEDLSS
-3639 LERGKQ
+3639 LERGRQ
-3645 ERDIIRAMDLTD
+3645 ERDIIRALDLTD

-3667 TGADSRAEKFQAL
+3667 TGADSRAEKFQTL
-3680 MDAGMTWDEVMDA
+3680 MNTGMTWDEVMDA

-3717 WADER
+3717 WADEQ

-3728 AAVKEQLAFFS
+3728 AAIKEQLAFFS

-3748 AALTEAGLDTESAYN
+3748 AALTEAGLDAESAYN

-3768 AGLEPEEGSDTVSN
+3768 AGLEPEEGSDTVTS
-3782 MQRYKAVVTSNLSD
+3782 MQRYKAVVSSGLTD
-3796 QEQLSALGTLM
+3796 QEQLAALGTLM

-3812 AKVETGFEFGVT
+3812 AKVKTGYEFGVT

-3849 TRAIS
+3849 TQAIS
-3854 SIQGLTARERAVL
+3854 SMQGLTVREKAVL

-3875 KATNNPYDTATGQQV
+3875 KATNNPFDTATGQQV

-3896 GDETETIEL
+3896 GDEEETVEL

-3910 ETEETELPTIS
+3910 ATGETDLPTIS

>member
-19 KEYGSD
+19 REYGAD
-25 AYGGSNWRQQQ
+25 AYGGSNWRQQHSTGSG
-36 AAGGGTTAQA
+36 AKTTQT
-46 QQVSGASSFL
+46 QQTGGASSFL

-70 YGPDAYGGSNY
+70 YGADAYGGSNY
-81 QFSVKPASSFAQID
+81 QFNTRPASSFAKVD

-107 AAELTS
+107 TEALTG
-113 GQEKLTTSRAQ
+113 GQERLTTSRET
-124 LDTLRSAYDADPT
+124 LDSLRSAYDADPT
-137 EANATAYNRSLA
+137 QANADAYNRHLA
-149 QFQADLEAYNDLV
+149 QFQADLDAYNDLV
-162 DQYTYFNSL
+162 EQYNYFNSL

-176 RVDELT
+176 RVDELK
-182 PLVEAAE
+182 PLAEAAE
-189 KERNEA
+189 QERNTA
-195 RTVMTGIQRY
+195 RNILNGVRY
-205 GTEDQRAEWSAKLEA
+205 AGTEDQRNEWTAKLEA
-220 AEADYERYSK
+220 AEADYERYRT
-230 ALNDLA
+230 ALDSLA

-255 DMSSLYNEATMLQE
+255 GMTALYNEATLLQE

-274 TEVMAFTFNGSGDAA
+274 SAVMAYTATRSGDAA
-289 AVEEYKKYLAE
+289 EVEEYKAYLAD

-306 KAIDQYAIAGAG
+306 KAIDQYAIAGGG
-318 GAYTPRTDGGYN
+318 GAYVPRTDGGYN

-335 YQELEEKKKQAVE
+335 WQELEGKKNQLVE
-348 RMAAEEY
+348 RLAEEEY
-355 DYDRMAQ
+355 DYDRMVQ

-371 EYEKSV
+371 EYERNL
-377 QEWETWAKEH
+377 QEWETWAREH
-387 PILSSAETV
+387 PILASVDTV
-396 LVSPF
+396 LISPF

-408 TMVGGIGTSDP
+408 VMASGIGTSDTG
-419 SNLQTYVPMN
+419 NLETYVPMN
-429 VYNMDATNF
+429 VYNMDATNY
-438 VSTVRGTVSKEIEEN
+438 VSTVRNTVSKEIEEN

-460 QNVASFLYQT
+460 QNMASFLYQT
-470 GMSVADSAVQVGAA
+470 GMSVADSATQVAAFGSAA
-484 TALGVPTAATFFMG
+484 TWLMG
-498 ASAAS
+498 ASAAA
-503 NQAKDVIERGGTNE
+503 NQAKNVIERGGTNR
-517 QAFWGGLA
+517 QAFWGGLT

-533 EKVSIDRLLSVHS
+533 EKVSIDRLLSTRS
-546 VSSMKDLLKETV
+546 VNSVKDLLKETV
-558 KQAGVEASEE
+558 QQAGVEASEE
-568 MLTEISNIITDAAI
+568 MLTEISNILTDAVI
-582 MGDKSNF
+582 MEDSSNF
-589 EAMVDQYEMQGLS
+589 AQAVAQYEMQGLD
-602 EDEAKKQALL
+602 EDEAKRQALL
-612 DSIGQVA
+612 DSIAQVA

-629 AAMGGVVNTMNYAGD
+629 GIMGGTVNAFNYAGGTI
-644 AAYNRQQ
+644 ANRQQ
-651 NQAAGEQF
+651 NQQAGEQF

-690 QNKQAQGQ
+690 QNKKAQGQ
-698 QVTAQEL
+698 PVTAREL

-711 NVRTVAQEQSRQEAQ
+711 NVRTVAQEQAQQETAG
-726 EPEGLSLPT
+726 EEAEGLSLPT
-735 VESVLEETERADPVT
+735 LEETQEAVQRSEPAA
-750 VQRGAI
+750 VQRGTI
-756 QSETTPEPAVSPLE
+756 QTETPEAPASPVQPLQR
-770 AVRNGQ
+770 AA
-776 VQEPE
+776 VQEPDP
-781 AAPETAP
+781 APETAQ
-788 GAQRTPVADI
+788 GTQQAAVADI
-798 LNGGVTNGT
+798 LNGGITNGAAET
-807 EGTAQGAAVQGTGAG
+807 AAQGTAAPGTGDG
-822 VLGGDVGRISGT
+822 VPGGDAGRVPGVGTGEPAGGMGGGT
-834 GTGGQTGGLEG
+834 GT
-845 SAGARRRSEQ
+845 RRRSEQ

-872 PVSSREMGLT
+872 PVSSHDLGLVN
-882 SGTDARTVKPVPQQ
+882 GTDARTVKPVPQQ
-896 AYDEAMQATAQRF
+896 AYDEAMQSTAQRF
-909 EQAGYTV
+909 SQAGYNV
-916 TYFTGLLQVSTPAGP
+916 TYFTGLLQVATPAGP

-971 GLVEA
+971 GLVQA
-976 VRDEIISRFSEE
+976 VQEEITSRFSEE
-988 QFSGIVETY
+988 QFAGIVETY

-1006 IPENATDAEI
+1006 IPENASEDVVE
-1016 DAAVRDI
+1016 AAVRDI

-1034 KNAFSA
+1034 KNAFAA

-1045 TQAVRDVVDQRSAGR
+1045 TQAVRDVVER
-1060 REETTPA
+1060 RGGSRPAETAPT
-1067 RGPPEERY
+1067 RGPPQERY
-1075 SFAGRNANRADQ
+1075 SFAGRNANQADR
-1087 EALARAEEMERAGED
+1087 EALARAEEMERSGAD
-1102 AEQIRQETGW
+1102 AEQIRRETGW
-1112 FRGADGLWR
+1112 FRGIDGLWR
-1121 FEIDDSGMEYDP
+1121 FEIDDSTMEYDP
-1133 TGDLQGARS
+1133 TGDLRGARS

-1162 EEQADMVRAYNRAEI
+1162 EEQANMVRAYNRAEI

-1184 QRLYDELTATEFGF
+1184 QRLYDELTSTEFGF
-1198 QFETYVDALQRA
+1198 MFETYVDALQRA
-1210 NATKNNPWGGTLA
+1210 NATRDNPWGGTLA

-1236 QLRDVGLEF
+1236 QLRDVRLEF
-1245 RKLPEGTR
+1245 RPMPGNTR

-1259 TVTLDESL
+1259 TVTLNETL
-1267 LTEPEDVLIHE
+1267 LTEPEDVLVHE

-1292 ASPEYWSRQLQ
+1292 ASPEYWQARQQ
-1303 NGYDG
+1303 GENRIGTYD
-1308 RTENV
+1308 
-1313 RREAARLRDEY
+1313 RRIQL
-1324 NSVRDQ
+1324 
-1330 EPEFF
+1330 
-1335 DAMIELEEMTPDV
+1335 LEERVEATLASVPEDMAEQFREYAALERTDPDAAMQLAQELSDG
-1348 PRGAVNWDTLEQIEE
+1348 PYSDAFNNYFLDAWSLEDLRRSNYARGAFD
-1363 DPIEWQQY
+1363 
-1371 DAAREAAEQRFGRE
+1371 
-1385 KVWGFITLLQHLKRA
+1385 
-1400 ETDAGRSAYN
+1400 
-1410 LYRDTAG
+1410 LYKNTAG
-1417 EIEARDAAARR
+1417 EIEARDAASRR
-1428 SMDREQRRNTRPNIG
+1428 RWNRRVRRDVPPTGAN
-1443 NEDTVFS
+1443 DLTVFS
-1450 DADAFANAEGTD
+1450 DADDFSSAEADTD
-1462 ALKEQQ
+1462 TLKERQ

-1476 PAQDDY
+1476 PAPDEY

-1488 AEEIKTLQEAITD
+1488 AEEIKTFQEAMQD

-1509 FNPDYSRAMAE
+1509 YNPDYTRAMAE
-1520 EALESG
+1520 EALERG

-1553 GDGRVYSRRVPVTD
+1553 GDGQIFSRRVPLTD

-1576 QYAPTGRARYSVEDA
+1576 QYAPAGRARYSVEDELEDTNGRHLSQEQADFFQNSA
-1591 ATEDNQG
+1591 A
-1598 KELTKEQQEFF
+1598 
-1609 RGSQIRDRQGRLRE
+1609 RDRQGRLM
-1623 VYHGT
+1623 VLYHQT
-1628 NSGEFTVFDWS
+1628 ENEFTVFDPLHRGAGS
-1639 ETQRTDGGWFGRGFY
+1639 RDNGTPFGIFMKSTPSDIGLR
-1654 FTFYQGEARMYGQ
+1654 GQ
-1667 RVLPAYL
+1667 RQMELYA
-1674 NIKNPFVFDEQMF
+1674 NITSPLRAQNREDLTRQIERISPEYSGMMEEQRRLDDTYHEKFEEAKKALRDFMTKWREENPNAGRRDLYDVPEFNTLYEAEDAV
-1687 TIEGMKPET
+1687 IEEWTKR
-1696 TEGSS
+1696 
-1701 VAFIINFAEKLPELA
+1701 ADELA
-1716 EGRTLEVVTGWDD
+1716 ERAKGTLTQA
-1729 EGYGIVKNIPWSELR
+1729 LR
-1744 AEIEPILNNPTF
+1744 
-1756 TIQEVQDAY
+1756 
-1765 RGNYY
+1765 
-1770 QWFLKTGKGKYDYSQ
+1770 
-1785 SRAYY
+1785 
-1790 ETKEMA
+1790 
-1796 EKYRFDAAVD
+1796 
-1806 FLFNSIYYYADLHM
+1806 
-1820 AHYYIED
+1820 
-1827 IGTEFTEALKTRG
+1827 EAG
-1840 YDGVLQTRDGDEVV
+1840 YDGVFIAEDAGSWGRRTDAYIALDPNQV
-1854 AFYPEQIKRV
+1854 KNV

-1879 DEDQDAAEAL
+1879 DEDQDTAEAL
-1889 LAATDDGSGEYSLS
+1889 LAATDDGSGEYGLS
-1903 RAALRQDTNLQRRIQ
+1903 QAALRQDTNLQRRIK

-1923 TQTDAFRRWFNGSK
+1923 TQTETFRRWFAGSRI
-1937 VQNTAGG
+1937 QNTAGG

-1959 NTGGR
+1959 DAGGR
-1964 PMWFTPNAAYAGSYA
+1964 PVWFTPNAAYAGTYA
-1979 TQTGRLERAMPASQI
+1979 TGTGRLERALPASQI
-1994 YTGGARMIPAY
+1994 YTGGTRLIPAY
-2005 LHVENPADVGQVNTP
+2005 LHAENPADVGQVNTS
-2020 FEAAAADLAERTG
+2020 FNEAAADLAERTG
-2033 IPEAEWRDTWNAVGQ
+2033 IPEAEWRAVWDEAGQ
-2048 PAQTW
+2048 PEQMW
-2053 EVINTQEAA
+2053 EVINTPAA
-2062 SLLQEHGYDG
+2062 AGLLRRNGYDG
-2072 IVAREGDTR
+2072 IMAREGDTR
-2081 TYAAFDPGQV
+2081 TYAVFEPGQV

-2099 TFNRENPDIRFS
+2099 TFDRENPDIRFS
-2111 VDEETDQ
+2111 VDEETEQ
-2118 EYNALEKSEGVILG
+2118 EYNALTQRGDVVLG

-2141 NTPVQFTYAIVP
+2141 NAPIRFTYAIVP

-2164 GSVNPAYPAELQ
+2164 GAVNPAYPAELQ
-2176 PRDRSRTASQV
+2176 PRDRSRTASQL

-2193 RNLNPRLLADSPT
+2193 RGLNPRLLADSPT

-2220 IGGNARSQAIIAAYN
+2220 IGGNARTQAIIAAYN
-2235 SGRAAEYEQFVRE
+2235 SGRAAEYERFVRE
-2248 RGKRYGLDTS
+2248 RGRRYGLDTS
-2258 SLPQHPVL
+2258 SLPQRPVL
-2266 VRMAR
+2266 VRVAQE
-2271 NVQDWG
+2271 VQDWP

-2323 NKAFI
+2323 NRAFI

-2333 QVVPAADRGGMTTAT
+2333 QVVPASDRGGMTTAT

-2367 YGDPALLARLSE
+2367 YGNPQLLARLSE

-2399 VAMRTAIEEGT
+2399 VAMRAAVEAGT
-2410 AYNVPVVDGI
+2410 VYDVPVVDGI
-2420 INAVNIYTQAKSRNQ
+2420 LGAVQIYTDAKSRNQ

-2470 IRTMLNNLYD
+2470 IRTMLNSLYD

-2494 GGEEHGLQETL
+2494 GGETHDLRETL
-2505 ERAISRYESETGRQ
+2505 ERAIARYEDATGRQ

-2528 LENREMAAGSGEQG
+2528 QGNREVAADGGEQG
-2542 VLQQGPDVGD
+2542 GLQPGSDAGD
-2552 PGRSRKEDTGNDEGG
+2552 PGQGRQADAGDDEGG
-2567 EPEGLN
+2567 EPEGLS
-2573 LPEVEPEPDA
+2573 LPEVEPEPAA
-2583 EGTVEPEIQPA
+2583 EPAPEPEIPPA
-2594 LDYRERLREAIE
+2594 PDYRERLREAIE
-2606 QPTQGEQTAGEPG
+2606 QTGQEERPAGEPG
-2619 DLYRDEDMTDEQ
+2619 DLYRDEEMTDEQ
-2631 YNALNERWRENQQ
+2631 YEYLNERWRESQE
-2644 RRQRQNLRLEDFA
+2644 RRQRQTIRREDFD

-2676 RMKNVS
+2676 RMKNIS

-2700 NSVGIYDFIPSL
+2700 NSVGIYEFIPSL

-2747 AGIYSQEDIPS
+2747 AGVYSQEDIPS
-2758 TMNAEKVMELADYY
+2758 TMNADKVMELADYY

-2780 DLIRQQR
+2780 DMIRQQR
-2787 ADINKALSEKMQ
+2787 TDINKALSEKMQ

-2809 PSRSIIL
+2809 PSRSIVL

-2845 AANEAE
+2845 AVNEAE

-2864 AFEDSAGKTTRL
+2864 AFKDSTGKVTRL

-2893 GEIVAGMEMSEAIQ
+2893 GEIVAGMEMSSAIQ
-2907 NAAQNIRNGEDA
+2907 NAAENIKNGADPT
-2919 GDAAKEF
+2919 DAATEF

-2956 VKVENAVAKYK
+2956 VKVENAVKKYTDL
-2967 SMFDQFYDAINDF
+2967 FNQFYEAINDF

-3044 FLQRTSDITEYDIAT
+3044 FLQRTSDITQYDIAT
-3059 AYESYVDYMSDV
+3059 AFESYVDYMSDV

-3108 YRSTDDKAAFL
+3108 YRNTDEKAAFL
-3119 RDHDVISKT
+3119 RDHDVISPT

-3141 DYVDKLYEDIT
+3141 DYVDQLYEDIT
-3152 RTTKYSEFVSYLDN
+3152 RTTKYSELVSYLDN

-3184 SSGRTILNLGNK
+3184 SSGRTVLNLGNK

-3226 LGTKNTAQA
+3226 LGARNTAQA

-3253 DFLTGKKGIDY
+3253 DFLTGKRGIDY

-3274 STMFKPAE
+3274 STLFKPAE
-3282 FMDGFVSTV
+3282 FMDGFASTL
-3291 AVRGKYLQE
+3291 AVRGRYLQE
-3300 IQAGKSE
+3300 IQEGKSE

-3331 LTFEAKNP
+3331 LAFEAKNP

-3351 INSWEH
+3351 INTWEH
-3357 LTQDLPRDFRAIERS
+3357 LSQDLPRDFRAIERTR
-3372 KGKTA
+3372 GKA
-3377 AAAALAGV
+3377 AAAGALAGV

-3397 RAAEETYGGTPAP
+3397 RATEEMYGGTPAP

-3429 NEWLRTVMDNGWEK
+3429 NEWLRTVMDNGWER

-3449 FDTDPAALDGD
+3449 FDTDPAALGGD
-3460 FNWGA
+3460 FDWGA
-3465 AAEDFAYNASNDI
+3465 AAEDLSYNISNDI

-3508 NAVATDGLLSME
+3508 DAIANDGLLSME

-3530 EFLPGGRQVS
+3530 EFLPGGRQAT
-3540 KTVQGLST
+3540 KTVQGLAT
-3548 VLQGGRYYGSG
+3548 ILRGGRYYGYG

-3572 FDVVRAAMFG
+3572 FDVVRALMFG

-3590 EFYASGESGLS
+3590 EFYASGDSGLS
-3601 AAQTKLYEDLV
+3601 AAQTQLYNDLV
-3612 AAGADRMELYRG
+3612 AAGADGMELYRG
-3624 IQDYRGVNN
+3624 IQDYRAAAG
-3633 DEGLSS
+3633 DEALSS
-3639 LERGKQ
+3639 LEKGKQ
-3645 ERDIIRAMDLTD
+3645 ERDIIRALNLTD
-3657 EQKLTLYRGL
+3657 EQKLSLYHGL
-3667 TGADSRAEKFQAL
+3667 TGADSRAEKFQTL

-3698 ELDADED
+3698 ELDADEA

-3722 YQEDQA
+3722 YPEEQA

-3748 AALTEAGLDTESAYN
+3748 AALTEAGLDVESAYN

-3768 AGLEPEEGSDTVSN
+3768 AGLEPEEGADTVSN
-3782 MQRYKAVVTSNLSD
+3782 MQRYQAVVTSGLSD
-3796 QEQLSALGTLM
+3796 QEQLTALGTLM

-3812 AKVETGFEFGVT
+3812 AKVETGYEFGVT
-3824 PAMYV
+3824 PAQYI
-3829 QARENVA
+3829 QARESVA
-3836 EIDENGSTSQDEA
+3836 EIDDNGSTSQDEA

-3854 SIQGLTARERAVL
+3854 SIQGLTVRERAVL

-3875 KATNNPYDTATGQQV
+3875 KATNNPYDTITGQQV

-3896 GDETETIEL
+3896 GDTEETVEL

-3910 ETEETELPTIS
+3910 AAEDADLPTLS

>member
-36 AAGGGTTAQA
+36 SAGGGTTAQA

-81 QFSVKPASSFAQID
+81 QFGVKPASSFAQID

-107 AAELTS
+107 AAGLTS
-113 GQEKLTTSRAQ
+113 GQERLTTSRAQ

-162 DQYTYFNSL
+162 EQYTYFNSL

-182 PLVEAAE
+182 PLAEAAE

-195 RTVMTGIQRY
+195 RTIMSGIQRY

-220 AEADYERYSK
+220 AEADYERYST

-274 TEVMAFTFNGSGDAA
+274 TEVMAYTFNGSGDAA
-289 AVEEYKKYLAE
+289 AVEEYKKYLAD

-335 YQELEEKKKQAVE
+335 YQELEAKKKQAVE
-348 RMAAEEY
+348 RMAQEEY
-355 DYDRMAQ
+355 DYERMAQ

-644 AAYNRQQ
+644 AVYNRQQ
-651 NQAAGEQF
+651 NQAAGERF

-690 QNKQAQGQ
+690 QEKQAQGQ
-698 QVTAQEL
+698 QVTAREL

-711 NVRTVAQEQSRQEAQ
+711 NVRTVAQEQSQQTEQ

-735 VESVLEETERADPVT
+735 VESIQETAERAEPVT
-750 VQRGAI
+750 VQRGTI
-756 QSETTPEPAVSPLE
+756 QSETQQTPAASPLE
-770 AVRNGQ
+770 AVRTGK
-776 VQEPE
+776 VQEQAAAPE
-781 AAPETAP
+781 AAQ
-788 GAQRTPVADI
+788 GAQGVPVADI

-807 EGTAQGAAVQGTGAG
+807 GAEVQGTGDG
-822 VLGGDVGRISGT
+822 VPGGDVGRVSSAGA
-834 GTGGQTGGLEG
+834 GEQTGGLEG
-845 SAGARRRSEQ
+845 STGARRRSEQ

-872 PVSSREMGLT
+872 PVSSRDLGLT
-882 SGTDARTVKPVPQQ
+882 NGTEARTVKPVPQQ
-896 AYDEAMQATAQRF
+896 AYDEAMQETAQRF
-909 EQAGYTV
+909 AQAGYTV
-916 TYFTGLLQVSTPAGP
+916 TYFTGLLQVATPAGP

-946 ADNMRWSIDQIGNH
+946 ADNMRWTIDQIGNH

-976 VRDEIISRFSEE
+976 VREEITSRFSEE
-988 QFSGIVETY
+988 QFLGIVETY

-1060 REETTPA
+1060 REETAPA

-1075 SFAGRNANRADQ
+1075 SFAGRNANRADR

-1121 FEIDDSGMEYDP
+1121 FEIDDSTMEYDP
-1133 TGDLQGARS
+1133 TGDLRGARS

-1210 NATKNNPWGGTLA
+1210 NATKNNPWGGALA

-1267 LTEPEDVLIHE
+1267 LTEPEDVLIHV

-1324 NSVRDQ
+1324 NGIRDR

-1335 DAMIELEEMTPDV
+1335 DAMIALEEMTPDV

-1371 DAAREAAEQRFGRE
+1371 DAAREAAEQQFGRE
-1385 KVWGFITLLQHLKRA
+1385 KVWGFITLMQHLKRA
-1400 ETDAGRSAYN
+1400 ETDAGRSAYD
-1410 LYRDTAG
+1410 LYRNTAG

-1428 SMDREQRRNTRPNIG
+1428 TMDQEQRRNTRPNLG

-1462 ALKEQQ
+1462 ALKERQ
-1468 MQVIQESN
+1468 MQVIQENN
-1476 PAQDDY
+1476 PAEDDY

-1488 AEEIKTLQEAITD
+1488 AEEIKTLQEAIMD

-1533 YPIEAGGFVTPSRME
+1533 HPIEAGGFVTPSRME

-1576 QYAPTGRARYSVEDA
+1576 QYAPAGRARYSVEDELEDTNGRHLSQEQADFFQNSA
-1591 ATEDNQG
+1591 A
-1598 KELTKEQQEFF
+1598 
-1609 RGSQIRDRQGRLRE
+1609 RDRQGRLM
-1623 VYHGT
+1623 VLYHQT
-1628 NSGEFTVFDWS
+1628 ENEFTVFDPLHRGAGS
-1639 ETQRTDGGWFGRGFY
+1639 RDNGTPFGIFMKSTPSDIGLR
-1654 FTFYQGEARMYGQ
+1654 GQ
-1667 RVLPAYL
+1667 RQMELYA
-1674 NIKNPFVFDEQMF
+1674 NITSPLRAQNREDLTRQIERISPEYSGMMKEQRRLDDTYHEKFEEAKKALRDFMTGWREENPNAGRRDLYDVPEFNALYEAEDAV
-1687 TIEGMKPET
+1687 IEEWTKR
-1696 TEGSS
+1696 
-1701 VAFIINFAEKLPELA
+1701 ADELA
-1716 EGRTLEVVTGWDD
+1716 ERAKGTLTQA
-1729 EGYGIVKNIPWSELR
+1729 LR
-1744 AEIEPILNNPTF
+1744 
-1756 TIQEVQDAY
+1756 
-1765 RGNYY
+1765 
-1770 QWFLKTGKGKYDYSQ
+1770 
-1785 SRAYY
+1785 
-1790 ETKEMA
+1790 
-1796 EKYRFDAAVD
+1796 
-1806 FLFNSIYYYADLHM
+1806 
-1820 AHYYIED
+1820 
-1827 IGTEFTEALKTRG
+1827 EAG
-1840 YDGVLQTRDGDEVV
+1840 YDGVFIAEDAGSWGRRTDAYIALDPNQV
-1854 AFYPEQIKRV
+1854 KNV

-1903 RAALRQDTNLQRRIQ
+1903 RAALRQDTNLQQRIQ

-1923 TQTDAFRRWFNGSK
+1923 TQTDAFRRWFDGSK
-1937 VQNTAGG
+1937 IKNTTGG
-1944 PLLVFHGAGGRFTAF
+1944 PLLVFHGAGDRFTAF
-1959 NTGGR
+1959 DTGGK

-1979 TQTGRLERAMPASQI
+1979 TQTGRLERALPASQI
-1994 YTGGARMIPAY
+1994 YTGSARMIPAY
-2005 LHVENPADVGQVNTP
+2005 LHAENPADVGQVNKQ

-2033 IPEAEWRDTWNAVGQ
+2033 IPEAEWRDVWNAAGQ

-2053 EVINTQEAA
+2053 EVINSQEAA
-2062 SLLQEHGYDG
+2062 NLLRKHGYDG

-2081 TYAAFDPGQV
+2081 TYAVFDPGQV

-2099 TFNRENPDIRFS
+2099 TFDRENPDIRFS
-2111 VDEETDQ
+2111 VDEETDR
-2118 EYNALEKSEGVILG
+2118 EYNALEKSEGVVLG

-2153 AEALVVSNDEY
+2153 AERLVVSNDEY

-2176 PRDRSRTASQV
+2176 PRDRSRAASQV

-2220 IGGNARSQAIIAAYN
+2220 IGGNARTQAIIAAYN

-2271 NVQDWG
+2271 NVQDWS

-2528 LENREMAAGSGEQG
+2528 LENRTMAAGGGEQS
-2542 VLQQGPDVGD
+2542 VLQQGPDAGD
-2552 PGRSRKEDTGNDEGG
+2552 PGGSRQEDIGNDEGG
-2567 EPEGLN
+2567 EPEGLS
-2573 LPEVEPEPDA
+2573 LPEVEPGPAA
-2583 EGTVEPEIQPA
+2583 EGPTEPEIQPA
-2594 LDYRERLREAIE
+2594 QDYRERMREAIE
-2606 QPTQGEQTAGEPG
+2606 RPAQEEQPAGEPG
-2619 DLYRDEDMTDEQ
+2619 DLYRDESMTDEQ
-2631 YNALNERWRENQQ
+2631 YNYLNERWRENQQ
-2644 RRQRQNLRLEDFA
+2644 RRQRKNLRLEDFA

-2809 PSRSIIL
+2809 PSRSIVL

-2845 AANEAE
+2845 AVNEAE

-2893 GEIVAGMEMSEAIQ
+2893 GEIVASMEMSEAIQ
-2907 NAAQNIRNGEDA
+2907 NAAQNIKNGEDA

-2967 SMFDQFYDAINDF
+2967 SMFNQFYDAINDF

-3141 DYVDKLYEDIT
+3141 EYVDKLYEDIT

-3214 NQTAQLPQIFAE
+3214 NQTAQLPQIYAE
-3226 LGTKNTAQA
+3226 LGTKNTVQA

-3307 REAMKAADAW
+3307 QEAMKAADAW

-3429 NEWLRTVMDNGWEK
+3429 NEWLRTIMDNGWEK

-3449 FDTDPAALDGD
+3449 FDTDPAALEGD
-3460 FNWGA
+3460 FNWSA
-3465 AAEDFAYNASNDI
+3465 AAEDFAHNASNDI

-3508 NAVATDGLLSME
+3508 NAVANDGLLSME

-3530 EFLPGGRQVS
+3530 EFLPGGRQAS

-3680 MDAGMTWDEVMDA
+3680 MDTGMTWDDVMDA

-3722 YQEDQA
+3722 YREDQA

-3768 AGLEPEEGSDTVSN
+3768 VGLEPEEGSDTVSD
-3782 MQRYKAVVTSNLSD
+3782 MQRYKAVVTSGLSD
-3796 QEQLSALGTLM
+3796 QDQLAALGTLM

-3812 AKVETGFEFGVT
+3812 AKVETGYEFGVT

-3849 TRAIS
+3849 TQAIS
-3854 SIQGLTARERAVL
+3854 SMQGLTVREKAVL

-3875 KATNNPYDTATGQQV
+3875 KATNNPFDTMTGQQV

-3896 GDETETIEL
+3896 GDEEETIEL

-3910 ETEETELPTIS
+3910 TAGETDLPTIS